1 MWNTISRFF
10 AKGSKTAVVQEVT
23 SPPLSPSSTTT
34 TTITTTRTRTT
45 TAARDDDERQ
55 DRLACNGVADDDA
68 SVDGTS
74 VHVFYGATMDRGAS
88 ADDRRRLPAA
98 ASAAATGAATA
109 AAPTADQQSSGGD
122 SDSYDSRQ
130 AKQRASVKWLLSK
143 AYNNRVPE
151 KLREPYYRDHE
162 EQEHLKPQIVHAL
175 SNAELY
181 CLALANIYS
190 DPNYHNQNHYGIL
203 QALAR
208 KGVYVAEQNN
218 TQLTETIL
226 IQNSPLKMSAHMAVI
241 EGLMVLYAKEVVT
254 GDRVVS
260 AIRRFDPQA
269 EVDVPSDHEKGLLL
283 WINHASHALIAKIQ
297 SEDGAGDKTRL
308 PELPAAKDFQSLC
321 DGVGLAAV
329 VAFYCPGELNW
340 MEIRVSKRPSVADA
354 LHNLSLVHAFCVK
367 CLPYSIFHMQPED
380 VTYMRGSMKQNLVV
394 FLADMYNVLEIH
406 PAKCVRY
413 PGEER
418 AMQYLDAC
426 PRNSHGVA
434 HKRSLPQSIAPIPDL
449 RSNLSIS
456 APGFTVAKSASSTI
470 VKKSQSLQ
478 QTAENHPYDDRRA
491 GSEES
496 FVVHRGKGIPTL
508 SSVADDKSVA
518 RTEAAGRPSNWEDQR
533 RSSYAGRRS
542 RRNSI
547 TDDSQ
552 LTIENFGGSQDNLH
566 NFGRNPDKEVGAHI
580 GKRSTTEPTLPARSS
595 VQDVYGS
602 GVQHII
608 ADNGYNGSNG
618 GEEPPRLRRQASN
631 SSLDNVALRQILHS
645 SAENDGGGTD
655 NGDGGDAVTKLAS
668 FANLNRQS
676 SEKGINFTYMEQER
690 QDDVK
695 QLNKRHGQSNGN
707 GEKKTTFAT
716 LPNTTTWQQ
725 QSSQQSQQMEQHS
738 VDENGGNT
746 IMASQL
752 NNIRLKLEEKRRHI
766 ENEKRKME
774 VVMSKQRQ
782 KVGKAAFLQ
791 AVTKGKVKSPSSST
805 SGGDSPAETV
815 GPPTPVTSGS
825 SGATPTSVSEA
836 SSVPQ
841 QLPQEKP
848 QRPFSLKE
856 ISEDVRDVEH
866 KWLEHD
872 GNAPFIETR
881 RTPDIENM
889 DPEQYRQSITQMNTS
904 LSEIQADIQRLAN
917 QQNQIQQQHLMTQ
930 HQKQM
935 QQQFQQL
942 QSLSQQHMQTYG
954 MPPMNPLTPRL
965 QDPQQSQFYLHDQP
979 QVQRRMWGQP
989 APAQSLANEMAAVG
1003 YQQSMD
1009 SRFSPQPAAYQQDMR
1024 IYTDPTRTWAAPH
1037 PAQKGFVLHDTQEP
1051 RYLNGGDHSLCNNQ
1065 MSHPGPTGYPASS
1078 SLFNQTQATSA
1089 SPQHRN
1095 AIHRI
1100 SQLISESPEPK
1111 RSTVHHIPISC
1122 ESPTEK
1128 RQVTA
1133 LHTPVPAPPADDMK
1147 PQNISFIGND
1157 DDIAQG
1163 IRGLNITSGSRTYRI
1178 PSPTRPTI
1186 SQNSFQPHPS
1196 LRETSRSATPDVTPL
1211 DSTDA
1216 GEKGFYISFDNDAPK
1231 KPKPTLRVKRMSPK
1245 KERSASSYNEHEDFM
1260 RSESPPV
1267 STVERQKQA
1276 EAQRELERERLRQA
1290 EEREQQR
1297 QEMRDRELKR
1307 EIERER
1313 QREKQRDSNT
1323 EGRHASGVGLV
1334 IGNQLTNPDPNS
1346 MDEMEKKKERIMLM
1360 SLQRRQR
1367 QEEMKE
1373 RKEVETQARREQE
1386 KLKAEERARKKEEER
1401 QRRAAILE
1409 HHKVKKAIEEAER
1422 EGKVIDKELLNAINP
1437 AKLRNKTTPARPRPK
1452 TIHGDAGAVLDSG
1465 ALTPSRGKKG
1475 SSSNLSTAS
1484 LTSPTMRRDY
1494 YRGSQ
1499 DSLTAAH
1506 LDDRRCS
1513 GPLYRGG
1520 SLRVSSVDS
1529 PDDGRG
1535 SSPCRSVNQ
1544 LGRRGSYKTSR
1555 DAQESQQQIRG
1566 RPKYQTYQNFKGRKS
1581 NSLMNLC
1588 DSDSGLG
1595 RSTPPRRAA
1604 SPGIG
1609 SMRHLTSP
1617 SGPGSLPPAL
1627 MTSKKR
1633 IYDDG
1638 SSDIS
1643 STPSSM
1649 MDYNGPRLYKL
1660 PIAKSNRNIML
1671 NAVEYCVFPGT
1682 VNREA
1687 KSRVLEEISRSESK
1701 HFLIL
1706 FRDAGCQF
1714 RALYSY
1720 CPEREE
1726 VAKLYG
1732 TGPKQVI
1739 DNMFDKFFKYNSSGK
1754 CFSQVHTKHLTVTID
1769 AFTIH
1774 NSLWQGKKVNLPN
1787 KKDIPLVI

>member
-1 MWNTISRFF
+1 MWSAISRLFV
-10 AKGSKTAVVQEVT
+10 KGKTEEPA
-23 SPPLSPSSTTT
+23 P
-34 TTITTTRTRTT
+34 RTEDWTC
-45 TAARDDDERQ
+45 DDVPDT
-55 DRLACNGVADDDA
+55 V
-68 SVDGTS
+68 
-74 VHVFYGATMDRGAS
+74 VHVFDAMDRNAG
-88 ADDRRRLPAA
+88 DDRRKGPA
-98 ASAAATGAATA
+98 GE
-109 AAPTADQQSSGGD
+109 QQHGGTESEHF
-122 SDSYDSRQ
+122 SDAYDSRQ

-151 KLREPYYRDHE
+151 NLREPYYVDHE
-162 EQEHLKPQIVHAL
+162 DQEHLKPQIVHAL

-190 DPNYHNQNHYGIL
+190 DPNYHNQNHCGIL

-208 KGVYVAEQNN
+208 KGVYLAEPNN

-269 EVDVPSDHEKGLLL
+269 DVDVPTDHEKGLLL
-283 WINHASHALIAKIQ
+283 WISHASHALIAKIQ
-297 SEDGAGDKTRL
+297 TEEGAGDKTRL

-340 MEIRVSKRPSVADA
+340 MEIRVSKRPSIADA
-354 LHNLSLVHAFCVK
+354 LHNLSLVHAFCNR

-418 AMQYLDAC
+418 AMQFLDAC

-449 RSNLSIS
+449 RSNLSVS
-456 APGFTVAKSASSTI
+456 APGFTVAKAPSSSS

-478 QTAENHPYDDRRA
+478 QTAENYSHDDRRA

-508 SSVADDKSVA
+508 SSVADEKSVTRA
-518 RTEAAGRPSNWEDQR
+518 DAAGRPSNWEDQR

-542 RRNSI
+542 RRNSVS
-547 TDDSQ
+547 DDSQ

-602 GVQHII
+602 GVQHILS
-608 ADNGYNGSNG
+608 DNGYGN
-618 GEEPPRLRRQASN
+618 EEPAKLRRQTSN
-631 SSLDNVALRQILHS
+631 SSLDNVALKQILHS
-645 SAENDGGGTD
+645 SDND
-655 NGDGGDAVTKLAS
+655 NSEGDTSKLAS
-668 FANLNRQS
+668 FANLSRQS
-676 SEKGINFTYMEQER
+676 SDKGINLTYTEQER
-690 QDDVK
+690 EDITSK
-695 QLNKRHGQSNGN
+695 SNLSNKKHGQTNGNGN

-725 QSSQQSQQMEQHS
+725 QSNQQSQQAEQHS

-766 ENEKRKME
+766 ENEKRRME

-791 AVTKGKVKSPSSST
+791 AVTKLYLVGKVKSPSSST
-805 SGGDSPAETV
+805 SGGDSPAEI

-825 SGATPTSVSEA
+825 SGDTPTSVSETTL
-836 SSVPQ
+836 VTQ
-841 QLPQEKP
+841 QPSQEKP

-872 GNAPFIETR
+872 GSAPFIETR

-889 DPEQYRQSITQMNTS
+889 DLEQYHQSISQMNNS

-930 HQKQM
+930 HQQQM
-935 QQQFQQL
+935 QQQLQQL
-942 QSLSQQHMQTYG
+942 QSLSQQHLQSFG
-954 MPPMNPLTPRL
+954 IAPINPLTSKL
-965 QDPQQSQFYLHDQP
+965 QDSQQQSQFYLHDQP
-979 QVQRRMWGQP
+979 QLQRRMWGQP
-989 APAQSLANEMAAVG
+989 PPTQSLANEMAAVG
-1003 YQQSMD
+1003 YQQPMD
-1009 SRFSPQPAAYQQDMR
+1009 PRYGTQPTTYQQDMR
-1024 IYTDPTRTWAAPH
+1024 LYQDTRNWGTH
-1037 PAQKGFVLHDTQEP
+1037 PPQQKGFVLHDTPQEP

-1065 MSHPGPTGYPASS
+1065 MSHPGSTYPSSASI
-1078 SLFNQTQATSA
+1078 FNQTPPSSA

-1095 AIHRI
+1095 AVHRI
-1100 SQLISESPEPK
+1100 SQLMSESPEPK
-1111 RSTVHHIPISC
+1111 RPTVHHIPIKC

-1133 LHTPVPAPPADDMK
+1133 LHAPVPAPPVDDMK

-1157 DDIAQG
+1157 DELTQG
-1163 IRGLNITSGSRTYRI
+1163 IRGLHITSGSRTYRI
-1178 PSPTRPTI
+1178 PSPTRPSI
-1186 SQNSFQPHPS
+1186 SRNSFQPHPS
-1196 LRETSRSATPDVTPL
+1196 LREATPSPSGTPEVTPL
-1211 DSTDA
+1211 DPTDA
-1216 GEKGFYISFDNDAPK
+1216 GEKGFYICFDNDAPK
-1231 KPKPTLRVKRMSPK
+1231 KPKPTLRVKRTSPK
-1245 KERSASSYNEHEDFM
+1245 KERSVSSYVDNEDFM
-1260 RSESPPV
+1260 VRPESPSV
-1267 STVERQKQA
+1267 SAVDRQQKQL
-1276 EAQRELERERLRQA
+1276 ETQRDFDREKHRQADEREF
-1290 EEREQQR
+1290 QR
-1297 QEMRDRELKR
+1297 QEMRDRELQR
-1307 EIERER
+1307 EVE
-1313 QREKQRDSNT
+1313 REKQRERRETSA
-1323 EGRHASGVGLV
+1323 EGRQSGVGLI
-1334 IGNQLTNPDPNS
+1334 IGNQLANPDPNS
-1346 MDEMEKKKERIMLM
+1346 LDEMERKKERIMLL
-1360 SLQRRQR
+1360 SLQRRQQ

-1373 RKEVETQARREQE
+1373 RKEAEAQARREQE

-1409 HHKVKKAIEEAER
+1409 QHKVKKAIEEAER
-1422 EGKVIDKELLNAINP
+1422 EGKVIDKELLNAIKP
-1437 AKLRNKTTPARPRPK
+1437 TKLRNKTATTRPRPK
-1452 TIHGDAGAVLDSG
+1452 TIHVDAGADLDSG

-1475 SSSNLSTAS
+1475 SSSNLST
-1484 LTSPTMRRDY
+1484 
-1494 YRGSQ
+1494 
-1499 DSLTAAH
+1499 
-1506 LDDRRCS
+1506 
-1513 GPLYRGG
+1513 
-1520 SLRVSSVDS
+1520 DS

-1535 SSPCRSVNQ
+1535 SSPCRSMNQ

-1555 DAQESQQQIRG
+1555 DVQEPQQQVRG
-1566 RPKYQTYQNFKGRKS
+1566 RPKYPSYQNFKGRKS

-1588 DSDSGLG
+1588 GPSSDQDGMMCRYTDTDSGLG
-1595 RSTPPRRAA
+1595 RATPPRRAP
-1604 SPGIG
+1604 SPGMG
-1609 SMRHLTSP
+1609 SMRHLPSP
-1617 SGPGSLPPAL
+1617 SGPGSLPPGL
-1627 MTSKKR
+1627 MTKR
-1633 IYDDG
+1633 RVFDDG

-1649 MDYNGPRLYKL
+1649 MDYNGPRLYKQ
-1660 PIAKSNRNIML
+1660 PTTKSNRGIML

-1682 VNREA
+1682 VNKEA
-1687 KSRVLEEISRSESK
+1687 KRRVLDEIARSESK

-1720 CPEREE
+1720 CPDREE
-1726 VAKLYG
+1726 VSKLYG
-1732 TGPKQVI
+1732 TGPKQVT
-1739 DNMFDKFFKYNSSGK
+1739 DKMFDKFFKYNSGGK

-1787 KKDIPLVI
+1787 KKDMPLVI

>member
-1 MWNTISRFF
+1 MWNTISRLF
-10 AKGSKTAVVQEVT
+10 AKGSSKTAVVQEET
-23 SPPLSPSSTTT
+23 APPLPTTT
-34 TTITTTRTRTT
+34 TTT
-45 TAARDDDERQ
+45 TAQGDERQ
-55 DRLACNGVADDDA
+55 QQPERACNGVADDDA
-68 SVDGTS
+68 SADGTS
-74 VHVFYGATMDRGAS
+74 AVHVFYDAAMDRGAS
-88 ADDRRRLPAA
+88 ADDRRRPAG
-98 ASAAATGAATA
+98 ASATGAAA
-109 AAPTADQQSSGGD
+109 AVSADQQSSGGD
-122 SDSYDSRQ
+122 SDHFSDAYESRQ

-151 KLREPYYRDHE
+151 KLRDPYYRDHE

-208 KGVYVAEQNN
+208 KGVYVTEQNN

-260 AIRRFDPQA
+260 AIRRFDLQA
-269 EVDVPSDHEKGLLL
+269 GVDMPSDHEKGLLL

-297 SEDGAGDKTRL
+297 SEEGGGDKTRL

-456 APGFTVAKSASSTI
+456 APGFTVTKSTSGST

-478 QTAENHPYDDRRA
+478 QTAESHQYDDRRA
-491 GSEES
+491 GSEDS

-508 SSVADDKSVA
+508 SSVADEKSA

-566 NFGRNPDKEVGAHI
+566 NFGRNPDKELGAHT
-580 GKRSTTEPTLPARSS
+580 GKRTTAEPTLPARSS

-608 ADNGYNGSNG
+608 ADNGYSG
-618 GEEPPRLRRQASN
+618 GEEPTRLRRQASN

-645 SAENDGGGTD
+645 SAENDNCADSGGGGGVGGGG
-655 NGDGGDAVTKLAS
+655 GDGLTKFAS
-668 FANLNRQS
+668 FANLSRQS
-676 SEKGINFTYMEQER
+676 SEKGINFTYTE
-690 QDDVK
+690 QDDAK
-695 QLNKRHGQSNGN
+695 SGRKHGQSNGN
-707 GEKKTTFAT
+707 GNSEKKTTFAT

-725 QSSQQSQQMEQHS
+725 QSNQQSQQMEQHS
-738 VDENGGNT
+738 IDENGGNT

-791 AVTKGKVKSPSSST
+791 AVTK
-805 SGGDSPAETV
+805 
-815 GPPTPVTSGS
+815 
-825 SGATPTSVSEA
+825 
-836 SSVPQ
+836 
-841 QLPQEKP
+841 
-848 QRPFSLKE
+848 E

-889 DPEQYRQSITQMNTS
+889 DPEQYRQSISQMNSS

-917 QQNQIQQQHLMTQ
+917 QQNQIQQQHLMSQ

-935 QQQFQQL
+935 QQQLQQL
-942 QSLSQQHMQTYG
+942 QSLSHQHMQSYG
-954 MPPMNPLTPRL
+954 MPPMNPLAPRL
-965 QDPQQSQFYLHDQP
+965 QDTQQSQFYLHDQP

-1003 YQQSMD
+1003 YQQSME

-1024 IYTDPTRTWAAPH
+1024 MYADPTRTWAPH
-1037 PAQKGFVLHDTQEP
+1037 PTQKGFVLHDTQEP
-1051 RYLNGGDHSLCNNQ
+1051 RYLNGDHSLCNNQ
-1065 MSHPGPTGYPASS
+1065 MSHPGPTSVFPTSS

-1095 AIHRI
+1095 TVHRI
-1100 SQLISESPEPK
+1100 SQLMSESPEPK
-1111 RSTVHHIPISC
+1111 RSIVHHIPISC

-1157 DDIAQG
+1157 DDLAQG

-1186 SQNSFQPHPS
+1186 SQNSFQPHPHPS
-1196 LRETSRSATPDVTPL
+1196 LRETVSSRSATPDITPL
-1211 DSTDA
+1211 DPTDA
-1216 GEKGFYISFDNDAPK
+1216 NEKGFYISFDNDAPK
-1231 KPKPTLRVKRMSPK
+1231 KPKPTLRVKRTSPK
-1245 KERSASSYNEHEDFM
+1245 KERSSISSYIEHEDFTV
-1260 RSESPPV
+1260 RPESPPT
-1267 STVERQKQA
+1267 SAVERQKQM

-1290 EEREQQR
+1290 DEREQQR

-1307 EIERER
+1307 EMERER
-1313 QREKQRDSNT
+1313 QREKQQQGNSP
-1323 EGRHASGVGLV
+1323 EAACSHASGVGLV

-1386 KLKAEERARKKEEER
+1386 KMKVEERARKKEEER

-1437 AKLRNKTTPARPRPK
+1437 AKLRNKTATARPRPK

-1506 LDDRRCS
+1506 LDDRRSS
-1513 GPLYRGG
+1513 GSLYRGG

-1555 DAQESQQQIRG
+1555 DVQESQQQVRG

-1643 STPSSM
+1643 STPSSSL

-1660 PIAKSNRNIML
+1660 PIAKSNRNLML

-1687 KSRVLEEISRSESK
+1687 KSRVLEEIGRSESK

-1754 CFSQVHTKHLTVTID
+1754 CFAQVHTKHLTVTID
-1769 AFTIH
+1769 AFSIH

>member
-1 MWNTISRFF
+1 MWSAISRLFV
-10 AKGSKTAVVQEVT
+10 KGKTEEPAPGTED
-23 SPPLSPSSTTT
+23 
-34 TTITTTRTRTT
+34 RTC
-45 TAARDDDERQ
+45 D
-55 DRLACNGVADDDA
+55 GVSDT
-68 SVDGTS
+68 V
-74 VHVFYGATMDRGAS
+74 VHVFDAMDRNVG
-88 ADDRRRLPAA
+88 DDRRKGTAGEQQHAA
-98 ASAAATGAATA
+98 AESEHF
-109 AAPTADQQSSGGD
+109 
-122 SDSYDSRQ
+122 SDAYDSRQ

-151 KLREPYYRDHE
+151 NLREPYYVDHE
-162 EQEHLKPQIVHAL
+162 DQEHLKPQIVHAL

-190 DPNYHNQNHYGIL
+190 DPNYHNQNHCGIL

-208 KGVYVAEQNN
+208 KGVYLAEPNN

-269 EVDVPSDHEKGLLL
+269 DVDVPGDHERGLLL
-283 WINHASHALIAKIQ
+283 WISHASHALIAKIQ
-297 SEDGAGDKTRL
+297 TEEGAGDKTRL

-329 VAFYCPGELNW
+329 VAYYCPGELNW
-340 MEIRVSKRPSVADA
+340 MDIRVSKRPSVADA
-354 LHNLSLVHAFCVK
+354 LHNLSLVHAFCNR

-418 AMQYLDAC
+418 AMQFLDAC

-449 RSNLSIS
+449 RSNLSVS
-456 APGFTVAKSASSTI
+456 APGFTVAKASSSPS

-478 QTAENHPYDDRRA
+478 QTAENYSHDDRRA

-508 SSVADDKSVA
+508 SSVADEKSLA
-518 RTEAAGRPSNWEDQR
+518 RADAAGRPSNWEDQR

-542 RRNSI
+542 RRNSVS
-547 TDDSQ
+547 DDSQ

-602 GVQHII
+602 GVQHIL
-608 ADNGYNGSNG
+608 ADNGYGND
-618 GEEPPRLRRQASN
+618 EPPRLRRQASN
-631 SSLDNVALRQILHS
+631 SSLDNVALKQILHS
-645 SAENDGGGTD
+645 SENDNSEGD
-655 NGDGGDAVTKLAS
+655 NTSKLAS

-676 SEKGINFTYMEQER
+676 SEKSSIN
-690 QDDVK
+690 
-695 QLNKRHGQSNGN
+695 LNYTESEDITTKSNLSNKKHGQTNGNGN

-725 QSSQQSQQMEQHS
+725 QSNQQSQQAEQHS
-738 VDENGGNT
+738 ADENGGNT

-766 ENEKRKME
+766 ENEKRRME

-805 SGGDSPAETV
+805 SGGDSPAEI

-825 SGATPTSVSEA
+825 SGETPSSVSETTP
-836 SSVPQ
+836 VPQ
-841 QLPQEKP
+841 QPFQEKP

-889 DPEQYRQSITQMNTS
+889 DLDQYHQSISQMNSS

-917 QQNQIQQQHLMTQ
+917 QQNQIQQQHLMTHHQQQMQ
-930 HQKQM
+930 HQL
-935 QQQFQQL
+935 QQL
-942 QSLSQQHMQTYG
+942 QSLSQQHMQSYG
-954 MPPMNPLTPRL
+954 ITPINPITPKL
-965 QDPQQSQFYLHDQP
+965 QDSQQSQFYLHDQP
-979 QVQRRMWGQP
+979 QLQRRMWGQP
-989 APAQSLANEMAAVG
+989 PSTQSLANEMAAVG
-1003 YQQSMD
+1003 YQQQVD
-1009 SRFSPQPAAYQQDMR
+1009 SRYNSPPSD
-1024 IYTDPTRTWAAPH
+1024 TRNWGTH
-1037 PAQKGFVLHDTQEP
+1037 PPQQKGFVLHDTSQEP

-1065 MSHPGPTGYPASS
+1065 MSHPGSTYPTSS
-1078 SLFNQTQATSA
+1078 SIFNQTPPSSA

-1095 AIHRI
+1095 AVHRI
-1100 SQLISESPEPK
+1100 SQLMSESPEPK
-1111 RSTVHHIPISC
+1111 RPTVHHIPIKC
-1122 ESPTEK
+1122 DSPTEK

-1133 LHTPVPAPPADDMK
+1133 LHTPVPAPPVDDMK

-1157 DDIAQG
+1157 DELSQG
-1163 IRGLNITSGSRTYRI
+1163 IRGLHITSGNRTYRI
-1178 PSPTRPTI
+1178 PSPTRPSI
-1186 SQNSFQPHPS
+1186 SRNSFQPHPS
-1196 LRETSRSATPDVTPL
+1196 LREATPSPSGTPEVTPL
-1211 DSTDA
+1211 DPTDA
-1216 GEKGFYISFDNDAPK
+1216 GEKGFYICFDNDAPK
-1231 KPKPTLRVKRMSPK
+1231 KPKPTLRVKRTSPK
-1245 KERSASSYNEHEDFM
+1245 KERTASSYIDNEDFTV
-1260 RSESPPV
+1260 RSESP
-1267 STVERQKQA
+1267 SAISDRQKLL
-1276 EAQRELERERLRQA
+1276 EIRRDSDREKQRQLDEREF
-1290 EEREQQR
+1290 QR
-1297 QEMRDRELKR
+1297 QEIRDRELQR
-1307 EIERER
+1307 EEE
-1313 QREKQRDSNT
+1313 REKQRERRDTSA
-1323 EGRHASGVGLV
+1323 ESRQSGIGLI
-1334 IGNQLTNPDPNS
+1334 IGNQLANPDPNS
-1346 MDEMEKKKERIMLM
+1346 LDEMERKKERIMLQ
-1360 SLQRRQR
+1360 SLQRRQQ

-1373 RKEVETQARREQE
+1373 RKEAEAQARREQE

-1401 QRRAAILE
+1401 QRRASILE
-1409 HHKVKKAIEEAER
+1409 QHKVKKAIEEAER
-1422 EGKVIDKELLNAINP
+1422 EGKVIDKELLNAIKP
-1437 AKLRNKTTPARPRPK
+1437 TKLRNKTATTRPRPK
-1452 TIHGDAGAVLDSG
+1452 TIHVDAGAELDSG

-1506 LDDRRCS
+1506 FDDRRS

-1535 SSPCRSVNQ
+1535 SSPCRSMNQ

-1555 DAQESQQQIRG
+1555 DVQEPQQQVRG
-1566 RPKYQTYQNFKGRKS
+1566 RPKYPSYQNFKGRKS

-1588 DSDSGLG
+1588 GSSSDQDGMMCRYTDTDSGLG
-1595 RSTPPRRAA
+1595 RATPPRRAP
-1604 SPGIG
+1604 SPGMG
-1609 SMRHLTSP
+1609 SMRHLPSP
-1617 SGPGSLPPAL
+1617 SGPGSLPPGL
-1627 MTSKKR
+1627 MTKR
-1633 IYDDG
+1633 RVFDDG

-1649 MDYNGPRLYKL
+1649 MDYNGPRLYKQ
-1660 PIAKSNRNIML
+1660 PTTKSNRGIML

-1687 KSRVLEEISRSESK
+1687 KRRVLDEIARSESK

-1720 CPEREE
+1720 CPDREE
-1726 VAKLYG
+1726 VSKLYG
-1732 TGPKQVI
+1732 TGPKQVN
-1739 DNMFDKFFKYNSSGK
+1739 DKMFDKFFKYNSGGK

-1787 KKDIPLVI
+1787 KKDMPLVI

>member
-1 MWNTISRFF
+1 MWSAISRLFV
-10 AKGSKTAVVQEVT
+10 KGKTEEPA
-23 SPPLSPSSTTT
+23 P
-34 TTITTTRTRTT
+34 RTEDWTC
-45 TAARDDDERQ
+45 DDVPDT
-55 DRLACNGVADDDA
+55 V
-68 SVDGTS
+68 
-74 VHVFYGATMDRGAS
+74 VHVFDAMDRNAG
-88 ADDRRRLPAA
+88 DDRRKGPA
-98 ASAAATGAATA
+98 GE
-109 AAPTADQQSSGGD
+109 QQHGGTESEHF
-122 SDSYDSRQ
+122 SDAYDSRQ

-151 KLREPYYRDHE
+151 NLREPYYVDHE
-162 EQEHLKPQIVHAL
+162 DQEHLKPQIVHAL

-190 DPNYHNQNHYGIL
+190 DPNYHNQNHCGIL

-208 KGVYVAEQNN
+208 KGVYLAEPNN

-269 EVDVPSDHEKGLLL
+269 DVDVPTDHEKGLLL
-283 WINHASHALIAKIQ
+283 WISHASHALIAKIQ
-297 SEDGAGDKTRL
+297 TEEGAGDKTRL

-340 MEIRVSKRPSVADA
+340 MEIRVSKRPSIADA
-354 LHNLSLVHAFCVK
+354 LHNLSLVHAFCNR

-418 AMQYLDAC
+418 AMQFLDAC

-449 RSNLSIS
+449 RSNLSVS
-456 APGFTVAKSASSTI
+456 APGFTVAKAPSSSSS

-478 QTAENHPYDDRRA
+478 QTAENYSHDDRRA

-508 SSVADDKSVA
+508 SSVADEKSVTRA
-518 RTEAAGRPSNWEDQR
+518 DAAGRPSNWEDQR

-542 RRNSI
+542 RRNSVS
-547 TDDSQ
+547 DDSQ

-602 GVQHII
+602 GVQHILS
-608 ADNGYNGSNG
+608 DNGYGN
-618 GEEPPRLRRQASN
+618 EEPAKLRRQTSN
-631 SSLDNVALRQILHS
+631 SSLDNVALKQILHS
-645 SAENDGGGTD
+645 SDND
-655 NGDGGDAVTKLAS
+655 NSEGDTSKLAS
-668 FANLNRQS
+668 FANLSRQS
-676 SEKGINFTYMEQER
+676 SDKGINLTYTEQER
-690 QDDVK
+690 EDITSK
-695 QLNKRHGQSNGN
+695 SNLSNKKHGQTNGNGN

-725 QSSQQSQQMEQHS
+725 QSNQQSQQAEQHS

-766 ENEKRKME
+766 ENEKRRME

-791 AVTKGKVKSPSSST
+791 AVTKLYLVGKVKSPSSST
-805 SGGDSPAETV
+805 SGGDSPAEI

-825 SGATPTSVSEA
+825 SGDTPTSVSETTL
-836 SSVPQ
+836 VTQ
-841 QLPQEKP
+841 QPSQEKP

-872 GNAPFIETR
+872 GSAPFIETR

-889 DPEQYRQSITQMNTS
+889 DLEQYHQSISQMNNS

-930 HQKQM
+930 HQQQM
-935 QQQFQQL
+935 QQQLQQL
-942 QSLSQQHMQTYG
+942 QSLSQQHLQSFG
-954 MPPMNPLTPRL
+954 IAPINPLTSKL
-965 QDPQQSQFYLHDQP
+965 QDSQQQSQFYLHDQP
-979 QVQRRMWGQP
+979 QLQRRMWGQP
-989 APAQSLANEMAAVG
+989 PPTQSLANEMAAVG
-1003 YQQSMD
+1003 YQQPMD
-1009 SRFSPQPAAYQQDMR
+1009 PRYGTQPTTYQQDMR
-1024 IYTDPTRTWAAPH
+1024 LYQDTRNWGTH
-1037 PAQKGFVLHDTQEP
+1037 PPQQKGFVLHDTPQEP

-1065 MSHPGPTGYPASS
+1065 MSHPGSTYPSSASI
-1078 SLFNQTQATSA
+1078 FNQTPPSSA

-1095 AIHRI
+1095 AVHRI
-1100 SQLISESPEPK
+1100 SQLMSESPEPK
-1111 RSTVHHIPISC
+1111 RPTVHHIPIKC

-1133 LHTPVPAPPADDMK
+1133 LHAPVPAPPVDDMK

-1157 DDIAQG
+1157 DELTQG
-1163 IRGLNITSGSRTYRI
+1163 IRGLHITSGSRTYRI
-1178 PSPTRPTI
+1178 PSPTRPSI
-1186 SQNSFQPHPS
+1186 SRNSFQPHPS
-1196 LRETSRSATPDVTPL
+1196 LREATPSPSGTPEVTPL
-1211 DSTDA
+1211 DPTDA
-1216 GEKGFYISFDNDAPK
+1216 GEKGFYICFDNDAPK
-1231 KPKPTLRVKRMSPK
+1231 KPKPTLRVKRTSPK
-1245 KERSASSYNEHEDFM
+1245 KERSVSSYVDNEDFM
-1260 RSESPPV
+1260 VRPESPSV
-1267 STVERQKQA
+1267 SAVDRQQKQL
-1276 EAQRELERERLRQA
+1276 ETHRDFDREKQRQADEREF
-1290 EEREQQR
+1290 QR
-1297 QEMRDRELKR
+1297 QEMRDRELQR
-1307 EIERER
+1307 EVE
-1313 QREKQRDSNT
+1313 REKQRERRETSA
-1323 EGRHASGVGLV
+1323 EGRQSGVGLI
-1334 IGNQLTNPDPNS
+1334 IGNQLANPDPNS
-1346 MDEMEKKKERIMLM
+1346 LDEMERKKERIMLL
-1360 SLQRRQR
+1360 SLQRRQQ

-1373 RKEVETQARREQE
+1373 RKEAEAQARREQE

-1409 HHKVKKAIEEAER
+1409 QHKVKKAIEEAER
-1422 EGKVIDKELLNAINP
+1422 EGKVIDKELLNAIKP
-1437 AKLRNKTTPARPRPK
+1437 TKLRNKTATTRPRPK
-1452 TIHGDAGAVLDSG
+1452 TIHVDAGADLDSG

-1475 SSSNLSTAS
+1475 SSSNLSTD
-1484 LTSPTMRRDY
+1484 T
-1494 YRGSQ
+1494 
-1499 DSLTAAH
+1499 
-1506 LDDRRCS
+1506 
-1513 GPLYRGG
+1513 
-1520 SLRVSSVDS
+1520 
-1529 PDDGRG
+1529 
-1535 SSPCRSVNQ
+1535 
-1544 LGRRGSYKTSR
+1544 
-1555 DAQESQQQIRG
+1555 
-1566 RPKYQTYQNFKGRKS
+1566 
-1581 NSLMNLC
+1581 
-1588 DSDSGLG
+1588 DSGLG
-1595 RSTPPRRAA
+1595 RATPPRRAP
-1604 SPGIG
+1604 SPGMG
-1609 SMRHLTSP
+1609 SMRHLPSP
-1617 SGPGSLPPAL
+1617 SGPGSLPPGL
-1627 MTSKKR
+1627 MTKR
-1633 IYDDG
+1633 RVFDDG

-1649 MDYNGPRLYKL
+1649 MDYNGPRLYKQ
-1660 PIAKSNRNIML
+1660 PTTKSNRGIML

-1682 VNREA
+1682 VNKEA
-1687 KSRVLEEISRSESK
+1687 KRRVLDEIARSESK

-1720 CPEREE
+1720 CPDREE
-1726 VAKLYG
+1726 VSKLYG
-1732 TGPKQVI
+1732 TGPKQVT
-1739 DNMFDKFFKYNSSGK
+1739 DKMFDKFFKYNSGGK

-1787 KKDIPLVI
+1787 KKDMPLVI

>member
-1 MWNTISRFF
+1 MWSAISRLFV
-10 AKGSKTAVVQEVT
+10 KGKTEESA
-23 SPPLSPSSTTT
+23 LSTENHTC
-34 TTITTTRTRTT
+34 
-45 TAARDDDERQ
+45 D
-55 DRLACNGVADDDA
+55 GVPDT
-68 SVDGTS
+68 V
-74 VHVFYGATMDRGAS
+74 VHVFDAMDRNAG
-88 ADDRRRLPAA
+88 DDRRKGPAGEQHHG
-98 ASAAATGAATA
+98 GAEFEHF
-109 AAPTADQQSSGGD
+109 
-122 SDSYDSRQ
+122 SDAYDSRQ

-151 KLREPYYRDHE
+151 NLREPYYVDNE
-162 EQEHLKPQIVHAL
+162 NQEHLKPQIVHAL

-190 DPNYHNQNHYGIL
+190 DPNYHNQNHCGIL

-208 KGVYVAEQNN
+208 KGVYLAEPNN

-269 EVDVPSDHEKGLLL
+269 EVEVPGDHEKGLLL
-283 WINHASHALIAKIQ
+283 WISHASHALIAKIQ
-297 SEDGAGDKTRL
+297 TEEGAGDKTRL

-340 MEIRVSKRPSVADA
+340 MDIRVSKRPSVADA
-354 LHNLSLVHAFCVK
+354 LHNLSLVHAFCNR

-418 AMQYLDAC
+418 AMQFLDAC

-449 RSNLSIS
+449 RSNLSVS
-456 APGFTVAKSASSTI
+456 APGFTVAKASSSSS

-478 QTAENHPYDDRRA
+478 QTAENYSHDDRRA

-508 SSVADDKSVA
+508 SSVADEKSVTRA
-518 RTEAAGRPSNWEDQR
+518 DAAGRPSNWEEQR

-542 RRNSI
+542 RRNSVS
-547 TDDSQ
+547 DDSQ

-602 GVQHII
+602 GVQHILS
-608 ADNGYNGSNG
+608 DNGYDK
-618 GEEPPRLRRQASN
+618 EEPPRLRRQTSN
-631 SSLDNVALRQILHS
+631 SSLDNVALKQILHS
-645 SAENDGGGTD
+645 SENV
-655 NGDGGDAVTKLAS
+655 NSEGDTSKLAS
-668 FANLNRQS
+668 FANLSRQS
-676 SEKGINFTYMEQER
+676 SEKGINLTYTEQDR
-690 QDDVK
+690 DD
-695 QLNKRHGQSNGN
+695 NKSTLSGKKFGQTNGNGN

-725 QSSQQSQQMEQHS
+725 QSNQQSQQVEQHS

-766 ENEKRKME
+766 ENEKRRME

-805 SGGDSPAETV
+805 SGGDSPAEI
-815 GPPTPVTSGS
+815 GPPTSVTSGS
-825 SGATPTSVSEA
+825 SGETPTSVSETTP
-836 SSVPQ
+836 VTQ
-841 QLPQEKP
+841 QPSQEKP

-889 DPEQYRQSITQMNTS
+889 DIEQYHQSISQMNNS

-930 HQKQM
+930 HQQQM
-935 QQQFQQL
+935 QQQLQQL
-942 QSLSQQHMQTYG
+942 QSLSQQHMQNFG
-954 MPPMNPLTPRL
+954 MAPINPLTSKL
-965 QDPQQSQFYLHDQP
+965 QDTQQSQFYLHDQP
-979 QVQRRMWGQP
+979 QLQRRMWGQP
-989 APAQSLANEMAAVG
+989 PPTQSLANEMAAVG
-1003 YQQSMD
+1003 YQQSID
-1009 SRFSPQPAAYQQDMR
+1009 PRYGTQPTAYQQDLR
-1024 IYTDPTRTWAAPH
+1024 LYQDTRNWGTLP
-1037 PAQKGFVLHDTQEP
+1037 PQPKGFVLHDNQEP

-1065 MSHPGPTGYPASS
+1065 MSHSGSTYPSSASI
-1078 SLFNQTQATSA
+1078 FNQTPPSSA

-1095 AIHRI
+1095 AVHRI
-1100 SQLISESPEPK
+1100 SQLMSESPEPK
-1111 RSTVHHIPISC
+1111 RPTVHHIPIKC

-1128 RQVTA
+1128 RQITA
-1133 LHTPVPAPPADDMK
+1133 LHAPVPAPPVDDMK

-1157 DDIAQG
+1157 DELTQG

-1178 PSPTRPTI
+1178 PSPTRPSI
-1186 SQNSFQPHPS
+1186 SRNSFQPHPS
-1196 LRETSRSATPDVTPL
+1196 LREATPSPSGTPEVTPL
-1211 DSTDA
+1211 DPTDA
-1216 GEKGFYISFDNDAPK
+1216 GEKGFYICFDNDAPK
-1231 KPKPTLRVKRMSPK
+1231 KPKPTLRVKRTSPK
-1245 KERSASSYNEHEDFM
+1245 KERSVSSYVENEDFTM
-1260 RSESPPV
+1260 RPDSP
-1267 STVERQKQA
+1267 SAIAIDRQKQL
-1276 EAQRELERERLRQA
+1276 EAQRDLDREKHQIDDRDF
-1290 EEREQQR
+1290 QR
-1297 QEMRDRELKR
+1297 QEIRDKEIQREG
-1307 EIERER
+1307 E
-1313 QREKQRDSNT
+1313 REKQR
-1323 EGRHASGVGLV
+1323 ERHEITGESRQSGVGLI
-1334 IGNQLTNPDPNS
+1334 IGNQLANPDPNS
-1346 MDEMEKKKERIMLM
+1346 LDEMERKKERIMLL
-1360 SLQRRQR
+1360 SLQRRQQ
-1367 QEEMKE
+1367 QEELKE
-1373 RKEVETQARREQE
+1373 RKEAEAQARREQE

-1409 HHKVKKAIEEAER
+1409 QHKVKKAIEEAER
-1422 EGKVIDKELLNAINP
+1422 EGKVIDKELLNAIKP
-1437 AKLRNKTTPARPRPK
+1437 TKLRNKTATRPRPK
-1452 TIHGDAGAVLDSG
+1452 TIHVDAGTELDSG

-1475 SSSNLSTAS
+1475 SSSNLST
-1484 LTSPTMRRDY
+1484 
-1494 YRGSQ
+1494 
-1499 DSLTAAH
+1499 
-1506 LDDRRCS
+1506 
-1513 GPLYRGG
+1513 
-1520 SLRVSSVDS
+1520 DS

-1535 SSPCRSVNQ
+1535 SSPCRSMNQ

-1555 DAQESQQQIRG
+1555 DVQEPQQQVRG
-1566 RPKYQTYQNFKGRKS
+1566 RPKYPSYENFKGRKS

-1588 DSDSGLG
+1588 GSSSDQDGMMCRYTDTDSGLG
-1595 RSTPPRRAA
+1595 RATPPRRAP
-1604 SPGIG
+1604 SPGMG
-1609 SMRHLTSP
+1609 SMRHLPSP
-1617 SGPGSLPPAL
+1617 SGPGSLPPGL
-1627 MTSKKR
+1627 MTKR
-1633 IYDDG
+1633 RVFDDG

-1649 MDYNGPRLYKL
+1649 MDYNGPRLYKQ
-1660 PIAKSNRNIML
+1660 PTTKSNRGIML

-1682 VNREA
+1682 VNKEA
-1687 KSRVLEEISRSESK
+1687 KRRVLDEIAKSESK

-1720 CPEREE
+1720 CPDREE
-1726 VAKLYG
+1726 VSKLYG

-1739 DNMFDKFFKYNSSGK
+1739 DKMFDKFFKYNSGAK

-1787 KKDIPLVI
+1787 KKDMPLVI

>member
-1 MWNTISRFF
+1 MWNTISRLF
-10 AKGSKTAVVQEVT
+10 AKGSSKTAGVEEEAA
-23 SPPLSPSSTTT
+23 SPLPTTT
-34 TTITTTRTRTT
+34 T
-45 TAARDDDERQ
+45 AKEDEQQR
-55 DRLACNGVADDDA
+55 RPKRACNGVADDDA
-68 SVDGTS
+68 PADGTS
-74 VHVFYGATMDRGAS
+74 AVHVFYDAAMDRGAS
-88 ADDRRRLPAA
+88 ADDRRRP
-98 ASAAATGAATA
+98 AAATGAAA
-109 AAPTADQQSSGGD
+109 AASADQQSSGGD
-122 SDSYDSRQ
+122 SEHFSDAYESRQ

-151 KLREPYYRDHE
+151 KLRDPYYRDHE
-162 EQEHLKPQIVHAL
+162 EQEHLKPQIVHTL

-260 AIRRFDPQA
+260 AIRRFDPQV
-269 EVDVPSDHEKGLLL
+269 EVDMPSDHEKGLLL

-297 SEDGAGDKTRL
+297 SEEGGGDKTRL

-449 RSNLSIS
+449 RSNLSVS
-456 APGFTVAKSASSTI
+456 APGFTVTKSTSSST

-478 QTAENHPYDDRRA
+478 QTAESHPYDDRRA

-508 SSVADDKSVA
+508 SSVADEKSTG

-566 NFGRNPDKEVGAHI
+566 NFGRNPDKELGAHT

-608 ADNGYNGSNG
+608 ADNGYSG
-618 GEEPPRLRRQASN
+618 GEEPPTRLRRQASN

-645 SAENDGGGTD
+645 SAENDSGADTGGG
-655 NGDGGDAVTKLAS
+655 GGGGGGDVLTKFAS
-668 FANLNRQS
+668 FANLSRQS
-676 SEKGINFTYMEQER
+676 SEKGINFTYTE
-690 QDDVK
+690 QDDAK
-695 QLNKRHGQSNGN
+695 SASRKHGQSNGN
-707 GEKKTTFAT
+707 GNSEKKTTFAT

-725 QSSQQSQQMEQHS
+725 QSNQQSQQMEQHS

-746 IMASQL
+746 VMASQL

-766 ENEKRKME
+766 ENEKRRME

-791 AVTKGKVKSPSSST
+791 AVTKV
-805 SGGDSPAETV
+805 
-815 GPPTPVTSGS
+815 
-825 SGATPTSVSEA
+825 
-836 SSVPQ
+836 
-841 QLPQEKP
+841 
-848 QRPFSLKE
+848 
-856 ISEDVRDVEH
+856 
-866 KWLEHD
+866 
-872 GNAPFIETR
+872 
-881 RTPDIENM
+881 
-889 DPEQYRQSITQMNTS
+889 
-904 LSEIQADIQRLAN
+904 
-917 QQNQIQQQHLMTQ
+917 
-930 HQKQM
+930 
-935 QQQFQQL
+935 
-942 QSLSQQHMQTYG
+942 
-954 MPPMNPLTPRL
+954 
-965 QDPQQSQFYLHDQP
+965 
-979 QVQRRMWGQP
+979 
-989 APAQSLANEMAAVG
+989 
-1003 YQQSMD
+1003 
-1009 SRFSPQPAAYQQDMR
+1009 
-1024 IYTDPTRTWAAPH
+1024 
-1037 PAQKGFVLHDTQEP
+1037 
-1051 RYLNGGDHSLCNNQ
+1051 
-1065 MSHPGPTGYPASS
+1065 
-1078 SLFNQTQATSA
+1078 
-1089 SPQHRN
+1089 
-1095 AIHRI
+1095 HRI

-1111 RSTVHHIPISC
+1111 RSIVHHIPISC

-1128 RQVTA
+1128 RQVTT
-1133 LHTPVPAPPADDMK
+1133 LHSPVPAPPADDMK

-1196 LRETSRSATPDVTPL
+1196 LRETVSSRSATPDVTPL
-1211 DSTDA
+1211 DPTDA
-1216 GEKGFYISFDNDAPK
+1216 NEKGFYISFDNDAPK
-1231 KPKPTLRVKRMSPK
+1231 KPKPTLRVKRTSPK
-1245 KERSASSYNEHEDFM
+1245 KERSVSSYIEHENFTV
-1260 RSESPPV
+1260 RPESPPA
-1267 STVERQKQA
+1267 SALERQKQM

-1290 EEREQQR
+1290 DDREQQR

-1307 EIERER
+1307 EMERER
-1313 QREKQRDSNT
+1313 QREKQRDSST

-1367 QEEMKE
+1367 QEEIKE
-1373 RKEVETQARREQE
+1373 RKEAETQARREQE

-1437 AKLRNKTTPARPRPK
+1437 AKLRNKTATARPRPK

-1555 DAQESQQQIRG
+1555 DVQESQQQVRG

-1687 KSRVLEEISRSESK
+1687 KSRVLEEIGRSESK

-1726 VAKLYG
+1726 IAKLYG

>member
-1 MWNTISRFF
+1 MWSAITRLFV
-10 AKGSKTAVVQEVT
+10 KGKTEESA
-23 SPPLSPSSTTT
+23 P
-34 TTITTTRTRTT
+34 RTKDWTC
-45 TAARDDDERQ
+45 D
-55 DRLACNGVADDDA
+55 GVPDT
-68 SVDGTS
+68 V
-74 VHVFYGATMDRGAS
+74 VHVFDAMDRNAG
-88 ADDRRRLPAA
+88 DDRRKGPAGEQHHD
-98 ASAAATGAATA
+98 GAE
-109 AAPTADQQSSGGD
+109 SEHF
-122 SDSYDSRQ
+122 SDAYDSRQ

-151 KLREPYYRDHE
+151 NLRDPYYIDNE
-162 EQEHLKPQIVHAL
+162 NQEHLKPQIVHAL

-190 DPNYHNQNHYGIL
+190 DPNYHNQNHCGIL

-208 KGVYVAEQNN
+208 KGVYLAEPNN

-269 EVDVPSDHEKGLLL
+269 EVDVPADHEKGLLL
-283 WINHASHALIAKIQ
+283 WISHASNALIAKIQ
-297 SEDGAGDKTRL
+297 AEEGAGDKTRL

-340 MEIRVSKRPSVADA
+340 MDIRVSKRPSVADA
-354 LHNLSLVHAFCVK
+354 LHNLSLVHAFCNR
-367 CLPYSIFHMQPED
+367 CLPYSIFHMLPED
-380 VTYMRGSMKQNLVV
+380 VTYMRGCMKQNLVV

-418 AMQYLDAC
+418 AMQFLDAC

-449 RSNLSIS
+449 RSNLSVS
-456 APGFTVAKSASSTI
+456 APGFTVAKAPSSSS

-478 QTAENHPYDDRRA
+478 QTAENYSHDDRRA

-508 SSVADDKSVA
+508 SSVADEKSIT
-518 RTEAAGRPSNWEDQR
+518 RIDAAGRPSNWEEQR

-542 RRNSI
+542 RRNSVS
-547 TDDSQ
+547 DDSQ

-602 GVQHII
+602 GVQHILS
-608 ADNGYNGSNG
+608 DNGYDK
-618 GEEPPRLRRQASN
+618 EEPPRLRRQTSN
-631 SSLDNVALRQILHS
+631 SSLDNVALKQILHS
-645 SAENDGGGTD
+645 SENVNSDGDTS
-655 NGDGGDAVTKLAS
+655 KLAS
-668 FANLNRQS
+668 FANLSRQS
-676 SEKGINFTYMEQER
+676 SEKGINLTYTEQER
-690 QDDVK
+690 DDSK
-695 QLNKRHGQSNGN
+695 SNLSSKKLGQTNGNRN

-725 QSSQQSQQMEQHS
+725 QSNQQSQQMEQHS
-738 VDENGGNT
+738 VADENGGNT

-766 ENEKRKME
+766 ENEKRRME

-791 AVTKGKVKSPSSST
+791 AVTKLYLVGKVKSPSSST
-805 SGGDSPAETV
+805 SGGDSPAEI

-825 SGATPTSVSEA
+825 SGETPTSVSETTP
-836 SSVPQ
+836 VTQ
-841 QLPQEKP
+841 QPSQEKP

-889 DPEQYRQSITQMNTS
+889 DLEQYHQSISQMNNS

-930 HQKQM
+930 HQQQI

-942 QSLSQQHMQTYG
+942 QSLSQQHMQNFG
-954 MPPMNPLTPRL
+954 MAPINPLTSKL
-965 QDPQQSQFYLHDQP
+965 QDTQQSQFYLHDQP
-979 QVQRRMWGQP
+979 QLQRRMWGQP
-989 APAQSLANEMAAVG
+989 PPTQSLANEMAAVG

-1009 SRFSPQPAAYQQDMR
+1009 PRYSTQPTPYQQDMR
-1024 IYTDPTRTWAAPH
+1024 LYQDTRNWGTH
-1037 PAQKGFVLHDTQEP
+1037 PPQQKGFVLHDTPQEP

-1065 MSHPGPTGYPASS
+1065 MSHPGPTYPSS
-1078 SLFNQTQATSA
+1078 TSIFNQTPPSSA

-1095 AIHRI
+1095 AVHRI
-1100 SQLISESPEPK
+1100 SQLMSESPEPK
-1111 RSTVHHIPISC
+1111 RPTVHHIPIKC

-1128 RQVTA
+1128 RQITA
-1133 LHTPVPAPPADDMK
+1133 MHAPVPAPPVDDMK
-1147 PQNISFIGND
+1147 PQNISFIG
-1157 DDIAQG
+1157 
-1163 IRGLNITSGSRTYRI
+1163 
-1178 PSPTRPTI
+1178 
-1186 SQNSFQPHPS
+1186 
-1196 LRETSRSATPDVTPL
+1196 TPEVTPL
-1211 DSTDA
+1211 DPTDA
-1216 GEKGFYISFDNDAPK
+1216 GEKGFYICFDNDAPK
-1231 KPKPTLRVKRMSPK
+1231 KPKPTLRVKRTSPK
-1245 KERSASSYNEHEDFM
+1245 KERGVSSYVDSEDFTM
-1260 RSESPPV
+1260 RPDSPSAIV
-1267 STVERQKQA
+1267 MDRQKQL
-1276 EAQRELERERLRQA
+1276 EIQR
-1290 EEREQQR
+1290 
-1297 QEMRDRELKR
+1297 DSD
-1307 EIERER
+1307 
-1313 QREKQRDSNT
+1313 REKQRQIDERDFQRQEIRDREIQR
-1323 EGRHASGVGLV
+1323 EGEREKQRERHEMSGESRQSGVGLI
-1334 IGNQLTNPDPNS
+1334 IGNQLANPDPNS
-1346 MDEMEKKKERIMLM
+1346 LDEMERKKERIMLL
-1360 SLQRRQR
+1360 SLQRRQQ

-1373 RKEVETQARREQE
+1373 RKEVEAQARREQE

-1409 HHKVKKAIEEAER
+1409 QHKVKKAIEEAER
-1422 EGKVIDKELLNAINP
+1422 EGKVIDKELLNTIKP
-1437 AKLRNKTTPARPRPK
+1437 TKLRNKTATTRPRPK
-1452 TIHGDAGAVLDSG
+1452 TIHVDAGTELDSG

-1506 LDDRRCS
+1506 FDERRS

-1535 SSPCRSVNQ
+1535 SSPCRSMNQ

-1555 DAQESQQQIRG
+1555 DVQEPQQQVRG
-1566 RPKYQTYQNFKGRKS
+1566 RPKYPSYQNFKGRKS

-1588 DSDSGLG
+1588 GSSSDQDGMMCRYTDTDSGLG
-1595 RSTPPRRAA
+1595 RATPPRRAP
-1604 SPGIG
+1604 SPGMG
-1609 SMRHLTSP
+1609 SMRHLPSP
-1617 SGPGSLPPAL
+1617 SGPGSLPPGL
-1627 MTSKKR
+1627 MTKR
-1633 IYDDG
+1633 RVFDDG

-1649 MDYNGPRLYKL
+1649 MDYNGPRLYKQ
-1660 PIAKSNRNIML
+1660 PTTKSNRGIML

-1682 VNREA
+1682 VNKEA
-1687 KSRVLEEISRSESK
+1687 KRRVLDEIARSESK

-1720 CPEREE
+1720 CPDREE
-1726 VAKLYG
+1726 VSKLYG
-1732 TGPKQVI
+1732 TGPKQVM
-1739 DNMFDKFFKYNSSGK
+1739 DKMFDKFFKYNSGAK

-1787 KKDIPLVI
+1787 KKDMPLVI

>member
-1 MWNTISRFF
+1 MWSAITRLFV
-10 AKGSKTAVVQEVT
+10 KGKTEESA
-23 SPPLSPSSTTT
+23 P
-34 TTITTTRTRTT
+34 RTKDRTC
-45 TAARDDDERQ
+45 D
-55 DRLACNGVADDDA
+55 GVPDT
-68 SVDGTS
+68 V
-74 VHVFYGATMDRGAS
+74 VHVFDAMDRNAG
-88 ADDRRRLPAA
+88 DDRRKGPAGEQHHD
-98 ASAAATGAATA
+98 GAE
-109 AAPTADQQSSGGD
+109 SEHF
-122 SDSYDSRQ
+122 SDAYDSRQ

-151 KLREPYYRDHE
+151 NLRDPYYIDNE
-162 EQEHLKPQIVHAL
+162 NQEHLKPQIVHAL

-190 DPNYHNQNHYGIL
+190 DPNYHNQNHCGIL

-208 KGVYVAEQNN
+208 KGVYLAEPNN

-269 EVDVPSDHEKGLLL
+269 EVDVPADHEKGLLL
-283 WINHASHALIAKIQ
+283 WISHASNALIAKIQ
-297 SEDGAGDKTRL
+297 AEEGAGDKTRL

-340 MEIRVSKRPSVADA
+340 MDIRVSKRPSVADA
-354 LHNLSLVHAFCVK
+354 LHNLSLVHAFCNR
-367 CLPYSIFHMQPED
+367 CLPYSIFHMLPED
-380 VTYMRGSMKQNLVV
+380 VTYMRGCMKQNLVV

-418 AMQYLDAC
+418 AMQFLDAC

-449 RSNLSIS
+449 RSNLSVS
-456 APGFTVAKSASSTI
+456 APGFTVAKAPSSSS

-478 QTAENHPYDDRRA
+478 QTAENYSHDDRRA

-508 SSVADDKSVA
+508 SSVADEKSITRVD
-518 RTEAAGRPSNWEDQR
+518 AAGRPSNWEEQR

-542 RRNSI
+542 RRNSVS
-547 TDDSQ
+547 DDSQ

-602 GVQHII
+602 GVQHILS
-608 ADNGYNGSNG
+608 DNGYDK
-618 GEEPPRLRRQASN
+618 EEPPRLRRQTSN
-631 SSLDNVALRQILHS
+631 SSLDNVALKQILHS
-645 SAENDGGGTD
+645 SENVNSDGDTS
-655 NGDGGDAVTKLAS
+655 KLAS
-668 FANLNRQS
+668 FANLSRQS
-676 SEKGINFTYMEQER
+676 SEKGINLTYTEQER
-690 QDDVK
+690 DDSK
-695 QLNKRHGQSNGN
+695 SNLSNKKLGQTNGNRN

-725 QSSQQSQQMEQHS
+725 QSNQQSQQMEQHS
-738 VDENGGNT
+738 VADENGGNT

-766 ENEKRKME
+766 ENEKRRME

-805 SGGDSPAETV
+805 SGGDSPAEI

-825 SGATPTSVSEA
+825 SGETPTSVSETTP
-836 SSVPQ
+836 VTQ
-841 QLPQEKP
+841 QPSQEKP

-889 DPEQYRQSITQMNTS
+889 DLEQYHQSISQICTPFRRMNNS

-930 HQKQM
+930 HQQQI

-942 QSLSQQHMQTYG
+942 QSLSQQHMQNFG
-954 MPPMNPLTPRL
+954 MAPINPLTSKL
-965 QDPQQSQFYLHDQP
+965 QDTQQSQFYLHDQP
-979 QVQRRMWGQP
+979 QLQRRMWGQP
-989 APAQSLANEMAAVG
+989 PPTQSLANEMAAVG

-1009 SRFSPQPAAYQQDMR
+1009 PRYSTQPTPYQQDMR
-1024 IYTDPTRTWAAPH
+1024 LYQDTRNWGTH
-1037 PAQKGFVLHDTQEP
+1037 PPQQKGFVLHDTPQEP

-1065 MSHPGPTGYPASS
+1065 MSHPGPTYPSS
-1078 SLFNQTQATSA
+1078 TSIFNQTPPSSA

-1095 AIHRI
+1095 AVHRI
-1100 SQLISESPEPK
+1100 SQLMSESPEPK
-1111 RSTVHHIPISC
+1111 RPTVHHIPIKC

-1128 RQVTA
+1128 RQITA
-1133 LHTPVPAPPADDMK
+1133 MHAPVPAPPVDDMK

-1157 DDIAQG
+1157 DELTQG

-1178 PSPTRPTI
+1178 PSPTRPSI
-1186 SQNSFQPHPS
+1186 SRNSFQPHPS
-1196 LRETSRSATPDVTPL
+1196 LREATPSPSGTPEVTPL
-1211 DSTDA
+1211 DPTDA
-1216 GEKGFYISFDNDAPK
+1216 GEKGFYICFDNDAPK
-1231 KPKPTLRVKRMSPK
+1231 KPKPTLRVKRTSPK
-1245 KERSASSYNEHEDFM
+1245 KERGVSSYVDSEDFTM
-1260 RSESPPV
+1260 RPDSPSAIV
-1267 STVERQKQA
+1267 MDRQKQL
-1276 EAQRELERERLRQA
+1276 EIQR
-1290 EEREQQR
+1290 
-1297 QEMRDRELKR
+1297 DSD
-1307 EIERER
+1307 
-1313 QREKQRDSNT
+1313 REKQRQIDERDFQRQEIRDREIQR
-1323 EGRHASGVGLV
+1323 EGEREKQRERHEMSAESRQSGVGLI
-1334 IGNQLTNPDPNS
+1334 IGNQLANPDPNS
-1346 MDEMEKKKERIMLM
+1346 LDEMERKKERIMLL
-1360 SLQRRQR
+1360 SLQRRQQ

-1373 RKEVETQARREQE
+1373 RKEVEAQARREQE

-1409 HHKVKKAIEEAER
+1409 QHKVKKAIEEAER
-1422 EGKVIDKELLNAINP
+1422 EGKVIDKELLNTIKP
-1437 AKLRNKTTPARPRPK
+1437 TKLRNKTATTRPRPK
-1452 TIHGDAGAVLDSG
+1452 TIHVDAGTELDSG

-1475 SSSNLSTAS
+1475 SSSNLST
-1484 LTSPTMRRDY
+1484 
-1494 YRGSQ
+1494 
-1499 DSLTAAH
+1499 
-1506 LDDRRCS
+1506 
-1513 GPLYRGG
+1513 
-1520 SLRVSSVDS
+1520 VSSVDS

-1535 SSPCRSVNQ
+1535 SSPCRSMNQ

-1555 DAQESQQQIRG
+1555 D
-1566 RPKYQTYQNFKGRKS
+1566 T
-1581 NSLMNLC
+1581 
-1588 DSDSGLG
+1588 DSGLG
-1595 RSTPPRRAA
+1595 RATPPRRAP
-1604 SPGIG
+1604 SPGMG
-1609 SMRHLTSP
+1609 SMRHLPSP
-1617 SGPGSLPPAL
+1617 SGPGSLPPGL
-1627 MTSKKR
+1627 MTKR
-1633 IYDDG
+1633 RVFDDG

-1649 MDYNGPRLYKL
+1649 MDYNGPRLYKQ
-1660 PIAKSNRNIML
+1660 PTTKSNRGIML

-1682 VNREA
+1682 VNKEA
-1687 KSRVLEEISRSESK
+1687 KRRVLDEIARSESK

-1720 CPEREE
+1720 CPDREE
-1726 VAKLYG
+1726 VSKLYG
-1732 TGPKQVI
+1732 TGPKQVM
-1739 DNMFDKFFKYNSSGK
+1739 DKMFDKFFKYNSGAK

-1787 KKDIPLVI
+1787 KKDMPLVI

>member
-1 MWNTISRFF
+1 MWSAITRLFV
-10 AKGSKTAVVQEVT
+10 KGKTEESA
-23 SPPLSPSSTTT
+23 P
-34 TTITTTRTRTT
+34 RTKDRTC
-45 TAARDDDERQ
+45 D
-55 DRLACNGVADDDA
+55 GVPDT
-68 SVDGTS
+68 V
-74 VHVFYGATMDRGAS
+74 VHVFDAMDRNAG
-88 ADDRRRLPAA
+88 DDRRKGPAGEQHHD
-98 ASAAATGAATA
+98 GAE
-109 AAPTADQQSSGGD
+109 SEHF
-122 SDSYDSRQ
+122 SDAYDSRQ

-151 KLREPYYRDHE
+151 NLRDPYYIDNE
-162 EQEHLKPQIVHAL
+162 NQEHLKPQIVHAL

-190 DPNYHNQNHYGIL
+190 DPNYHNQNHCGIL

-208 KGVYVAEQNN
+208 KGVYLAEPNN

-269 EVDVPSDHEKGLLL
+269 EVDVPADHEKGLLL
-283 WINHASHALIAKIQ
+283 WISHASNALIAKIQ
-297 SEDGAGDKTRL
+297 ADEGAGDKTRL

-340 MEIRVSKRPSVADA
+340 MDIRVSKRPSVADA
-354 LHNLSLVHAFCVK
+354 LHNLSLVHAFCNR
-367 CLPYSIFHMQPED
+367 CLPYSIFHMLPED
-380 VTYMRGSMKQNLVV
+380 VTYMRGCMKQNLVV

-418 AMQYLDAC
+418 AMQFLDAC

-449 RSNLSIS
+449 RSNLSVS
-456 APGFTVAKSASSTI
+456 APGFTVAKAPSSSS

-478 QTAENHPYDDRRA
+478 QTAENYSHDDRRA

-508 SSVADDKSVA
+508 SSVADEKSITRVD
-518 RTEAAGRPSNWEDQR
+518 AAGRPSNWEEQR

-542 RRNSI
+542 RRNSVS
-547 TDDSQ
+547 DDSQ

-602 GVQHII
+602 GVQHILS
-608 ADNGYNGSNG
+608 DNGYDK
-618 GEEPPRLRRQASN
+618 EEPPRLRRQTSN
-631 SSLDNVALRQILHS
+631 SSLDNVALKQILHS
-645 SAENDGGGTD
+645 SENVNSDGDTS
-655 NGDGGDAVTKLAS
+655 KLAS
-668 FANLNRQS
+668 FANLSRQS
-676 SEKGINFTYMEQER
+676 SEKGINLTYTEQER
-690 QDDVK
+690 DDSK
-695 QLNKRHGQSNGN
+695 SNLSNKKLGQTNGNRN

-725 QSSQQSQQMEQHS
+725 QSNQQSQQMEQHS
-738 VDENGGNT
+738 VADENGGNT

-766 ENEKRKME
+766 ENEKRRME

-791 AVTKGKVKSPSSST
+791 AVTKLYLVGKVKSPSSST
-805 SGGDSPAETV
+805 SGGDSPAEI

-825 SGATPTSVSEA
+825 SGETPTSVSETTP
-836 SSVPQ
+836 VTQ
-841 QLPQEKP
+841 QPSQEKP

-889 DPEQYRQSITQMNTS
+889 DLEQYHQSISQIYTPFRRMNNS

-930 HQKQM
+930 HQQQI

-942 QSLSQQHMQTYG
+942 QSLSQQHMQNFG
-954 MPPMNPLTPRL
+954 MAPINPLTSKL
-965 QDPQQSQFYLHDQP
+965 QDTQQSQFYLHDQP
-979 QVQRRMWGQP
+979 QLQRRMWGQP
-989 APAQSLANEMAAVG
+989 PPTQSLANEMAAVG

-1009 SRFSPQPAAYQQDMR
+1009 PRYSTQPTPYQQDMR
-1024 IYTDPTRTWAAPH
+1024 LYQDTRNWGTH
-1037 PAQKGFVLHDTQEP
+1037 PPQQKGFVLHDTPQEP

-1065 MSHPGPTGYPASS
+1065 MSHPGPTYPSS
-1078 SLFNQTQATSA
+1078 TSIFNQTPPSSA

-1095 AIHRI
+1095 AVHRI
-1100 SQLISESPEPK
+1100 SQLMSESPEPK
-1111 RSTVHHIPISC
+1111 RPTVHHIPIKC

-1128 RQVTA
+1128 RQITA
-1133 LHTPVPAPPADDMK
+1133 MHAPVPAPPVDDMK

-1157 DDIAQG
+1157 DELTQG

-1178 PSPTRPTI
+1178 PSPTRPSI
-1186 SQNSFQPHPS
+1186 SRNSFQPHPS
-1196 LRETSRSATPDVTPL
+1196 LREATPSPSGTPEVTPL
-1211 DSTDA
+1211 DPTDA
-1216 GEKGFYISFDNDAPK
+1216 GEKGFYICFDNDAPK
-1231 KPKPTLRVKRMSPK
+1231 KPKPTLRVKRTSPK
-1245 KERSASSYNEHEDFM
+1245 KERGVSSYVDNEDFTM
-1260 RSESPPV
+1260 RPDSPSAIV
-1267 STVERQKQA
+1267 MDRQKQL
-1276 EAQRELERERLRQA
+1276 EIQR
-1290 EEREQQR
+1290 
-1297 QEMRDRELKR
+1297 DSD
-1307 EIERER
+1307 
-1313 QREKQRDSNT
+1313 REKQRQIDERDFQRQEIRDREIQR
-1323 EGRHASGVGLV
+1323 EGEREKQRERHEMSGESRQSGVGLI
-1334 IGNQLTNPDPNS
+1334 IGNQLANPDPNS
-1346 MDEMEKKKERIMLM
+1346 LDEMERKKERIMLL
-1360 SLQRRQR
+1360 SLQRRQQ

-1373 RKEVETQARREQE
+1373 RKEVEAQARREQE

-1409 HHKVKKAIEEAER
+1409 QHKVKKAIEEAER
-1422 EGKVIDKELLNAINP
+1422 EGKVIDKELLNTIKP
-1437 AKLRNKTTPARPRPK
+1437 TKLRNKTATTRPRPK
-1452 TIHGDAGAVLDSG
+1452 TIHVDAGTELDSG

-1475 SSSNLSTAS
+1475 SSSNLSTD
-1484 LTSPTMRRDY
+1484 T
-1494 YRGSQ
+1494 
-1499 DSLTAAH
+1499 
-1506 LDDRRCS
+1506 
-1513 GPLYRGG
+1513 
-1520 SLRVSSVDS
+1520 
-1529 PDDGRG
+1529 
-1535 SSPCRSVNQ
+1535 
-1544 LGRRGSYKTSR
+1544 
-1555 DAQESQQQIRG
+1555 
-1566 RPKYQTYQNFKGRKS
+1566 
-1581 NSLMNLC
+1581 
-1588 DSDSGLG
+1588 DSGLG
-1595 RSTPPRRAA
+1595 RATPPRRAP
-1604 SPGIG
+1604 SPGMG
-1609 SMRHLTSP
+1609 SMRHLPSP
-1617 SGPGSLPPAL
+1617 SGPGSLPPGL
-1627 MTSKKR
+1627 MTKR
-1633 IYDDG
+1633 RVFDDG

-1649 MDYNGPRLYKL
+1649 MDYNGPRLYKQ
-1660 PIAKSNRNIML
+1660 PTTKSNRGIML

-1682 VNREA
+1682 VNKEA
-1687 KSRVLEEISRSESK
+1687 KRRVLDEIARSESK

-1720 CPEREE
+1720 CPDREE
-1726 VAKLYG
+1726 VSKLYG
-1732 TGPKQVI
+1732 TGPKQVM
-1739 DNMFDKFFKYNSSGK
+1739 DKMFDKFFKYNSGAK

-1787 KKDIPLVI
+1787 KKDMPLVI

>member
-1 MWNTISRFF
+1 MWSAITRLFV
-10 AKGSKTAVVQEVT
+10 KGKTEESA
-23 SPPLSPSSTTT
+23 P
-34 TTITTTRTRTT
+34 RTKDWTC
-45 TAARDDDERQ
+45 D
-55 DRLACNGVADDDA
+55 GVPDT
-68 SVDGTS
+68 V
-74 VHVFYGATMDRGAS
+74 VHVFDAMDRNAG
-88 ADDRRRLPAA
+88 DDRRKGPAGEQHHD
-98 ASAAATGAATA
+98 GAE
-109 AAPTADQQSSGGD
+109 SEHF
-122 SDSYDSRQ
+122 SDAYDSRQ

-151 KLREPYYRDHE
+151 NLRDPYYIDNE
-162 EQEHLKPQIVHAL
+162 NQEHLKPQIVHAL

-190 DPNYHNQNHYGIL
+190 DPNYHNQNHCGIL

-208 KGVYVAEQNN
+208 KGVYLAEPNN

-269 EVDVPSDHEKGLLL
+269 EVDVPADHEKGLLL
-283 WINHASHALIAKIQ
+283 WISHASNALIAKIQ
-297 SEDGAGDKTRL
+297 AEEGAGDKTRL

-340 MEIRVSKRPSVADA
+340 MDIRVSKRPSVADA
-354 LHNLSLVHAFCVK
+354 LHNLSLVHAFCNR
-367 CLPYSIFHMQPED
+367 CLPYSIFHMLPED
-380 VTYMRGSMKQNLVV
+380 VTYMRGCMKQNLVV

-418 AMQYLDAC
+418 AMQFLDAC

-449 RSNLSIS
+449 RSNLSVS
-456 APGFTVAKSASSTI
+456 APGFTVAKAPSSSS

-478 QTAENHPYDDRRA
+478 QTAENYSHDDRRA

-508 SSVADDKSVA
+508 SSVADEKSIT
-518 RTEAAGRPSNWEDQR
+518 RIDAAGRPSNWEEQR

-542 RRNSI
+542 RRNSVS
-547 TDDSQ
+547 DDSQ

-602 GVQHII
+602 GVQHILS
-608 ADNGYNGSNG
+608 DNGYDK
-618 GEEPPRLRRQASN
+618 EEPPRLRRQTSN
-631 SSLDNVALRQILHS
+631 SSLDNVALKQILHS
-645 SAENDGGGTD
+645 SENVNSDGDTS
-655 NGDGGDAVTKLAS
+655 KLAS
-668 FANLNRQS
+668 FANLSRQS
-676 SEKGINFTYMEQER
+676 SEKGINLTYTEQER
-690 QDDVK
+690 DDSK
-695 QLNKRHGQSNGN
+695 SNLSSKKLGQTNGNRN

-725 QSSQQSQQMEQHS
+725 QSNQQSQQMEQHS
-738 VDENGGNT
+738 VADENGGNT

-766 ENEKRKME
+766 ENEKRRME

-791 AVTKGKVKSPSSST
+791 AVTKLYLVGKVKSPSSST
-805 SGGDSPAETV
+805 SGGDSPAEI

-825 SGATPTSVSEA
+825 SGETPTSVSETTP
-836 SSVPQ
+836 VTQ
-841 QLPQEKP
+841 QPSQEKP

-889 DPEQYRQSITQMNTS
+889 DLEQYHQSISQMNNS

-930 HQKQM
+930 HQQQI

-942 QSLSQQHMQTYG
+942 QSLSQQHMQNFG
-954 MPPMNPLTPRL
+954 MAPINPLTSKL
-965 QDPQQSQFYLHDQP
+965 QDTQQSQFYLHDQP
-979 QVQRRMWGQP
+979 QLQRRMWGQP
-989 APAQSLANEMAAVG
+989 PPTQSLANEMAAVG

-1009 SRFSPQPAAYQQDMR
+1009 PRYSTQPTPYQQDMR
-1024 IYTDPTRTWAAPH
+1024 LYQDTRNWGTH
-1037 PAQKGFVLHDTQEP
+1037 PPQQKGFVLHDTPQEP

-1065 MSHPGPTGYPASS
+1065 MSHPGPTYPSS
-1078 SLFNQTQATSA
+1078 TSIFNQTPPSSA

-1095 AIHRI
+1095 AVHRI
-1100 SQLISESPEPK
+1100 SQLMSESPEPK
-1111 RSTVHHIPISC
+1111 RPTVHHIPIKC

-1128 RQVTA
+1128 RQITA
-1133 LHTPVPAPPADDMK
+1133 MHAPVPAPPVDDMK

-1157 DDIAQG
+1157 DELTQG

-1178 PSPTRPTI
+1178 PSPTRPSI
-1186 SQNSFQPHPS
+1186 SRNSFQPHPS
-1196 LRETSRSATPDVTPL
+1196 LREATPSPSGTPEVTPL
-1211 DSTDA
+1211 DPTDA
-1216 GEKGFYISFDNDAPK
+1216 GEKGFYICFDNDAPK
-1231 KPKPTLRVKRMSPK
+1231 KPKPTLRVKRTSPK
-1245 KERSASSYNEHEDFM
+1245 KERGVSSYVDSEDFTM
-1260 RSESPPV
+1260 RPDSPSAIV
-1267 STVERQKQA
+1267 MDRQKQL
-1276 EAQRELERERLRQA
+1276 EIQR
-1290 EEREQQR
+1290 
-1297 QEMRDRELKR
+1297 DSD
-1307 EIERER
+1307 
-1313 QREKQRDSNT
+1313 REKQRQIDERDFQRQEIRDREIQR
-1323 EGRHASGVGLV
+1323 EGEREKQRERHEMSGESRQSGVGLI
-1334 IGNQLTNPDPNS
+1334 IGNQLANPDPNS
-1346 MDEMEKKKERIMLM
+1346 LDEMERKKERIMLL
-1360 SLQRRQR
+1360 SLQRRQQ

-1373 RKEVETQARREQE
+1373 RKEVEAQARREQE

-1409 HHKVKKAIEEAER
+1409 QHKVKKAIEEAER
-1422 EGKVIDKELLNAINP
+1422 EGKVIDKELLNTIKP
-1437 AKLRNKTTPARPRPK
+1437 TKLRNKTATTRPRPK
-1452 TIHGDAGAVLDSG
+1452 TIHVDAGTELDSG

-1475 SSSNLSTAS
+1475 SSSNLSTD
-1484 LTSPTMRRDY
+1484 T
-1494 YRGSQ
+1494 
-1499 DSLTAAH
+1499 
-1506 LDDRRCS
+1506 
-1513 GPLYRGG
+1513 
-1520 SLRVSSVDS
+1520 
-1529 PDDGRG
+1529 
-1535 SSPCRSVNQ
+1535 
-1544 LGRRGSYKTSR
+1544 
-1555 DAQESQQQIRG
+1555 
-1566 RPKYQTYQNFKGRKS
+1566 
-1581 NSLMNLC
+1581 
-1588 DSDSGLG
+1588 DSGLG
-1595 RSTPPRRAA
+1595 RATPPRRAP
-1604 SPGIG
+1604 SPGMG
-1609 SMRHLTSP
+1609 SMRHLPSP
-1617 SGPGSLPPAL
+1617 SGPGSLPPGL
-1627 MTSKKR
+1627 MTKR
-1633 IYDDG
+1633 RVFDDG

-1649 MDYNGPRLYKL
+1649 MDYNGPRLYKQ
-1660 PIAKSNRNIML
+1660 PTTKSNRGIML

-1682 VNREA
+1682 VNKEA
-1687 KSRVLEEISRSESK
+1687 KRRVLDEIARSESK

-1720 CPEREE
+1720 CPDREE
-1726 VAKLYG
+1726 VSKLYG
-1732 TGPKQVI
+1732 TGPKQVM
-1739 DNMFDKFFKYNSSGK
+1739 DKMFDKFFKYNSGAK

-1787 KKDIPLVI
+1787 KKDMPLVI

>member
-1 MWNTISRFF
+1 MWSAISRLFV
-10 AKGSKTAVVQEVT
+10 KGKTEEPA
-23 SPPLSPSSTTT
+23 P
-34 TTITTTRTRTT
+34 RTEDWTC
-45 TAARDDDERQ
+45 DDVPDT
-55 DRLACNGVADDDA
+55 V
-68 SVDGTS
+68 
-74 VHVFYGATMDRGAS
+74 VHVFDAMDRNAG
-88 ADDRRRLPAA
+88 DDRRKGPA
-98 ASAAATGAATA
+98 GE
-109 AAPTADQQSSGGD
+109 QQHGGTESEHF
-122 SDSYDSRQ
+122 SDAYDSRQ

-151 KLREPYYRDHE
+151 NLREPYYVDHE
-162 EQEHLKPQIVHAL
+162 DQEHLKPQIVHAL

-190 DPNYHNQNHYGIL
+190 DPNYHNQNHCGIL

-208 KGVYVAEQNN
+208 KGVYLAEPNN

-269 EVDVPSDHEKGLLL
+269 DVDVPTDHEKGLLL
-283 WINHASHALIAKIQ
+283 WISHASHALIAKIQ
-297 SEDGAGDKTRL
+297 TEEGAGDKTRL

-340 MEIRVSKRPSVADA
+340 MEIRVSKRPSIADA
-354 LHNLSLVHAFCVK
+354 LHNLSLVHAFCNR

-418 AMQYLDAC
+418 AMQFLDAC

-449 RSNLSIS
+449 RSNLSVS
-456 APGFTVAKSASSTI
+456 APGFTVAKAPSSSS

-478 QTAENHPYDDRRA
+478 QTAENYSHDDRRA

-508 SSVADDKSVA
+508 SSVADEKSVTRA
-518 RTEAAGRPSNWEDQR
+518 DAAGRPSNWEDQR

-542 RRNSI
+542 RRNSVS
-547 TDDSQ
+547 DDSQ

-602 GVQHII
+602 GVQHILS
-608 ADNGYNGSNG
+608 DNGYGN
-618 GEEPPRLRRQASN
+618 EEPAKLRRQTSN
-631 SSLDNVALRQILHS
+631 SSLDNVALKQILHS
-645 SAENDGGGTD
+645 SDND
-655 NGDGGDAVTKLAS
+655 NSEGDTSKLAS
-668 FANLNRQS
+668 FANLSRQS
-676 SEKGINFTYMEQER
+676 SDKGINLTYTEQER
-690 QDDVK
+690 EDITSK
-695 QLNKRHGQSNGN
+695 SNLSNKKHGQTNGNGN

-725 QSSQQSQQMEQHS
+725 QSNQQSQQAEQHS

-766 ENEKRKME
+766 ENEKRRME

-791 AVTKGKVKSPSSST
+791 AVTKLYLVGKVKSPSSST
-805 SGGDSPAETV
+805 SGGDSPAEI

-825 SGATPTSVSEA
+825 SGDTPTSVSETTL
-836 SSVPQ
+836 VTQ
-841 QLPQEKP
+841 QPSQEKP

-872 GNAPFIETR
+872 GSAPFIETR

-889 DPEQYRQSITQMNTS
+889 DLEQYHQSISQMNNS

-930 HQKQM
+930 HQQQM
-935 QQQFQQL
+935 QQQLQQL
-942 QSLSQQHMQTYG
+942 QSLSQQHLQSFG
-954 MPPMNPLTPRL
+954 IAPINPLTSKL
-965 QDPQQSQFYLHDQP
+965 QDSQQQSQFYLHDQP
-979 QVQRRMWGQP
+979 QLQRRMWGQP
-989 APAQSLANEMAAVG
+989 PPTQSLANEMAAVG
-1003 YQQSMD
+1003 YQQPMD
-1009 SRFSPQPAAYQQDMR
+1009 PRYGTQPTTYQQDMR
-1024 IYTDPTRTWAAPH
+1024 LYQDTRNWGTH
-1037 PAQKGFVLHDTQEP
+1037 PPQQKGFVLHDTPQEP

-1065 MSHPGPTGYPASS
+1065 MSHPGSTYPSSASI
-1078 SLFNQTQATSA
+1078 FNQTPPSSA

-1095 AIHRI
+1095 AVHRI
-1100 SQLISESPEPK
+1100 SQLMSESPEPK
-1111 RSTVHHIPISC
+1111 RPTVHHIPIKC

-1133 LHTPVPAPPADDMK
+1133 LHAPVPAPPVDDMK

-1157 DDIAQG
+1157 DELTQG
-1163 IRGLNITSGSRTYRI
+1163 IRGLHITSGSRTYRI
-1178 PSPTRPTI
+1178 PSPTRPSI
-1186 SQNSFQPHPS
+1186 SRNSFQPHPS
-1196 LRETSRSATPDVTPL
+1196 LREATPSPSGTPEVTPL
-1211 DSTDA
+1211 DPTDA
-1216 GEKGFYISFDNDAPK
+1216 GEKGFYICFDNDAPK
-1231 KPKPTLRVKRMSPK
+1231 KPKPTLRVKRTSPK
-1245 KERSASSYNEHEDFM
+1245 KERSVSSYVDNEDFM
-1260 RSESPPV
+1260 VRPESPSV
-1267 STVERQKQA
+1267 SAVDRQQKQL
-1276 EAQRELERERLRQA
+1276 ETHRDFDREKQRQADEREF
-1290 EEREQQR
+1290 QR
-1297 QEMRDRELKR
+1297 QEMRDRELQR
-1307 EIERER
+1307 EVE
-1313 QREKQRDSNT
+1313 REKQRERRETSA
-1323 EGRHASGVGLV
+1323 EGRQSGVGLI
-1334 IGNQLTNPDPNS
+1334 IGNQLANPDPNS
-1346 MDEMEKKKERIMLM
+1346 LDEMERKKERIMLL
-1360 SLQRRQR
+1360 SLQRRQQ

-1373 RKEVETQARREQE
+1373 RKEAEAQARREQE

-1409 HHKVKKAIEEAER
+1409 QHKVKKAIEEAER
-1422 EGKVIDKELLNAINP
+1422 EGKVIDKELLNAIKP
-1437 AKLRNKTTPARPRPK
+1437 TKLRNKTATTRPRPK
-1452 TIHGDAGAVLDSG
+1452 TIHVDAGADLDSG

-1506 LDDRRCS
+1506 FDERRS

-1520 SLRVSSVDS
+1520 SLRDS

-1535 SSPCRSVNQ
+1535 SSPCRSMNQ

-1555 DAQESQQQIRG
+1555 D
-1566 RPKYQTYQNFKGRKS
+1566 T
-1581 NSLMNLC
+1581 
-1588 DSDSGLG
+1588 DSGLG
-1595 RSTPPRRAA
+1595 RATPPRRAP
-1604 SPGIG
+1604 SPGMG
-1609 SMRHLTSP
+1609 SMRHLPSP
-1617 SGPGSLPPAL
+1617 SGPGSLPPGL
-1627 MTSKKR
+1627 MTKR
-1633 IYDDG
+1633 RVFDDG

-1649 MDYNGPRLYKL
+1649 MDYNGPRLYKQ
-1660 PIAKSNRNIML
+1660 PTTKSNRGIML

-1682 VNREA
+1682 VNKEA
-1687 KSRVLEEISRSESK
+1687 KRRVLDEIARSESK

-1720 CPEREE
+1720 CPDREE
-1726 VAKLYG
+1726 VSKLYG
-1732 TGPKQVI
+1732 TGPKQVT
-1739 DNMFDKFFKYNSSGK
+1739 DKMFDKFFKYNSGGK

-1787 KKDIPLVI
+1787 KKDMPLVI

>member
-1 MWNTISRFF
+1 MWSAISRLFV
-10 AKGSKTAVVQEVT
+10 KGKTEESA
-23 SPPLSPSSTTT
+23 LSTENHTC
-34 TTITTTRTRTT
+34 
-45 TAARDDDERQ
+45 D
-55 DRLACNGVADDDA
+55 GVPDT
-68 SVDGTS
+68 V
-74 VHVFYGATMDRGAS
+74 VHVFDAMDRNAG
-88 ADDRRRLPAA
+88 DDRRKGPAGEQHHG
-98 ASAAATGAATA
+98 GAEFEHF
-109 AAPTADQQSSGGD
+109 
-122 SDSYDSRQ
+122 SDAYDSRQ

-151 KLREPYYRDHE
+151 NLREPYYVDNE
-162 EQEHLKPQIVHAL
+162 NQEHLKPQIVHAL

-190 DPNYHNQNHYGIL
+190 DPNYHNQNHCGIL

-208 KGVYVAEQNN
+208 KGVYLAEPNN

-269 EVDVPSDHEKGLLL
+269 EVEVPGDHEKGLLL
-283 WINHASHALIAKIQ
+283 WISHASHALIAKIQ
-297 SEDGAGDKTRL
+297 TEEGAGDKTRL

-340 MEIRVSKRPSVADA
+340 MDIRVSKRPSVADA
-354 LHNLSLVHAFCVK
+354 LHNLSLVHAFCNR

-418 AMQYLDAC
+418 AMQFLDAC

-449 RSNLSIS
+449 RSNLSVS
-456 APGFTVAKSASSTI
+456 APGFTVAKASSSSS

-478 QTAENHPYDDRRA
+478 QTAENYSHDDRRA

-508 SSVADDKSVA
+508 SSVADEKSVTRA
-518 RTEAAGRPSNWEDQR
+518 DAAGRPSNWEEQR

-542 RRNSI
+542 RRNSVS
-547 TDDSQ
+547 DDSQ

-602 GVQHII
+602 GVQHILS
-608 ADNGYNGSNG
+608 DNGYDK
-618 GEEPPRLRRQASN
+618 EEPPRLRRQTSN
-631 SSLDNVALRQILHS
+631 SSLDNVALKQILHS
-645 SAENDGGGTD
+645 SENV
-655 NGDGGDAVTKLAS
+655 NSEGDTSKLAS
-668 FANLNRQS
+668 FANLSRQS
-676 SEKGINFTYMEQER
+676 SEKGINLTYTEQDR
-690 QDDVK
+690 DD
-695 QLNKRHGQSNGN
+695 NKSTLSGKKFGQTNGNGN

-725 QSSQQSQQMEQHS
+725 QSNQQSQQVEQHS

-766 ENEKRKME
+766 ENEKRRME

-805 SGGDSPAETV
+805 SGGDSPAEI
-815 GPPTPVTSGS
+815 GPPTSVTSGS
-825 SGATPTSVSEA
+825 SGETPTSVSETTP
-836 SSVPQ
+836 VTQ
-841 QLPQEKP
+841 QPSQEKP

-889 DPEQYRQSITQMNTS
+889 DIEQYHQSISQMNNS

-930 HQKQM
+930 HQQQM
-935 QQQFQQL
+935 QQQLQQL
-942 QSLSQQHMQTYG
+942 QSLSQQHMQNFG
-954 MPPMNPLTPRL
+954 MAPINPLTSKL
-965 QDPQQSQFYLHDQP
+965 QDTQQSQFYLHDQP
-979 QVQRRMWGQP
+979 QLQRRMWGQP
-989 APAQSLANEMAAVG
+989 PPTQSLANEMAAVG
-1003 YQQSMD
+1003 YQQSID
-1009 SRFSPQPAAYQQDMR
+1009 PRYGTQPTAYQQDLR
-1024 IYTDPTRTWAAPH
+1024 LYQDTRNWGTLP
-1037 PAQKGFVLHDTQEP
+1037 PQPKGFVLHDNQEP

-1065 MSHPGPTGYPASS
+1065 MSHSGSTYPSSASI
-1078 SLFNQTQATSA
+1078 FNQTPPSSA

-1095 AIHRI
+1095 AVHRI
-1100 SQLISESPEPK
+1100 SQLMSESPEPK
-1111 RSTVHHIPISC
+1111 RPTVHHIPIKC

-1128 RQVTA
+1128 RQITA
-1133 LHTPVPAPPADDMK
+1133 LHAPVPAPPVDDMK

-1157 DDIAQG
+1157 DELTQG

-1178 PSPTRPTI
+1178 PSPTRPSI
-1186 SQNSFQPHPS
+1186 SRNSFQPHPS
-1196 LRETSRSATPDVTPL
+1196 LREATPSPSGTPEVTPL
-1211 DSTDA
+1211 DPTDA
-1216 GEKGFYISFDNDAPK
+1216 GEKGFYICFDNDAPK
-1231 KPKPTLRVKRMSPK
+1231 KPKPTLRVKRTSPK
-1245 KERSASSYNEHEDFM
+1245 KERSVSSYVENEDFTM
-1260 RSESPPV
+1260 RPDSP
-1267 STVERQKQA
+1267 SAIAIDRQKQL
-1276 EAQRELERERLRQA
+1276 EAQRDLDREKHQIDDRDF
-1290 EEREQQR
+1290 QR
-1297 QEMRDRELKR
+1297 QEIRDKEIQREG
-1307 EIERER
+1307 E
-1313 QREKQRDSNT
+1313 REKQR
-1323 EGRHASGVGLV
+1323 ERHEITGESRQSGVGLI
-1334 IGNQLTNPDPNS
+1334 IGNQLANPDPNS
-1346 MDEMEKKKERIMLM
+1346 LDEMERKKERIMLL
-1360 SLQRRQR
+1360 SLQRRQQ
-1367 QEEMKE
+1367 QEELKE
-1373 RKEVETQARREQE
+1373 RKEAEAQARREQE

-1409 HHKVKKAIEEAER
+1409 QHKVKKAIEEAER
-1422 EGKVIDKELLNAINP
+1422 EGKVIDKELLNAIKP
-1437 AKLRNKTTPARPRPK
+1437 TKLRNKTATRPRPK
-1452 TIHGDAGAVLDSG
+1452 TIHVDAGTELDSG

-1506 LDDRRCS
+1506 FDERRS

-1520 SLRVSSVDS
+1520 SLRDS

-1535 SSPCRSVNQ
+1535 SSPCRSMNQ

-1555 DAQESQQQIRG
+1555 GSSSDQDGMMCR
-1566 RPKYQTYQNFKGRKS
+1566 YT
-1581 NSLMNLC
+1581 
-1588 DSDSGLG
+1588 DTDSGLG
-1595 RSTPPRRAA
+1595 RATPPRRAP
-1604 SPGIG
+1604 SPGMG
-1609 SMRHLTSP
+1609 SMRHLPSP
-1617 SGPGSLPPAL
+1617 SGPGSLPPGL
-1627 MTSKKR
+1627 MTKR
-1633 IYDDG
+1633 RVFDDG

-1649 MDYNGPRLYKL
+1649 MDYNGPRLYKQ
-1660 PIAKSNRNIML
+1660 PTTKSNRGIML

-1682 VNREA
+1682 VNKEA
-1687 KSRVLEEISRSESK
+1687 KRRVLDEIAKSESK

-1720 CPEREE
+1720 CPDREE
-1726 VAKLYG
+1726 VSKLYG

-1739 DNMFDKFFKYNSSGK
+1739 DKMFDKFFKYNSGAK

-1787 KKDIPLVI
+1787 KKDMPLVI

>member
-1 MWNTISRFF
+1 MWSAITRLFV
-10 AKGSKTAVVQEVT
+10 KGKTEESA
-23 SPPLSPSSTTT
+23 P
-34 TTITTTRTRTT
+34 RTKDRTC
-45 TAARDDDERQ
+45 D
-55 DRLACNGVADDDA
+55 GVPDT
-68 SVDGTS
+68 V
-74 VHVFYGATMDRGAS
+74 VHVFDAMDRNAG
-88 ADDRRRLPAA
+88 DDRRKGPAGEQHHD
-98 ASAAATGAATA
+98 GAE
-109 AAPTADQQSSGGD
+109 SEHF
-122 SDSYDSRQ
+122 SDAYDSRQ

-151 KLREPYYRDHE
+151 NLRDPYYIDNE
-162 EQEHLKPQIVHAL
+162 NQEHLKPQIVHAL

-190 DPNYHNQNHYGIL
+190 DPNYHNQNHCGIL

-208 KGVYVAEQNN
+208 KGVYLAEPNN

-269 EVDVPSDHEKGLLL
+269 EVDVPADHEKGLLL
-283 WINHASHALIAKIQ
+283 WISHASNALIAKIQ
-297 SEDGAGDKTRL
+297 AEEGAGDKTRL

-340 MEIRVSKRPSVADA
+340 MDIRVSKRPSVADA
-354 LHNLSLVHAFCVK
+354 LHNLSLVHAFCNR
-367 CLPYSIFHMQPED
+367 CLPYSIFHMLPED
-380 VTYMRGSMKQNLVV
+380 VTYMRGCMKQNLVV

-418 AMQYLDAC
+418 AMQFLDAC

-449 RSNLSIS
+449 RSNLSVS
-456 APGFTVAKSASSTI
+456 APGFTVAKAPSSSS

-478 QTAENHPYDDRRA
+478 QTAENYSHDDRRA

-508 SSVADDKSVA
+508 SSVADEKSITRVD
-518 RTEAAGRPSNWEDQR
+518 AAGRPSNWEEQR

-542 RRNSI
+542 RRNSVS
-547 TDDSQ
+547 DDSQ

-602 GVQHII
+602 GVQHILS
-608 ADNGYNGSNG
+608 DNGYDK
-618 GEEPPRLRRQASN
+618 EEPPRLRRQTSN
-631 SSLDNVALRQILHS
+631 SSLDNVALKQILHS
-645 SAENDGGGTD
+645 SENVNSDGDTS
-655 NGDGGDAVTKLAS
+655 KLAS
-668 FANLNRQS
+668 FANLSRQS
-676 SEKGINFTYMEQER
+676 SEKGINLTYTEQER
-690 QDDVK
+690 DDSK
-695 QLNKRHGQSNGN
+695 SNLSNKKLGQTNGNRN

-725 QSSQQSQQMEQHS
+725 QSNQQSQQMEQHS
-738 VDENGGNT
+738 VADENGGNT

-766 ENEKRKME
+766 ENEKRRME

-791 AVTKGKVKSPSSST
+791 AVTKLYLVGKVKSPSSST
-805 SGGDSPAETV
+805 SGGDSPAEI

-825 SGATPTSVSEA
+825 SGETPTSVSETTP
-836 SSVPQ
+836 VTQ
-841 QLPQEKP
+841 QPSQEKP

-889 DPEQYRQSITQMNTS
+889 DLEQYHQSISQIYTPFRRMNNS

-930 HQKQM
+930 HQQQI

-942 QSLSQQHMQTYG
+942 QSLSQQHMQNFG
-954 MPPMNPLTPRL
+954 MAPINPLTSKL
-965 QDPQQSQFYLHDQP
+965 QDTQQSQFYLHDQP
-979 QVQRRMWGQP
+979 QLQRRMWGQP
-989 APAQSLANEMAAVG
+989 PPTQSLANEMAAVG

-1009 SRFSPQPAAYQQDMR
+1009 PRYSTQPTPYQQDMR
-1024 IYTDPTRTWAAPH
+1024 LYQDTRNWGTH
-1037 PAQKGFVLHDTQEP
+1037 PPQQKGFVLHDTPQEP

-1065 MSHPGPTGYPASS
+1065 MSHPGPTYPSS
-1078 SLFNQTQATSA
+1078 TSIFNQTPPSSA

-1095 AIHRI
+1095 AVHRI
-1100 SQLISESPEPK
+1100 SQLMSESPEPK
-1111 RSTVHHIPISC
+1111 RPTVHHIPIKC

-1128 RQVTA
+1128 RQITA
-1133 LHTPVPAPPADDMK
+1133 MHAPVPAPPVDDMK

-1157 DDIAQG
+1157 DELTQG

-1178 PSPTRPTI
+1178 PSPTRPSI
-1186 SQNSFQPHPS
+1186 SRNSFQPHPS
-1196 LRETSRSATPDVTPL
+1196 LREATPSPSGTPEVTPL
-1211 DSTDA
+1211 DPTDA
-1216 GEKGFYISFDNDAPK
+1216 GEKGFYICFDNDAPK
-1231 KPKPTLRVKRMSPK
+1231 KPKPTLRVKRTSPK
-1245 KERSASSYNEHEDFM
+1245 KERGVSSYVDSEDFTM
-1260 RSESPPV
+1260 RPDSPSAIV
-1267 STVERQKQA
+1267 MDRQKQL
-1276 EAQRELERERLRQA
+1276 EIQR
-1290 EEREQQR
+1290 
-1297 QEMRDRELKR
+1297 DSD
-1307 EIERER
+1307 
-1313 QREKQRDSNT
+1313 REKQRQIDERDFQRQEIRDREIQR
-1323 EGRHASGVGLV
+1323 EGEREKQRERHEMSGESRQSGVGLI
-1334 IGNQLTNPDPNS
+1334 IGNQLANPDPNS
-1346 MDEMEKKKERIMLM
+1346 LDEMERKKERIMLL
-1360 SLQRRQR
+1360 SLQRRQQ

-1373 RKEVETQARREQE
+1373 RKEVEAQARREQE

-1409 HHKVKKAIEEAER
+1409 QHKVKKAIEEAER
-1422 EGKVIDKELLNAINP
+1422 EGKVIDKELLNTIKP
-1437 AKLRNKTTPARPRPK
+1437 TKLRNKTATTRPRPK
-1452 TIHGDAGAVLDSG
+1452 TIHVDAGTELDSG

-1475 SSSNLSTAS
+1475 SSSNLST
-1484 LTSPTMRRDY
+1484 
-1494 YRGSQ
+1494 
-1499 DSLTAAH
+1499 
-1506 LDDRRCS
+1506 
-1513 GPLYRGG
+1513 
-1520 SLRVSSVDS
+1520 VSSVDS

-1535 SSPCRSVNQ
+1535 SSPCRSMNQ

-1555 DAQESQQQIRG
+1555 DVQEPQQQVRG
-1566 RPKYQTYQNFKGRKS
+1566 RPKYPSYQNFKGRKS

-1588 DSDSGLG
+1588 GSSSDQDGMMCRYTDTDSGLG
-1595 RSTPPRRAA
+1595 RATPPRRAP
-1604 SPGIG
+1604 SPGMG
-1609 SMRHLTSP
+1609 SMRHLPSP
-1617 SGPGSLPPAL
+1617 SGPGSLPPGL
-1627 MTSKKR
+1627 MTKR
-1633 IYDDG
+1633 RVFDDG

-1649 MDYNGPRLYKL
+1649 MDYNGPRLYKQ
-1660 PIAKSNRNIML
+1660 PTTKSNRGIML

-1682 VNREA
+1682 VNKEA
-1687 KSRVLEEISRSESK
+1687 KRRVLDEIARSESK

-1720 CPEREE
+1720 CPDREE
-1726 VAKLYG
+1726 VSKLYG
-1732 TGPKQVI
+1732 TGPKQVM
-1739 DNMFDKFFKYNSSGK
+1739 DKMFDKFFKYNSGAK

-1787 KKDIPLVI
+1787 KKDMPLVI

>member
-1 MWNTISRFF
+1 MWSAISRLFV
-10 AKGSKTAVVQEVT
+10 KGKTEESA
-23 SPPLSPSSTTT
+23 LSTENHTC
-34 TTITTTRTRTT
+34 
-45 TAARDDDERQ
+45 D
-55 DRLACNGVADDDA
+55 GVPDT
-68 SVDGTS
+68 V
-74 VHVFYGATMDRGAS
+74 VHVFDAMDRNAG
-88 ADDRRRLPAA
+88 DDRRKGPAGEQHHG
-98 ASAAATGAATA
+98 GAEFEHF
-109 AAPTADQQSSGGD
+109 
-122 SDSYDSRQ
+122 SDAYDSRQ

-151 KLREPYYRDHE
+151 NLREPYYVDNE
-162 EQEHLKPQIVHAL
+162 NQEHLKPQIVHAL

-190 DPNYHNQNHYGIL
+190 DPNYHNQNHCGIL

-208 KGVYVAEQNN
+208 KGVYLAEPNN

-269 EVDVPSDHEKGLLL
+269 EVEVPGDHEKGLLL
-283 WINHASHALIAKIQ
+283 WISHASHALIAKIQ
-297 SEDGAGDKTRL
+297 TEEGAGDKTRL

-340 MEIRVSKRPSVADA
+340 MDIRVSKRPSVADA
-354 LHNLSLVHAFCVK
+354 LHNLSLVHAFCNR

-418 AMQYLDAC
+418 AMQFLDAC

-449 RSNLSIS
+449 RSNLSVS
-456 APGFTVAKSASSTI
+456 APGFTVAKASSSSS

-478 QTAENHPYDDRRA
+478 QTAENYSHDDRRA

-508 SSVADDKSVA
+508 SSVADEKSVTRA
-518 RTEAAGRPSNWEDQR
+518 DAAGRPSNWEEQR

-542 RRNSI
+542 RRNSVS
-547 TDDSQ
+547 DDSQ

-602 GVQHII
+602 GVQHILS
-608 ADNGYNGSNG
+608 DNGYDK
-618 GEEPPRLRRQASN
+618 EEPPRLRRQTSN
-631 SSLDNVALRQILHS
+631 SSLDNVALKQILHS
-645 SAENDGGGTD
+645 SENV
-655 NGDGGDAVTKLAS
+655 NSEGDTSKLAS
-668 FANLNRQS
+668 FANLSRQS
-676 SEKGINFTYMEQER
+676 SEKGINLTYTEQDR
-690 QDDVK
+690 DD
-695 QLNKRHGQSNGN
+695 NKSTLSGKKFGQTNGNGN

-725 QSSQQSQQMEQHS
+725 QSNQQSQQVEQHS

-766 ENEKRKME
+766 ENEKRRME

-805 SGGDSPAETV
+805 SGGDSPAEI
-815 GPPTPVTSGS
+815 GPPTSVTSGS
-825 SGATPTSVSEA
+825 SGETPTSVSETTP
-836 SSVPQ
+836 VTQ
-841 QLPQEKP
+841 QPSQEKP

-889 DPEQYRQSITQMNTS
+889 DIEQYHQSISQMNNS

-930 HQKQM
+930 HQQQM
-935 QQQFQQL
+935 QQQLQQL
-942 QSLSQQHMQTYG
+942 QSLSQQHMQNFG
-954 MPPMNPLTPRL
+954 MAPINPLTSKL
-965 QDPQQSQFYLHDQP
+965 QDTQQSQFYLHDQP
-979 QVQRRMWGQP
+979 QLQRRMWGQP
-989 APAQSLANEMAAVG
+989 PPTQSLANEMAAVG
-1003 YQQSMD
+1003 YQQSID
-1009 SRFSPQPAAYQQDMR
+1009 PRYGTQPTAYQQDLR
-1024 IYTDPTRTWAAPH
+1024 LYQDTRNWGTLP
-1037 PAQKGFVLHDTQEP
+1037 PQPKGFVLHDNQEP

-1065 MSHPGPTGYPASS
+1065 MSHSGSTYPSSASI
-1078 SLFNQTQATSA
+1078 FNQTPPSSA

-1095 AIHRI
+1095 AVHRI
-1100 SQLISESPEPK
+1100 SQLMSESPEPK
-1111 RSTVHHIPISC
+1111 RPTVHHIPIKC

-1128 RQVTA
+1128 RQITA
-1133 LHTPVPAPPADDMK
+1133 LHAPVPAPPVDDMK

-1157 DDIAQG
+1157 DELTQG

-1178 PSPTRPTI
+1178 PSPTRPSI
-1186 SQNSFQPHPS
+1186 SRNSFQPHPS
-1196 LRETSRSATPDVTPL
+1196 LREATPSPSGTPEVTPL
-1211 DSTDA
+1211 DPTDA
-1216 GEKGFYISFDNDAPK
+1216 GEKGFYICFDNDAPK
-1231 KPKPTLRVKRMSPK
+1231 KPKPTLRVKRTSPK
-1245 KERSASSYNEHEDFM
+1245 KERSVSSYVENEDFTM
-1260 RSESPPV
+1260 RPDSP
-1267 STVERQKQA
+1267 SAIAIDRQKQL
-1276 EAQRELERERLRQA
+1276 EAQRDLDREKHQIDDRDF
-1290 EEREQQR
+1290 QR
-1297 QEMRDRELKR
+1297 QEIRDKEIQREG
-1307 EIERER
+1307 E
-1313 QREKQRDSNT
+1313 REKQR
-1323 EGRHASGVGLV
+1323 ERHEITGESRQSGVGLI
-1334 IGNQLTNPDPNS
+1334 IGNQLANPDPNS
-1346 MDEMEKKKERIMLM
+1346 LDEMERKKERIMLL
-1360 SLQRRQR
+1360 SLQRRQQ
-1367 QEEMKE
+1367 QEELKE
-1373 RKEVETQARREQE
+1373 RKEAEAQARREQE

-1409 HHKVKKAIEEAER
+1409 QHKVKKAIEEAER
-1422 EGKVIDKELLNAINP
+1422 EGKVIDKELLNAIKP
-1437 AKLRNKTTPARPRPK
+1437 TKLRNKTATRPRPK
-1452 TIHGDAGAVLDSG
+1452 TIHVDAGTELDSG

-1475 SSSNLSTAS
+1475 SSSNLST
-1484 LTSPTMRRDY
+1484 
-1494 YRGSQ
+1494 
-1499 DSLTAAH
+1499 
-1506 LDDRRCS
+1506 
-1513 GPLYRGG
+1513 
-1520 SLRVSSVDS
+1520 DS

-1535 SSPCRSVNQ
+1535 SSPCRSMNQ

-1555 DAQESQQQIRG
+1555 D
-1566 RPKYQTYQNFKGRKS
+1566 T
-1581 NSLMNLC
+1581 
-1588 DSDSGLG
+1588 DSGLG
-1595 RSTPPRRAA
+1595 RATPPRRAP
-1604 SPGIG
+1604 SPGMG
-1609 SMRHLTSP
+1609 SMRHLPSP
-1617 SGPGSLPPAL
+1617 SGPGSLPPGL
-1627 MTSKKR
+1627 MTKR
-1633 IYDDG
+1633 RVFDDG

-1649 MDYNGPRLYKL
+1649 MDYNGPRLYKQ
-1660 PIAKSNRNIML
+1660 PTTKSNRGIML

-1682 VNREA
+1682 VNKEA
-1687 KSRVLEEISRSESK
+1687 KRRVLDEIAKSESK

-1720 CPEREE
+1720 CPDREE
-1726 VAKLYG
+1726 VSKLYG

-1739 DNMFDKFFKYNSSGK
+1739 DKMFDKFFKYNSGAK

-1787 KKDIPLVI
+1787 KKDMPLVI

>member
-1 MWNTISRFF
+1 MWSAITRLFV
-10 AKGSKTAVVQEVT
+10 KGKTEESA
-23 SPPLSPSSTTT
+23 P
-34 TTITTTRTRTT
+34 RTKDRTC
-45 TAARDDDERQ
+45 D
-55 DRLACNGVADDDA
+55 GVPDT
-68 SVDGTS
+68 V
-74 VHVFYGATMDRGAS
+74 VHVFDAMDRNAG
-88 ADDRRRLPAA
+88 DDRRKGPAGEQHHD
-98 ASAAATGAATA
+98 GAE
-109 AAPTADQQSSGGD
+109 SEHF
-122 SDSYDSRQ
+122 SDAYDSRQ

-151 KLREPYYRDHE
+151 NLRDPYYIDNE
-162 EQEHLKPQIVHAL
+162 NQEHLKPQIVHAL

-190 DPNYHNQNHYGIL
+190 DPNYHNQNHCGIL

-208 KGVYVAEQNN
+208 KGVYLAEPNN

-269 EVDVPSDHEKGLLL
+269 EVDVPADHEKGLLL
-283 WINHASHALIAKIQ
+283 WISHASNALIAKIQ
-297 SEDGAGDKTRL
+297 AEEGAGDKTRL

-340 MEIRVSKRPSVADA
+340 MDIRVSKRPSVADA
-354 LHNLSLVHAFCVK
+354 LHNLSLVHAFCNR
-367 CLPYSIFHMQPED
+367 CLPYSIFHMLPED
-380 VTYMRGSMKQNLVV
+380 VTYMRGCMKQNLVV

-418 AMQYLDAC
+418 AMQFLDAC

-449 RSNLSIS
+449 RSNLSVS
-456 APGFTVAKSASSTI
+456 APGFTVAKAPSSSS

-478 QTAENHPYDDRRA
+478 QTAENYSHDDRRA

-508 SSVADDKSVA
+508 SSVADEKSITRVD
-518 RTEAAGRPSNWEDQR
+518 AAGRPSNWEEQR

-542 RRNSI
+542 RRNSVS
-547 TDDSQ
+547 DDSQ

-602 GVQHII
+602 GVQHILS
-608 ADNGYNGSNG
+608 DNGYDK
-618 GEEPPRLRRQASN
+618 EEPPRLRRQTSN
-631 SSLDNVALRQILHS
+631 SSLDNVALKQILHS
-645 SAENDGGGTD
+645 SENVNSDGDTS
-655 NGDGGDAVTKLAS
+655 KLAS
-668 FANLNRQS
+668 FANLSRQS
-676 SEKGINFTYMEQER
+676 SEKGINLTYTEQER
-690 QDDVK
+690 DDSK
-695 QLNKRHGQSNGN
+695 SNLSNKKLGQTNGNRN

-725 QSSQQSQQMEQHS
+725 QSNQQSQQMEQHS
-738 VDENGGNT
+738 VADENGGNT

-766 ENEKRKME
+766 ENEKRRME

-791 AVTKGKVKSPSSST
+791 AVTKLYLVGKVKSPSSST
-805 SGGDSPAETV
+805 SGGDSPAEI

-825 SGATPTSVSEA
+825 SGETPTSVSETTP
-836 SSVPQ
+836 VTQ
-841 QLPQEKP
+841 QPSQEKP

-889 DPEQYRQSITQMNTS
+889 DLEQYHQSISQICTPFRRMNNS

-930 HQKQM
+930 HQQQI

-942 QSLSQQHMQTYG
+942 QSLSQQHMQNFG
-954 MPPMNPLTPRL
+954 MAPINPLTSKL
-965 QDPQQSQFYLHDQP
+965 QDTQQSQFYLHDQP
-979 QVQRRMWGQP
+979 QLQRRMWGQP
-989 APAQSLANEMAAVG
+989 PPTQSLANEMAAVG

-1009 SRFSPQPAAYQQDMR
+1009 PRYSTQPTPYQQDMR
-1024 IYTDPTRTWAAPH
+1024 LYQDTRNWGTH
-1037 PAQKGFVLHDTQEP
+1037 PPQQKGFVLHDTPQEP

-1065 MSHPGPTGYPASS
+1065 MSHPGPTYPSS
-1078 SLFNQTQATSA
+1078 TSIFNQTPPSSA

-1095 AIHRI
+1095 AVHRI
-1100 SQLISESPEPK
+1100 SQLMSESPEPK
-1111 RSTVHHIPISC
+1111 RPTVHHIPIKC

-1128 RQVTA
+1128 RQITA
-1133 LHTPVPAPPADDMK
+1133 MHAPVPAPPVDDMK
-1147 PQNISFIGND
+1147 PQNISFIG
-1157 DDIAQG
+1157 
-1163 IRGLNITSGSRTYRI
+1163 
-1178 PSPTRPTI
+1178 
-1186 SQNSFQPHPS
+1186 
-1196 LRETSRSATPDVTPL
+1196 TPEVTPL
-1211 DSTDA
+1211 DPTDA
-1216 GEKGFYISFDNDAPK
+1216 GEKGFYICFDNDAPK
-1231 KPKPTLRVKRMSPK
+1231 KPKPTLRVKRTSPK
-1245 KERSASSYNEHEDFM
+1245 KERGVSSYVDSEDFTM
-1260 RSESPPV
+1260 RPDSPSAIV
-1267 STVERQKQA
+1267 MDRQKQL
-1276 EAQRELERERLRQA
+1276 EIQR
-1290 EEREQQR
+1290 
-1297 QEMRDRELKR
+1297 DSD
-1307 EIERER
+1307 
-1313 QREKQRDSNT
+1313 REKQRQIDERDFQRQEIRDREIQR
-1323 EGRHASGVGLV
+1323 EGEREKQRERHEMSGESRQSGVGLI
-1334 IGNQLTNPDPNS
+1334 IGNQLANPDPNS
-1346 MDEMEKKKERIMLM
+1346 LDEMERKKERIMLL
-1360 SLQRRQR
+1360 SLQRRQQ

-1373 RKEVETQARREQE
+1373 RKEVEAQARREQE

-1409 HHKVKKAIEEAER
+1409 QHKVKKAIEEAER
-1422 EGKVIDKELLNAINP
+1422 EGKVIDKELLNTIKP
-1437 AKLRNKTTPARPRPK
+1437 TKLRNKTATTRPRPK
-1452 TIHGDAGAVLDSG
+1452 TIHVDAGTELDSG

-1506 LDDRRCS
+1506 FDERRS

-1535 SSPCRSVNQ
+1535 SSPCRSMNQ

-1555 DAQESQQQIRG
+1555 DVQEPQQQVRG
-1566 RPKYQTYQNFKGRKS
+1566 RPKYPSYQNFKGRKS

-1588 DSDSGLG
+1588 GSSSDQDGMMCRYTDTDSGLG
-1595 RSTPPRRAA
+1595 RATPPRRAP
-1604 SPGIG
+1604 SPGMG
-1609 SMRHLTSP
+1609 SMRHLPSP
-1617 SGPGSLPPAL
+1617 SGPGSLPPGL
-1627 MTSKKR
+1627 MTKR
-1633 IYDDG
+1633 RVFDDG

-1649 MDYNGPRLYKL
+1649 MDYNGPRLYKQ
-1660 PIAKSNRNIML
+1660 PTTKSNRGIML

-1682 VNREA
+1682 VNKEA
-1687 KSRVLEEISRSESK
+1687 KRRVLDEIARSESK

-1720 CPEREE
+1720 CPDREE
-1726 VAKLYG
+1726 VSKLYG
-1732 TGPKQVI
+1732 TGPKQVM
-1739 DNMFDKFFKYNSSGK
+1739 DKMFDKFFKYNSGAK

-1787 KKDIPLVI
+1787 KKDMPLVI

>member
-1 MWNTISRFF
+1 MYLIEDQFPPTCTPGNESQECRSLVWKGPRF
-10 AKGSKTAVVQEVT
+10 TAEK
-23 SPPLSPSSTTT
+23 
-34 TTITTTRTRTT
+34 
-45 TAARDDDERQ
+45 E
-55 DRLACNGVADDDA
+55 
-68 SVDGTS
+68 
-74 VHVFYGATMDRGAS
+74 FF
-88 ADDRRRLPAA
+88 
-98 ASAAATGAATA
+98 
-109 AAPTADQQSSGGD
+109 
-122 SDSYDSRQ
+122 Q
-130 AKQRASVKWLLSK
+130 AHRW
-143 AYNNRVPE
+143 PE
-151 KLREPYYRDHE
+151 D
-162 EQEHLKPQIVHAL
+162 QEHLKPQIVHAL

-190 DPNYHNQNHYGIL
+190 DPNYHNQNHCGIL

-208 KGVYVAEQNN
+208 KGVYLAEPNN

-269 EVDVPSDHEKGLLL
+269 DVDVPGDHERGLLL
-283 WINHASHALIAKIQ
+283 WISHASHALIAKIQ
-297 SEDGAGDKTRL
+297 TEEGAGDKTRL

-329 VAFYCPGELNW
+329 VAYYCPGELNW
-340 MEIRVSKRPSVADA
+340 MDIRVSKRPSVADA
-354 LHNLSLVHAFCVK
+354 LHNLSLVHAFCNR

-418 AMQYLDAC
+418 AMQFLDAC

-449 RSNLSIS
+449 RSNLSVS
-456 APGFTVAKSASSTI
+456 APGFTVAKASSSPS

-478 QTAENHPYDDRRA
+478 QTAENYSHDDRRA

-508 SSVADDKSVA
+508 SSVADEKSLA
-518 RTEAAGRPSNWEDQR
+518 RADAAGRPSNWEDQR

-542 RRNSI
+542 RRNSVS
-547 TDDSQ
+547 DDSQ

-602 GVQHII
+602 GVQHIL
-608 ADNGYNGSNG
+608 ADNGYGND
-618 GEEPPRLRRQASN
+618 EPPRLRRQASN
-631 SSLDNVALRQILHS
+631 SSLDNVALKQILHS
-645 SAENDGGGTD
+645 SENDNSEGD
-655 NGDGGDAVTKLAS
+655 NTSKLAS

-676 SEKGINFTYMEQER
+676 SEKSSIN
-690 QDDVK
+690 
-695 QLNKRHGQSNGN
+695 LNYTESEDITTKSNLSNKKHGQTNGNGN

-725 QSSQQSQQMEQHS
+725 QSNQQSQQAEQHS
-738 VDENGGNT
+738 ADENGGNT

-766 ENEKRKME
+766 ENEKRRME

-805 SGGDSPAETV
+805 SGGDSPAEI

-825 SGATPTSVSEA
+825 SGETPSSVSETTP
-836 SSVPQ
+836 VPQ
-841 QLPQEKP
+841 QPFQEKP

-889 DPEQYRQSITQMNTS
+889 DLDQYHQSISQMNSS

-917 QQNQIQQQHLMTQ
+917 QQNQIQQQHLMTHHQQQMQ
-930 HQKQM
+930 HQL
-935 QQQFQQL
+935 QQL
-942 QSLSQQHMQTYG
+942 QSLSQQHMQSYG
-954 MPPMNPLTPRL
+954 ITPINPITPKL
-965 QDPQQSQFYLHDQP
+965 QDSQQSQFYLHDQP
-979 QVQRRMWGQP
+979 QLQRRMWGQP
-989 APAQSLANEMAAVG
+989 PSTQSLANEMAAVG
-1003 YQQSMD
+1003 YQQQVD
-1009 SRFSPQPAAYQQDMR
+1009 SRYNSPPSVYHQDMR
-1024 IYTDPTRTWAAPH
+1024 LFQDTRNWGTH
-1037 PAQKGFVLHDTQEP
+1037 PPQQKGFVLHDTSQEP

-1065 MSHPGPTGYPASS
+1065 MSHPGSTYPTSS
-1078 SLFNQTQATSA
+1078 SIFNQTPPSSA

-1095 AIHRI
+1095 AVHRI
-1100 SQLISESPEPK
+1100 SQLMSESPEPK
-1111 RSTVHHIPISC
+1111 RPTVHHIPIKC
-1122 ESPTEK
+1122 DSPTEK

-1133 LHTPVPAPPADDMK
+1133 LHTPVPAPPVDDMK

-1157 DDIAQG
+1157 DELSQG
-1163 IRGLNITSGSRTYRI
+1163 IRGLHITSGNRTYRI
-1178 PSPTRPTI
+1178 PSPTRPSI
-1186 SQNSFQPHPS
+1186 SRNSFQPHPS
-1196 LRETSRSATPDVTPL
+1196 LREATPSPSGTPEVTPL
-1211 DSTDA
+1211 DPTDA
-1216 GEKGFYISFDNDAPK
+1216 GEKGFYICFDNDAPK
-1231 KPKPTLRVKRMSPK
+1231 KPKPTLRVKRTSPK
-1245 KERSASSYNEHEDFM
+1245 KERTASSYIDNEDFTV
-1260 RSESPPV
+1260 RSESP
-1267 STVERQKQA
+1267 SAISDRQKLL
-1276 EAQRELERERLRQA
+1276 EIRRDSDREKQRQLDEREF
-1290 EEREQQR
+1290 QR
-1297 QEMRDRELKR
+1297 QEIRDRELQR
-1307 EIERER
+1307 EEE
-1313 QREKQRDSNT
+1313 REKQRERRDTSA
-1323 EGRHASGVGLV
+1323 ESRQSGIGLI
-1334 IGNQLTNPDPNS
+1334 IGNQLANPDPNS
-1346 MDEMEKKKERIMLM
+1346 LDEMERKKERIMLQ
-1360 SLQRRQR
+1360 SLQRRQQ

-1373 RKEVETQARREQE
+1373 RKEAEAQARREQE

-1401 QRRAAILE
+1401 QRRASILE
-1409 HHKVKKAIEEAER
+1409 QHKVKKAIEEAER
-1422 EGKVIDKELLNAINP
+1422 EGKVIDKELLNAIKP
-1437 AKLRNKTTPARPRPK
+1437 TKLRNKTATTRPRPK
-1452 TIHGDAGAVLDSG
+1452 TIHVDAGAELDSG

-1506 LDDRRCS
+1506 FDDRRS

-1535 SSPCRSVNQ
+1535 SSPCRSMNQ

-1555 DAQESQQQIRG
+1555 D
-1566 RPKYQTYQNFKGRKS
+1566 T
-1581 NSLMNLC
+1581 
-1588 DSDSGLG
+1588 DSGLG
-1595 RSTPPRRAA
+1595 RATPPRRAP
-1604 SPGIG
+1604 SPGMG
-1609 SMRHLTSP
+1609 SMRHLPSP
-1617 SGPGSLPPAL
+1617 SGPGSLPPGL
-1627 MTSKKR
+1627 MTKR
-1633 IYDDG
+1633 RVFDDG

-1649 MDYNGPRLYKL
+1649 MDYNGPRLYKQ
-1660 PIAKSNRNIML
+1660 PTTKSNRGIML

-1687 KSRVLEEISRSESK
+1687 KRRVLDEIARSESK

-1720 CPEREE
+1720 CPDREE
-1726 VAKLYG
+1726 VSKLYG
-1732 TGPKQVI
+1732 TGPKQVN
-1739 DNMFDKFFKYNSSGK
+1739 DKMFDKFFKYNSGGK

-1787 KKDIPLVI
+1787 KKDMPLVI

>member
-1 MWNTISRFF
+1 MWSAISRLF
-10 AKGSKTAVVQEVT
+10 AKGKTEVPAPGTEERASDGVRDTAVHV
-23 SPPLSPSSTTT
+23 S
-34 TTITTTRTRTT
+34 
-45 TAARDDDERQ
+45 
-55 DRLACNGVADDDA
+55 DA
-68 SVDGTS
+68 
-74 VHVFYGATMDRGAS
+74 MDRNAG
-88 ADDRRRLPAA
+88 DDRRKG
-98 ASAAATGAATA
+98 SAGEQHHGGAEAEHF
-109 AAPTADQQSSGGD
+109 
-122 SDSYDSRQ
+122 SDAYDSRQ

-151 KLREPYYRDHE
+151 NLREPYYVDHE
-162 EQEHLKPQIVHAL
+162 DQEHLKPQIVHAL

-208 KGVYVAEQNN
+208 KGVYLAEPNN

-241 EGLMVLYAKEVVT
+241 EGLMILYAKEVVT

-283 WINHASHALIAKIQ
+283 WISHASHALIAKIQ
-297 SEDGAGDKTRL
+297 AEEGAGDKTRL

-340 MEIRVSKRPSVADA
+340 MDIRVSKRPSVADA
-354 LHNLSLVHAFCVK
+354 LHNLSLVHAFCNR

-418 AMQYLDAC
+418 AMQFLDAC

-449 RSNLSIS
+449 RSNLSVS
-456 APGFTVAKSASSTI
+456 APGFTAAKASSSSSST

-478 QTAENHPYDDRRA
+478 QTAESYTHDDRRA

-508 SSVADDKSVA
+508 SSVADEKSVTRA
-518 RTEAAGRPSNWEDQR
+518 DAAGRPSNWEDQR

-542 RRNSI
+542 RRNSVS
-547 TDDSQ
+547 DDSQ

-566 NFGRNPDKEVGAHI
+566 NFGRNPDKEVGPQI

-602 GVQHII
+602 GVRYILF
-608 ADNGYNGSNG
+608 DNGYDK
-618 GEEPPRLRRQASN
+618 EEPCRFRRQASYCR
-631 SSLDNVALRQILHS
+631 LDNVALKQILHS
-645 SAENDGGGTD
+645 SENDHSE
-655 NGDGGDAVTKLAS
+655 GDTSKLAS
-668 FANLNRQS
+668 FANLSRQS
-676 SEKGINFTYMEQER
+676 SEKGINLTYTEQER
-690 QDDVK
+690 DDSKSNASSKK
-695 QLNKRHGQSNGN
+695 QGQTNGNGN

-725 QSSQQSQQMEQHS
+725 QCNQQSQQVEQHS
-738 VDENGGNT
+738 TDENGGNT

-752 NNIRLKLEEKRRHI
+752 NNIRLKLEEKRRYI
-766 ENEKRKME
+766 ENEKRRME

-791 AVTKGKVKSPSSST
+791 AVT
-805 SGGDSPAETV
+805 
-815 GPPTPVTSGS
+815 
-825 SGATPTSVSEA
+825 
-836 SSVPQ
+836 
-841 QLPQEKP
+841 
-848 QRPFSLKE
+848 KE

-889 DPEQYRQSITQMNTS
+889 DLEQYHQSISQMNNS

-930 HQKQM
+930 HQQQM
-935 QQQFQQL
+935 QQQLQQL
-942 QSLSQQHMQTYG
+942 QSLSQQHMQNFG
-954 MPPMNPLTPRL
+954 MQPMNPLTSKL
-965 QDPQQSQFYLHDQP
+965 QDTQQSQFYLHDQP
-979 QVQRRMWGQP
+979 QLHRRMWGQP
-989 APAQSLANEMAAVG
+989 PPTQSLANEMAAVG

-1009 SRFSPQPAAYQQDMR
+1009 PRYTAQPTAYQQDMR
-1024 IYTDPTRTWAAPH
+1024 LYQDTRNWAAPQ
-1037 PAQKGFVLHDTQEP
+1037 QKGFVLHDTSQEP

-1065 MSHPGPTGYPASS
+1065 MSQPGSTYPSSASI
-1078 SLFNQTQATSA
+1078 FNQTPPSSA

-1095 AIHRI
+1095 AVHRI
-1100 SQLISESPEPK
+1100 SQLMSESPEPK
-1111 RSTVHHIPISC
+1111 RPSVHHIPIKC

-1128 RQVTA
+1128 RQVTT
-1133 LHTPVPAPPADDMK
+1133 LHTPVPAPPVDDMK

-1157 DDIAQG
+1157 DELTHG
-1163 IRGLNITSGSRTYRI
+1163 IKGLNITSGSRTYRI
-1178 PSPTRPTI
+1178 PSPTRPSI
-1186 SQNSFQPHPS
+1186 SRNSFQPHPS
-1196 LRETSRSATPDVTPL
+1196 LREATPSPSGTPEVTPL
-1211 DSTDA
+1211 DPTDA
-1216 GEKGFYISFDNDAPK
+1216 GEKGFYICFDNDAPK
-1231 KPKPTLRVKRMSPK
+1231 KPKPTLRVKRTSPK
-1245 KERSASSYNEHEDFM
+1245 KERTVSSYVDNDDYTM
-1260 RSESPPV
+1260 RPDSP
-1267 STVERQKQA
+1267 SAAIIDRQKQL
-1276 EAQRELERERLRQA
+1276 EAQRDL
-1290 EEREQQR
+1290 
-1297 QEMRDRELKR
+1297 D
-1307 EIERER
+1307 
-1313 QREKQRDSNT
+1313 REKQRQTDEREFQRQET
-1323 EGRHASGVGLV
+1323 RDKEMEREKLRERHDIGGESRQSGVGLI
-1334 IGNQLTNPDPNS
+1334 IGTQLANPDPNS
-1346 MDEMEKKKERIMLM
+1346 LDEMERKKERIMLL

-1373 RKEVETQARREQE
+1373 RKEAEAQARREQE

-1409 HHKVKKAIEEAER
+1409 QHKVKKAIEEAER
-1422 EGKVIDKELLNAINP
+1422 EGKVIDKELLNAIKP
-1437 AKLRNKTTPARPRPK
+1437 TKLRNKTATTTRPRPK
-1452 TIHGDAGAVLDSG
+1452 TIHVDAGAELDSG

-1506 LDDRRCS
+1506 FDERRS

-1535 SSPCRSVNQ
+1535 SSPCRSMNQ

-1555 DAQESQQQIRG
+1555 DVQEPQQQVRG
-1566 RPKYQTYQNFKGRKS
+1566 RPKYPSYQNFKGRKS

-1588 DSDSGLG
+1588 GSCSDQDGMMCPYTDTDSGLG
-1595 RSTPPRRAA
+1595 RATPPRRAP
-1604 SPGIG
+1604 SPGMG
-1609 SMRHLTSP
+1609 SMRHLPSP
-1617 SGPGSLPPAL
+1617 SGPGSLPPGL
-1627 MTSKKR
+1627 MTKR
-1633 IYDDG
+1633 RVFDDG

-1649 MDYNGPRLYKL
+1649 MDYNGPRLYKQ
-1660 PIAKSNRNIML
+1660 PTTKSNRGIML

-1682 VNREA
+1682 VNKEA
-1687 KSRVLEEISRSESK
+1687 KRRVLDEIARSESK

-1720 CPEREE
+1720 CPDREE
-1726 VAKLYG
+1726 VSKLYG

-1739 DNMFDKFFKYNSSGK
+1739 DKMFDKFFKYNSGAK

-1787 KKDIPLVI
+1787 KKDMPLVI

>member
-1 MWNTISRFF
+1 MWSAISRLFV
-10 AKGSKTAVVQEVT
+10 KGKTEEPA
-23 SPPLSPSSTTT
+23 LSTENHTC
-34 TTITTTRTRTT
+34 
-45 TAARDDDERQ
+45 D
-55 DRLACNGVADDDA
+55 GVPDT
-68 SVDGTS
+68 V
-74 VHVFYGATMDRGAS
+74 VHVFDAMDRNAG
-88 ADDRRRLPAA
+88 DDRRKGPAGEQHHG
-98 ASAAATGAATA
+98 GAEFEHF
-109 AAPTADQQSSGGD
+109 
-122 SDSYDSRQ
+122 SDAYDSRQ

-151 KLREPYYRDHE
+151 NLREPYYVDNE
-162 EQEHLKPQIVHAL
+162 NQEHLKPQIVHAL

-190 DPNYHNQNHYGIL
+190 DPNYHNQNHCGIL

-208 KGVYVAEQNN
+208 KGVYLAEPNN

-269 EVDVPSDHEKGLLL
+269 EVEVPGDHEKGLLL
-283 WINHASHALIAKIQ
+283 WISHASRALIAKIQ
-297 SEDGAGDKTRL
+297 AEEGAGDKTRL

-340 MEIRVSKRPSVADA
+340 MDIRVSKRPSVADA
-354 LHNLSLVHAFCVK
+354 LHNLSLVHAFCNR

-418 AMQYLDAC
+418 AMQFLDAC

-449 RSNLSIS
+449 RSNLSVS
-456 APGFTVAKSASSTI
+456 APGFTVAKASSSSS

-478 QTAENHPYDDRRA
+478 QTAENYSHDDRRA

-508 SSVADDKSVA
+508 SSVADEKSVTRA
-518 RTEAAGRPSNWEDQR
+518 DAAGRPSNWEEQR

-542 RRNSI
+542 RRNSVS
-547 TDDSQ
+547 DDSQ

-602 GVQHII
+602 GVQHILS
-608 ADNGYNGSNG
+608 DNGYDK
-618 GEEPPRLRRQASN
+618 EEPPRLRRQTSN
-631 SSLDNVALRQILHS
+631 SSLDNVALKQILHS
-645 SAENDGGGTD
+645 SENVNSEGGGDTS
-655 NGDGGDAVTKLAS
+655 KLAS
-668 FANLNRQS
+668 FANLSRQS
-676 SEKGINFTYMEQER
+676 SEKGINLTYTEQER
-690 QDDVK
+690 DDGK
-695 QLNKRHGQSNGN
+695 SNLSGKKFGQTNGNGN

-725 QSSQQSQQMEQHS
+725 QSSQQSQQVEQHS

-766 ENEKRKME
+766 ENEKRRME

-805 SGGDSPAETV
+805 SGGDSPAEID
-815 GPPTPVTSGS
+815 PPTSVTSGS
-825 SGATPTSVSEA
+825 SGETPTSVSETTP
-836 SSVPQ
+836 VTQ
-841 QLPQEKP
+841 QPSQEKP

-889 DPEQYRQSITQMNTS
+889 DIEQYHQSISQMNNS

-930 HQKQM
+930 HQQQM
-935 QQQFQQL
+935 QQQLQQL
-942 QSLSQQHMQTYG
+942 QSLSQQHMQNFG
-954 MPPMNPLTPRL
+954 MAPINPLTSKL
-965 QDPQQSQFYLHDQP
+965 QDTQQSQFYLHDQP
-979 QVQRRMWGQP
+979 QLQRRMWGQP
-989 APAQSLANEMAAVG
+989 PSTQSLANEMAAVG
-1003 YQQSMD
+1003 YQQPID
-1009 SRFSPQPAAYQQDMR
+1009 PRYGTQPTAYQQDLR
-1024 IYTDPTRTWAAPH
+1024 LYQDTRNWGTLP
-1037 PAQKGFVLHDTQEP
+1037 PQQKGFVLHDNQEP

-1065 MSHPGPTGYPASS
+1065 MSHSGSTYPSSASI
-1078 SLFNQTQATSA
+1078 FNQTPPSSA

-1095 AIHRI
+1095 AVHRI
-1100 SQLISESPEPK
+1100 SQLMSESPEPK
-1111 RSTVHHIPISC
+1111 RPTVHHIPIKC

-1128 RQVTA
+1128 RQITA
-1133 LHTPVPAPPADDMK
+1133 LHAPVPAPPVDDMK
-1147 PQNISFIGND
+1147 PQNISFIG
-1157 DDIAQG
+1157 
-1163 IRGLNITSGSRTYRI
+1163 
-1178 PSPTRPTI
+1178 
-1186 SQNSFQPHPS
+1186 
-1196 LRETSRSATPDVTPL
+1196 TPEVTPL
-1211 DSTDA
+1211 DPTDA
-1216 GEKGFYISFDNDAPK
+1216 GEKGFYICFDNDAPK
-1231 KPKPTLRVKRMSPK
+1231 KPKPTLRVKRTSPK
-1245 KERSASSYNEHEDFM
+1245 KERSVSSYVENEDFTM
-1260 RSESPPV
+1260 RPDSP
-1267 STVERQKQA
+1267 SAIAIDRQKQL
-1276 EAQRELERERLRQA
+1276 EAQRDLDREKHQIDERDF
-1290 EEREQQR
+1290 QR
-1297 QEMRDRELKR
+1297 QEIRDKEIQREG
-1307 EIERER
+1307 E
-1313 QREKQRDSNT
+1313 REKQR
-1323 EGRHASGVGLV
+1323 ERHEITGESRQSGVGLI
-1334 IGNQLTNPDPNS
+1334 IGNQLANPDPNS
-1346 MDEMEKKKERIMLM
+1346 LDEMERKKERIMLL
-1360 SLQRRQR
+1360 SLQRRQQ
-1367 QEEMKE
+1367 QEELKE
-1373 RKEVETQARREQE
+1373 RKEAEAQARREQE

-1409 HHKVKKAIEEAER
+1409 QHKVKKAIEEAER
-1422 EGKVIDKELLNAINP
+1422 EGKVIDKELLNAIKP
-1437 AKLRNKTTPARPRPK
+1437 TKLRNKTATRPRPK
-1452 TIHGDAGAVLDSG
+1452 TIHVDAGTELDSG

-1506 LDDRRCS
+1506 FDERRS

-1535 SSPCRSVNQ
+1535 SSPCRSMNQ

-1555 DAQESQQQIRG
+1555 DVQEPQQQVRG
-1566 RPKYQTYQNFKGRKS
+1566 RPKYPSYENFKGRKS

-1588 DSDSGLG
+1588 GSSSDQDGMMCRYTDTDSGLG
-1595 RSTPPRRAA
+1595 RATPPRRAP
-1604 SPGIG
+1604 SPGMG
-1609 SMRHLTSP
+1609 SMRHLPSP
-1617 SGPGSLPPAL
+1617 SGPGSLPPGL
-1627 MTSKKR
+1627 MTKR
-1633 IYDDG
+1633 RVFDDG

-1649 MDYNGPRLYKL
+1649 MDYNGPRLYKQ
-1660 PIAKSNRNIML
+1660 PTTKSNRGIML

-1682 VNREA
+1682 VNKEA
-1687 KSRVLEEISRSESK
+1687 KRRVLDEIAKSESK

-1720 CPEREE
+1720 CPDREE
-1726 VAKLYG
+1726 VSKLYG

-1739 DNMFDKFFKYNSSGK
+1739 DKMFDKFFKYNSGAK

-1787 KKDIPLVI
+1787 KKDMPLVI

>member
-1 MWNTISRFF
+1 MWSAISRLFV
-10 AKGSKTAVVQEVT
+10 KGKTEEPAPGTED
-23 SPPLSPSSTTT
+23 
-34 TTITTTRTRTT
+34 RTC
-45 TAARDDDERQ
+45 D
-55 DRLACNGVADDDA
+55 GVSDT
-68 SVDGTS
+68 V
-74 VHVFYGATMDRGAS
+74 VHVFDAMDRNVG
-88 ADDRRRLPAA
+88 DDRRKGTAGEQQHAA
-98 ASAAATGAATA
+98 AESEHF
-109 AAPTADQQSSGGD
+109 
-122 SDSYDSRQ
+122 SDAYDSRQ

-151 KLREPYYRDHE
+151 NLREPYYVDHE
-162 EQEHLKPQIVHAL
+162 DQEHLKPQIVHAL

-190 DPNYHNQNHYGIL
+190 DPNYHNQNHCGIL

-208 KGVYVAEQNN
+208 KGVYLAEPNN

-269 EVDVPSDHEKGLLL
+269 DVDVPGDHERGLLL
-283 WINHASHALIAKIQ
+283 WISHASHALIAKIQ
-297 SEDGAGDKTRL
+297 TEEGAGDKTRL

-329 VAFYCPGELNW
+329 VAYYCPGELNW
-340 MEIRVSKRPSVADA
+340 MDIRVSKRPSVADA
-354 LHNLSLVHAFCVK
+354 LHNLSLVHAFCNR

-418 AMQYLDAC
+418 AMQFLDAC

-449 RSNLSIS
+449 RSNLSVS
-456 APGFTVAKSASSTI
+456 APGFTVAKASSSPS

-478 QTAENHPYDDRRA
+478 QTAENYSHDDRRA

-508 SSVADDKSVA
+508 SSVADEKSLA
-518 RTEAAGRPSNWEDQR
+518 RADAAGRPSNWEDQR

-542 RRNSI
+542 RRNSVS
-547 TDDSQ
+547 DDSQ

-602 GVQHII
+602 GVQHIL
-608 ADNGYNGSNG
+608 ADNGYGND
-618 GEEPPRLRRQASN
+618 EPPRLRRQASN
-631 SSLDNVALRQILHS
+631 SSLDNVALKQILHS
-645 SAENDGGGTD
+645 SENDNSEGD
-655 NGDGGDAVTKLAS
+655 NTSKLAS

-676 SEKGINFTYMEQER
+676 SEKSSIN
-690 QDDVK
+690 
-695 QLNKRHGQSNGN
+695 LNYTESEDITTKSNLSNKKHGQTNGNGN

-725 QSSQQSQQMEQHS
+725 QSNQQSQQAEQHS
-738 VDENGGNT
+738 ADENGGNT

-766 ENEKRKME
+766 ENEKRRME

-805 SGGDSPAETV
+805 SGGDSPAEI

-825 SGATPTSVSEA
+825 SGETPSSVSETTP
-836 SSVPQ
+836 VPQ
-841 QLPQEKP
+841 QPFQEKP

-889 DPEQYRQSITQMNTS
+889 DLDQYHQSISQMNSS

-917 QQNQIQQQHLMTQ
+917 QQNQIQQQHLMTHHQQQMQ
-930 HQKQM
+930 HQL
-935 QQQFQQL
+935 QQL
-942 QSLSQQHMQTYG
+942 QSLSQQHMQSYG
-954 MPPMNPLTPRL
+954 ITPINPITPKL
-965 QDPQQSQFYLHDQP
+965 QDSQQSQFYLHDQP
-979 QVQRRMWGQP
+979 QLQRRMWGQP
-989 APAQSLANEMAAVG
+989 PSTQSLANEMAAVG
-1003 YQQSMD
+1003 YQQQVD
-1009 SRFSPQPAAYQQDMR
+1009 SRYNSPPSVYHQDMR
-1024 IYTDPTRTWAAPH
+1024 LFQDTRNWGTH
-1037 PAQKGFVLHDTQEP
+1037 PPQQKGFVLHDTSQEP

-1065 MSHPGPTGYPASS
+1065 MSHPGSTYPTSS
-1078 SLFNQTQATSA
+1078 SIFNQTPPSSA

-1095 AIHRI
+1095 AVHRI
-1100 SQLISESPEPK
+1100 SQLMSESPEPK
-1111 RSTVHHIPISC
+1111 RPTVHHIPIKC
-1122 ESPTEK
+1122 DSPTEK

-1133 LHTPVPAPPADDMK
+1133 LHTPVPAPPVDDMK

-1157 DDIAQG
+1157 DELSQG
-1163 IRGLNITSGSRTYRI
+1163 IRGLHITSGNRTYRI
-1178 PSPTRPTI
+1178 PSPTRPSI
-1186 SQNSFQPHPS
+1186 SRNSFQPHPS
-1196 LRETSRSATPDVTPL
+1196 LREATPSPSGTPEVTPL
-1211 DSTDA
+1211 DPTDA
-1216 GEKGFYISFDNDAPK
+1216 GEKGFYICFDNDAPK
-1231 KPKPTLRVKRMSPK
+1231 KPKPTLRVKRTSPK
-1245 KERSASSYNEHEDFM
+1245 KERTASSYIDNEDFTV
-1260 RSESPPV
+1260 RSESP
-1267 STVERQKQA
+1267 SAISDRQKLL
-1276 EAQRELERERLRQA
+1276 EIRRDSDREKQRQLDEREF
-1290 EEREQQR
+1290 QR
-1297 QEMRDRELKR
+1297 QEIRDRELQR
-1307 EIERER
+1307 EEE
-1313 QREKQRDSNT
+1313 REKQRERRDTSA
-1323 EGRHASGVGLV
+1323 ESRQSGIGLI
-1334 IGNQLTNPDPNS
+1334 IGNQLANPDPNS
-1346 MDEMEKKKERIMLM
+1346 LDEMERKKERIMLQ
-1360 SLQRRQR
+1360 SLQRRQQ

-1373 RKEVETQARREQE
+1373 RKEAEAQARREQE

-1401 QRRAAILE
+1401 QRRASILE
-1409 HHKVKKAIEEAER
+1409 QHKVKKAIEEAER
-1422 EGKVIDKELLNAINP
+1422 EGKVIDKELLNAIKP
-1437 AKLRNKTTPARPRPK
+1437 TKLRNKTATTRPRPK
-1452 TIHGDAGAVLDSG
+1452 TIHVDAGAELDSG

-1506 LDDRRCS
+1506 FDDRRS

-1535 SSPCRSVNQ
+1535 SSPCRSMNQ

-1555 DAQESQQQIRG
+1555 GSSSDQDGMMCR
-1566 RPKYQTYQNFKGRKS
+1566 YT
-1581 NSLMNLC
+1581 
-1588 DSDSGLG
+1588 DTDSGLG
-1595 RSTPPRRAA
+1595 RATPPRRAP
-1604 SPGIG
+1604 SPGMG
-1609 SMRHLTSP
+1609 SMRHLPSP
-1617 SGPGSLPPAL
+1617 SGPGSLPPGL
-1627 MTSKKR
+1627 MTKR
-1633 IYDDG
+1633 RVFDDG

-1649 MDYNGPRLYKL
+1649 MDYNGPRLYKQ
-1660 PIAKSNRNIML
+1660 PTTKSNRGIML

-1687 KSRVLEEISRSESK
+1687 KRRVLDEIARSESK

-1720 CPEREE
+1720 CPDREE
-1726 VAKLYG
+1726 VSKLYG
-1732 TGPKQVI
+1732 TGPKQVN
-1739 DNMFDKFFKYNSSGK
+1739 DKMFDKFFKYNSGGK

-1787 KKDIPLVI
+1787 KKDMPLVI

>member
-1 MWNTISRFF
+1 MYLIEDQFPPTCTPGNESQECRSLVWKGPRF
-10 AKGSKTAVVQEVT
+10 TAEK
-23 SPPLSPSSTTT
+23 
-34 TTITTTRTRTT
+34 
-45 TAARDDDERQ
+45 E
-55 DRLACNGVADDDA
+55 
-68 SVDGTS
+68 
-74 VHVFYGATMDRGAS
+74 FF
-88 ADDRRRLPAA
+88 
-98 ASAAATGAATA
+98 
-109 AAPTADQQSSGGD
+109 
-122 SDSYDSRQ
+122 Q
-130 AKQRASVKWLLSK
+130 AHRW
-143 AYNNRVPE
+143 PE
-151 KLREPYYRDHE
+151 D
-162 EQEHLKPQIVHAL
+162 QEHLKPQIVHAL

-190 DPNYHNQNHYGIL
+190 DPNYHNQNHCGIL

-208 KGVYVAEQNN
+208 KGVYLAEPNN

-269 EVDVPSDHEKGLLL
+269 DVDVPGDHERGLLL
-283 WINHASHALIAKIQ
+283 WISHASHALIAKIQ
-297 SEDGAGDKTRL
+297 TEEGAGDKTRL

-329 VAFYCPGELNW
+329 VAYYCPGELNW
-340 MEIRVSKRPSVADA
+340 MDIRVSKRPSVADA
-354 LHNLSLVHAFCVK
+354 LHNLSLVHAFCNR

-418 AMQYLDAC
+418 AMQFLDAC

-449 RSNLSIS
+449 RSNLSVS
-456 APGFTVAKSASSTI
+456 APGFTVAKASSSPS

-478 QTAENHPYDDRRA
+478 QTAENYSHDDRRA

-508 SSVADDKSVA
+508 SSVADEKSLA
-518 RTEAAGRPSNWEDQR
+518 RADAAGRPSNWEDQR

-542 RRNSI
+542 RRNSVS
-547 TDDSQ
+547 DDSQ

-602 GVQHII
+602 GVQHIL
-608 ADNGYNGSNG
+608 ADNGYGND
-618 GEEPPRLRRQASN
+618 EPPRLRRQASN
-631 SSLDNVALRQILHS
+631 SSLDNVALKQILHS
-645 SAENDGGGTD
+645 SENDNSEGD
-655 NGDGGDAVTKLAS
+655 NTSKLAS

-676 SEKGINFTYMEQER
+676 SEKSSIN
-690 QDDVK
+690 
-695 QLNKRHGQSNGN
+695 LNYTESEDITTKSNLSNKKHGQTNGNGN

-725 QSSQQSQQMEQHS
+725 QSNQQSQQAEQHS
-738 VDENGGNT
+738 ADENGGNT

-766 ENEKRKME
+766 ENEKRRME

-805 SGGDSPAETV
+805 SGGDSPAEI

-825 SGATPTSVSEA
+825 SGETPSSVSETTP
-836 SSVPQ
+836 VPQ
-841 QLPQEKP
+841 QPFQEKP

-889 DPEQYRQSITQMNTS
+889 DLDQYHQSISQMNSS

-917 QQNQIQQQHLMTQ
+917 QQNQIQQQHLMTHHQQQMQ
-930 HQKQM
+930 HQL
-935 QQQFQQL
+935 QQL
-942 QSLSQQHMQTYG
+942 QSLSQQHMQSYG
-954 MPPMNPLTPRL
+954 ITPINPITPKL
-965 QDPQQSQFYLHDQP
+965 QDSQQSQFYLHDQP
-979 QVQRRMWGQP
+979 QLQRRMWGQP
-989 APAQSLANEMAAVG
+989 PSTQSLANEMAAVG
-1003 YQQSMD
+1003 YQQQVD
-1009 SRFSPQPAAYQQDMR
+1009 SRYNSPPSVYHQDMR
-1024 IYTDPTRTWAAPH
+1024 LFQDTRNWGTH
-1037 PAQKGFVLHDTQEP
+1037 PPQQKGFVLHDTSQEP

-1065 MSHPGPTGYPASS
+1065 MSHPGSTYPTSS
-1078 SLFNQTQATSA
+1078 SIFNQTPPSSA

-1095 AIHRI
+1095 AVHRI
-1100 SQLISESPEPK
+1100 SQLMSESPEPK
-1111 RSTVHHIPISC
+1111 RPTVHHIPIKC
-1122 ESPTEK
+1122 DSPTEK

-1133 LHTPVPAPPADDMK
+1133 LHTPVPAPPVDDMK

-1157 DDIAQG
+1157 DELSQG
-1163 IRGLNITSGSRTYRI
+1163 IRGLHITSGNRTYRI
-1178 PSPTRPTI
+1178 PSPTRPSI
-1186 SQNSFQPHPS
+1186 SRNSFQPHPS
-1196 LRETSRSATPDVTPL
+1196 LREATPSPSGTPEVTPL
-1211 DSTDA
+1211 DPTDA
-1216 GEKGFYISFDNDAPK
+1216 GEKGFYICFDNDAPK
-1231 KPKPTLRVKRMSPK
+1231 KPKPTLRVKRTSPK
-1245 KERSASSYNEHEDFM
+1245 KERTASSYIDNEDFTV
-1260 RSESPPV
+1260 RSESP
-1267 STVERQKQA
+1267 SAISDRQKLL
-1276 EAQRELERERLRQA
+1276 EIRRDSDREKQRQLDEREF
-1290 EEREQQR
+1290 QR
-1297 QEMRDRELKR
+1297 QEIRDRELQR
-1307 EIERER
+1307 EEE
-1313 QREKQRDSNT
+1313 REKQRERRDTSA
-1323 EGRHASGVGLV
+1323 ESRQSGIGLI
-1334 IGNQLTNPDPNS
+1334 IGNQLANPDPNS
-1346 MDEMEKKKERIMLM
+1346 LDEMERKKERIMLQ
-1360 SLQRRQR
+1360 SLQRRQQ

-1373 RKEVETQARREQE
+1373 RKEAEAQARREQE

-1401 QRRAAILE
+1401 QRRASILE
-1409 HHKVKKAIEEAER
+1409 QHKVKKAIEEAER
-1422 EGKVIDKELLNAINP
+1422 EGKVIDKELLNAIKP
-1437 AKLRNKTTPARPRPK
+1437 TKLRNKTATTRPRPK
-1452 TIHGDAGAVLDSG
+1452 TIHVDAGAELDSG

-1506 LDDRRCS
+1506 FDDRRS

-1520 SLRVSSVDS
+1520 SLRDV
-1529 PDDGRG
+1529 
-1535 SSPCRSVNQ
+1535 
-1544 LGRRGSYKTSR
+1544 
-1555 DAQESQQQIRG
+1555 QEPQQQVRG
-1566 RPKYQTYQNFKGRKS
+1566 RPKYPSYQNFKGRKS

-1588 DSDSGLG
+1588 DTDSGLG
-1595 RSTPPRRAA
+1595 RATPPRRAP
-1604 SPGIG
+1604 SPGMG
-1609 SMRHLTSP
+1609 SMRHLPSP
-1617 SGPGSLPPAL
+1617 SGPGSLPPGL
-1627 MTSKKR
+1627 MTKR
-1633 IYDDG
+1633 RVFDDG

-1649 MDYNGPRLYKL
+1649 MDYNGPRLYKQ
-1660 PIAKSNRNIML
+1660 PTTKSNRGIML

-1687 KSRVLEEISRSESK
+1687 KRRVLDEIARSESK

-1720 CPEREE
+1720 CPDREE
-1726 VAKLYG
+1726 VSKLYG
-1732 TGPKQVI
+1732 TGPKQVN
-1739 DNMFDKFFKYNSSGK
+1739 DKMFDKFFKYNSGGK

-1787 KKDIPLVI
+1787 KKDMPLVI

>member
-1 MWNTISRFF
+1 MWSAITRLFV
-10 AKGSKTAVVQEVT
+10 KGKTEESA
-23 SPPLSPSSTTT
+23 P
-34 TTITTTRTRTT
+34 RTKDRTC
-45 TAARDDDERQ
+45 D
-55 DRLACNGVADDDA
+55 GVPDT
-68 SVDGTS
+68 V
-74 VHVFYGATMDRGAS
+74 VHVFDAMDRNAG
-88 ADDRRRLPAA
+88 DDRRKGPAGEQHHD
-98 ASAAATGAATA
+98 GAE
-109 AAPTADQQSSGGD
+109 SEHF
-122 SDSYDSRQ
+122 SDAYDSRQ

-151 KLREPYYRDHE
+151 NLRDPYYIDNE
-162 EQEHLKPQIVHAL
+162 NQEHLKPQIVHAL

-190 DPNYHNQNHYGIL
+190 DPNYHNQNHCGIL

-208 KGVYVAEQNN
+208 KGVYLAEPNN

-269 EVDVPSDHEKGLLL
+269 EVDVPADHEKGLLL
-283 WINHASHALIAKIQ
+283 WISHASNALIAKIQ
-297 SEDGAGDKTRL
+297 ADEGAGDKTRL

-340 MEIRVSKRPSVADA
+340 MDIRVSKRPSVADA
-354 LHNLSLVHAFCVK
+354 LHNLSLVHAFCNR
-367 CLPYSIFHMQPED
+367 CLPYSIFHMLPED
-380 VTYMRGSMKQNLVV
+380 VTYMRGCMKQNLVV

-418 AMQYLDAC
+418 AMQFLDAC

-449 RSNLSIS
+449 RSNLSVS
-456 APGFTVAKSASSTI
+456 APGFTVAKAPSSSS

-478 QTAENHPYDDRRA
+478 QTAENYSHDDRRA

-508 SSVADDKSVA
+508 SSVADEKSITRVD
-518 RTEAAGRPSNWEDQR
+518 AAGRPSNWEEQR

-542 RRNSI
+542 RRNSVS
-547 TDDSQ
+547 DDSQ

-602 GVQHII
+602 GVQHILS
-608 ADNGYNGSNG
+608 DNGYDK
-618 GEEPPRLRRQASN
+618 EEPPRLRRQTSN
-631 SSLDNVALRQILHS
+631 SSLDNVALKQILHS
-645 SAENDGGGTD
+645 SENVNSDGDTS
-655 NGDGGDAVTKLAS
+655 KLAS
-668 FANLNRQS
+668 FANLSRQS
-676 SEKGINFTYMEQER
+676 SEKGINLTYTEQER
-690 QDDVK
+690 DDSK
-695 QLNKRHGQSNGN
+695 SNLSNKKLGQTNGNRN

-725 QSSQQSQQMEQHS
+725 QSNQQSQQMEQHS
-738 VDENGGNT
+738 VADENGGNT

-766 ENEKRKME
+766 ENEKRRME

-791 AVTKGKVKSPSSST
+791 AVTKLYLVGKVKSPSSST
-805 SGGDSPAETV
+805 SGGDSPAEI

-825 SGATPTSVSEA
+825 SGETPTSVSETTP
-836 SSVPQ
+836 VTQ
-841 QLPQEKP
+841 QPSQEKP

-889 DPEQYRQSITQMNTS
+889 DLEQYHQSISQIYTPFRRMNNS

-930 HQKQM
+930 HQQQI

-942 QSLSQQHMQTYG
+942 QSLSQQHMQNFG
-954 MPPMNPLTPRL
+954 MAPINPLTSKL
-965 QDPQQSQFYLHDQP
+965 QDTQQSQFYLHDQP
-979 QVQRRMWGQP
+979 QLQRRMWGQP
-989 APAQSLANEMAAVG
+989 PPTQSLANEMAAVG

-1009 SRFSPQPAAYQQDMR
+1009 PRYSTQPTPYQQDMR
-1024 IYTDPTRTWAAPH
+1024 LYQDTRNWGTH
-1037 PAQKGFVLHDTQEP
+1037 PPQQKGFVLHDTPQEP

-1065 MSHPGPTGYPASS
+1065 MSHPGPTYPSS
-1078 SLFNQTQATSA
+1078 TSIFNQTPPSSA

-1095 AIHRI
+1095 AVHRI
-1100 SQLISESPEPK
+1100 SQLMSESPEPK
-1111 RSTVHHIPISC
+1111 RPTVHHIPIKC

-1128 RQVTA
+1128 RQITA
-1133 LHTPVPAPPADDMK
+1133 MHAPVPAPPVDDMK

-1157 DDIAQG
+1157 DELTQG

-1178 PSPTRPTI
+1178 PSPTRPSI
-1186 SQNSFQPHPS
+1186 SRNSFQPHPS
-1196 LRETSRSATPDVTPL
+1196 LREATPSPSGTPEVTPL
-1211 DSTDA
+1211 DPTDA
-1216 GEKGFYISFDNDAPK
+1216 GEKGFYICFDNDAPK
-1231 KPKPTLRVKRMSPK
+1231 KPKPTLRVKRTSPK
-1245 KERSASSYNEHEDFM
+1245 KERGVSSYVDNEDFTM
-1260 RSESPPV
+1260 RPDSPSAIV
-1267 STVERQKQA
+1267 MDRQKQL
-1276 EAQRELERERLRQA
+1276 EIQR
-1290 EEREQQR
+1290 
-1297 QEMRDRELKR
+1297 DSD
-1307 EIERER
+1307 
-1313 QREKQRDSNT
+1313 REKQRQIDERDFQRQEIRDREIQR
-1323 EGRHASGVGLV
+1323 EGEREKQRERHEMSGESRQSGVGLI
-1334 IGNQLTNPDPNS
+1334 IGNQLANPDPNS
-1346 MDEMEKKKERIMLM
+1346 LDEMERKKERIMLL
-1360 SLQRRQR
+1360 SLQRRQQ

-1373 RKEVETQARREQE
+1373 RKEVEAQARREQE

-1409 HHKVKKAIEEAER
+1409 QHKVKKAIEEAER
-1422 EGKVIDKELLNAINP
+1422 EGKVIDKELLNTIKP
-1437 AKLRNKTTPARPRPK
+1437 TKLRNKTATTRPRPK
-1452 TIHGDAGAVLDSG
+1452 TIHVDAGTELDSG

-1475 SSSNLSTAS
+1475 SSSNLST
-1484 LTSPTMRRDY
+1484 
-1494 YRGSQ
+1494 
-1499 DSLTAAH
+1499 
-1506 LDDRRCS
+1506 
-1513 GPLYRGG
+1513 
-1520 SLRVSSVDS
+1520 VSSVDS

-1535 SSPCRSVNQ
+1535 SSPCRSMNQ

-1555 DAQESQQQIRG
+1555 DVQEPQQQVRG
-1566 RPKYQTYQNFKGRKS
+1566 RPKYPSYQNFKGRKS

-1588 DSDSGLG
+1588 GSSSDQDGMMCRYTDTDSGLG
-1595 RSTPPRRAA
+1595 RATPPRRAP
-1604 SPGIG
+1604 SPGMG
-1609 SMRHLTSP
+1609 SMRHLPSP
-1617 SGPGSLPPAL
+1617 SGPGSLPPGL
-1627 MTSKKR
+1627 MTKR
-1633 IYDDG
+1633 RVFDDG

-1649 MDYNGPRLYKL
+1649 MDYNGPRLYKQ
-1660 PIAKSNRNIML
+1660 PTTKSNRGIML

-1682 VNREA
+1682 VNKEA
-1687 KSRVLEEISRSESK
+1687 KRRVLDEIARSESK

-1720 CPEREE
+1720 CPDREE
-1726 VAKLYG
+1726 VSKLYG
-1732 TGPKQVI
+1732 TGPKQVM
-1739 DNMFDKFFKYNSSGK
+1739 DKMFDKFFKYNSGAK

-1787 KKDIPLVI
+1787 KKDMPLVI

>member
-1 MWNTISRFF
+1 MWSAISRLFV
-10 AKGSKTAVVQEVT
+10 KGKTVEPAPRTEDRTCDGVPGTVVH
-23 SPPLSPSSTTT
+23 
-34 TTITTTRTRTT
+34 
-45 TAARDDDERQ
+45 DF
-55 DRLACNGVADDDA
+55 DA
-68 SVDGTS
+68 
-74 VHVFYGATMDRGAS
+74 MDRNAG
-88 ADDRRRLPAA
+88 DDRRKGPAGEPQHA
-98 ASAAATGAATA
+98 GPESEHF
-109 AAPTADQQSSGGD
+109 
-122 SDSYDSRQ
+122 SDAYDSRQ

-151 KLREPYYRDHE
+151 NLREPYYVDHE
-162 EQEHLKPQIVHAL
+162 DQEHLKPQIVHAL

-190 DPNYHNQNHYGIL
+190 DPNYHNQNHCGIL

-208 KGVYVAEQNN
+208 KGVYLTEPNN

-254 GDRVVS
+254 GDRLVS

-269 EVDVPSDHEKGLLL
+269 EVEVPADHEKGLLL
-283 WINHASHALIAKIQ
+283 WISHASHALIAKIQ
-297 SEDGAGDKTRL
+297 TEEGAGDKTRL

-340 MEIRVSKRPSVADA
+340 MDIRVSKRPSVADA
-354 LHNLSLVHAFCVK
+354 LHNLSLVHAFCNR

-418 AMQYLDAC
+418 AMQFLDAC

-449 RSNLSIS
+449 RSNLSVS
-456 APGFTVAKSASSTI
+456 APGFTVAKAASSSS

-478 QTAENHPYDDRRA
+478 QTAENYSHDDRRT

-508 SSVADDKSVA
+508 SSVADEKSVA
-518 RTEAAGRPSNWEDQR
+518 RADAAGRPSNWEEQR

-542 RRNSI
+542 RRNSVS
-547 TDDSQ
+547 DDSQ

-566 NFGRNPDKEVGAHI
+566 NFGRNPDKEVGVHI

-602 GVQHII
+602 GVQHIL
-608 ADNGYNGSNG
+608 ADNGYGND
-618 GEEPPRLRRQASN
+618 EPPRLRRQTSN
-631 SSLDNVALRQILHS
+631 SSLDNVALKQILHS
-645 SAENDGGGTD
+645 SDND
-655 NGDGGDAVTKLAS
+655 NSEGDTSKLAS

-676 SEKGINFTYMEQER
+676 SEKGINLTYTESE
-690 QDDVK
+690 DATTK
-695 QLNKRHGQSNGN
+695 SNLTIKKHGQTNGNGN

-725 QSSQQSQQMEQHS
+725 QSNQQSQQAEQHS

-766 ENEKRKME
+766 ENEKRRME

-805 SGGDSPAETV
+805 SGGDSPAEI

-825 SGATPTSVSEA
+825 SGETPTSVSETTP
-836 SSVPQ
+836 VPQ
-841 QLPQEKP
+841 QPFQEKP

-889 DPEQYRQSITQMNTS
+889 DLEQYHQSISQLNNS
-904 LSEIQADIQRLAN
+904 LSEIQGDIQRLAN
-917 QQNQIQQQHLMTQ
+917 QQNQIQQQHLMSQ
-930 HQKQM
+930 HQQQM
-935 QQQFQQL
+935 QQQLQQL
-942 QSLSQQHMQTYG
+942 QSLSQHHMQSFG
-954 MPPMNPLTPRL
+954 MSAMNTLSSKL
-965 QDPQQSQFYLHDQP
+965 QEPQQSQFYLHDQP
-979 QVQRRMWGQP
+979 QLQRRMWGQP
-989 APAQSLANEMAAVG
+989 PPTQSLANEIAAVG

-1009 SRFSPQPAAYQQDMR
+1009 PRYGSQSTGYQQDMR
-1024 IYTDPTRTWAAPH
+1024 LYQDTRNWGTH
-1037 PAQKGFVLHDTQEP
+1037 SHQQKGFVLHDTPPEP

-1065 MSHPGPTGYPASS
+1065 MSHPGSTYPTSS
-1078 SLFNQTQATSA
+1078 SIFNQTPPSSA

-1095 AIHRI
+1095 AVHRI
-1100 SQLISESPEPK
+1100 SQLMSESPEPK
-1111 RSTVHHIPISC
+1111 RPTVHHIPIKC

-1133 LHTPVPAPPADDMK
+1133 LHAPVPAPPVDDMK

-1157 DDIAQG
+1157 DELSQG
-1163 IRGLNITSGSRTYRI
+1163 IRGLHITSGSRTYRI
-1178 PSPTRPTI
+1178 PSPTRPSI
-1186 SQNSFQPHPS
+1186 SRNSFQPHPS
-1196 LRETSRSATPDVTPL
+1196 LREATPSPSGTPEVTPL
-1211 DSTDA
+1211 DPTDA
-1216 GEKGFYISFDNDAPK
+1216 GEKGFYICFDNDAPK
-1231 KPKPTLRVKRMSPK
+1231 KPKPTLRVKRTSPK
-1245 KERSASSYNEHEDFM
+1245 KERTASSYVENEDFTV
-1260 RSESPPV
+1260 RPESPATI
-1267 STVERQKQA
+1267 SDRQKLL
-1276 EAQRELERERLRQA
+1276 ETQREL
-1290 EEREQQR
+1290 
-1297 QEMRDRELKR
+1297 D
-1307 EIERER
+1307 
-1313 QREKQRDSNT
+1313 REKQRHID
-1323 EGRHASGVGLV
+1323 ERDFQRHEIRDKELQREVEREKQRERRETSAENRQSGVGLV
-1334 IGNQLTNPDPNS
+1334 IGNQLANPDPNS
-1346 MDEMEKKKERIMLM
+1346 LDEMERKKERIMLL
-1360 SLQRRQR
+1360 SLQRRQQ

-1373 RKEVETQARREQE
+1373 RKEAEAQARREQE

-1409 HHKVKKAIEEAER
+1409 QHKVKKAIEEAER
-1422 EGKVIDKELLNAINP
+1422 EGKVIDKELLNAIKP
-1437 AKLRNKTTPARPRPK
+1437 TKLRNKTATTRPRPK
-1452 TIHGDAGAVLDSG
+1452 TIHVDAGAELDSG

-1475 SSSNLSTAS
+1475 SSSNLST
-1484 LTSPTMRRDY
+1484 
-1494 YRGSQ
+1494 
-1499 DSLTAAH
+1499 
-1506 LDDRRCS
+1506 
-1513 GPLYRGG
+1513 
-1520 SLRVSSVDS
+1520 VSSVDS

-1535 SSPCRSVNQ
+1535 SSPCRSMNQ

-1555 DAQESQQQIRG
+1555 DVQEPQQQVRG
-1566 RPKYQTYQNFKGRKS
+1566 RPKYPSYQNFKGRKS

-1588 DSDSGLG
+1588 GSSSDQDGMMCRYTDTDSGLG
-1595 RSTPPRRAA
+1595 RATPPRRAP
-1604 SPGIG
+1604 SPGMG
-1609 SMRHLTSP
+1609 SMRHLPSP
-1617 SGPGSLPPAL
+1617 SGPGSLPPGL
-1627 MTSKKR
+1627 MTKR
-1633 IYDDG
+1633 RVFDDG

-1649 MDYNGPRLYKL
+1649 MDYNGPRLYKQ
-1660 PIAKSNRNIML
+1660 PTTKSNRGIML

-1682 VNREA
+1682 VNKEA
-1687 KSRVLEEISRSESK
+1687 KKRVLDEIARSESK

-1720 CPEREE
+1720 CPDREE
-1726 VAKLYG
+1726 VSKLYG
-1732 TGPKQVI
+1732 TGPKQVM
-1739 DNMFDKFFKYNSSGK
+1739 DKMFDKFFKYNSGGK

-1787 KKDIPLVI
+1787 KKDMPLVI

>member
-1 MWNTISRFF
+1 MWSAISRLFV
-10 AKGSKTAVVQEVT
+10 KGKTEESA
-23 SPPLSPSSTTT
+23 LSTENHTC
-34 TTITTTRTRTT
+34 
-45 TAARDDDERQ
+45 D
-55 DRLACNGVADDDA
+55 GVPDT
-68 SVDGTS
+68 V
-74 VHVFYGATMDRGAS
+74 VHVFDAMDRNAG
-88 ADDRRRLPAA
+88 DDRRKGPAGEQHHG
-98 ASAAATGAATA
+98 GAEFEHF
-109 AAPTADQQSSGGD
+109 
-122 SDSYDSRQ
+122 SDAYDSRQ

-151 KLREPYYRDHE
+151 NLREPYYVDNE
-162 EQEHLKPQIVHAL
+162 NQEHLKPQIVHAL

-190 DPNYHNQNHYGIL
+190 DPNYHNQNHCGIL

-208 KGVYVAEQNN
+208 KGVYLAEPNN

-269 EVDVPSDHEKGLLL
+269 EVEVPGDHEKGLLL
-283 WINHASHALIAKIQ
+283 WISHASHALIAKIQ
-297 SEDGAGDKTRL
+297 TEEGAGDKTRL

-340 MEIRVSKRPSVADA
+340 MDIRVSKRPSVADA
-354 LHNLSLVHAFCVK
+354 LHNLSLVHAFCNR

-418 AMQYLDAC
+418 AMQFLD
-426 PRNSHGVA
+426 
-434 HKRSLPQSIAPIPDL
+434 
-449 RSNLSIS
+449 
-456 APGFTVAKSASSTI
+456 VAKASSSSS

-478 QTAENHPYDDRRA
+478 QTAENYSHDDRRA

-508 SSVADDKSVA
+508 SSVADEKSVTRA
-518 RTEAAGRPSNWEDQR
+518 DAAGRPSNWEEQR

-542 RRNSI
+542 RRNSVS
-547 TDDSQ
+547 DDSQ

-602 GVQHII
+602 GVQHILS
-608 ADNGYNGSNG
+608 DNGYDK
-618 GEEPPRLRRQASN
+618 EEPPRLRRQTSN
-631 SSLDNVALRQILHS
+631 SSLDNVALKQILHS
-645 SAENDGGGTD
+645 SENV
-655 NGDGGDAVTKLAS
+655 NSEGDTSKLAS
-668 FANLNRQS
+668 FANLSRQS
-676 SEKGINFTYMEQER
+676 SEKGINLTYTEQDR
-690 QDDVK
+690 DD
-695 QLNKRHGQSNGN
+695 NKSTLSGKKFGQTNGNGN

-725 QSSQQSQQMEQHS
+725 QSNQQSQQVEQHS

-766 ENEKRKME
+766 ENEKRRME

-805 SGGDSPAETV
+805 SGGDSPAEI
-815 GPPTPVTSGS
+815 GPPTSVTSGS
-825 SGATPTSVSEA
+825 SGETPTSVSETTP
-836 SSVPQ
+836 VTQ
-841 QLPQEKP
+841 QPSQEKP

-889 DPEQYRQSITQMNTS
+889 DIEQYHQSISQMNNS

-930 HQKQM
+930 HQQQM
-935 QQQFQQL
+935 QQQLQQL
-942 QSLSQQHMQTYG
+942 QSLSQQHMQNFG
-954 MPPMNPLTPRL
+954 MAPINPLTSKL
-965 QDPQQSQFYLHDQP
+965 QDTQQSQFYLHDQP
-979 QVQRRMWGQP
+979 QLQRRMWGQP
-989 APAQSLANEMAAVG
+989 PPTQSLANEMAAVG
-1003 YQQSMD
+1003 YQQSID
-1009 SRFSPQPAAYQQDMR
+1009 PRYGTQPTAYQQDLR
-1024 IYTDPTRTWAAPH
+1024 LYQDTRNWGTLP
-1037 PAQKGFVLHDTQEP
+1037 PQPKGFVLHDNQEP

-1065 MSHPGPTGYPASS
+1065 MSHSGSTYPSSASI
-1078 SLFNQTQATSA
+1078 FNQTPPSSA

-1095 AIHRI
+1095 AVHRI
-1100 SQLISESPEPK
+1100 SQLMSESPEPK
-1111 RSTVHHIPISC
+1111 RPTVHHIPIKC

-1128 RQVTA
+1128 RQITA
-1133 LHTPVPAPPADDMK
+1133 LHAPVPAPPVDDMK
-1147 PQNISFIGND
+1147 PQNISFIG
-1157 DDIAQG
+1157 
-1163 IRGLNITSGSRTYRI
+1163 
-1178 PSPTRPTI
+1178 
-1186 SQNSFQPHPS
+1186 
-1196 LRETSRSATPDVTPL
+1196 TPEVTPL
-1211 DSTDA
+1211 DPTDA
-1216 GEKGFYISFDNDAPK
+1216 GEKGFYICFDNDAPK
-1231 KPKPTLRVKRMSPK
+1231 KPKPTLRVKRTSPK
-1245 KERSASSYNEHEDFM
+1245 KERSVSSYVENEDFTM
-1260 RSESPPV
+1260 RPDSP
-1267 STVERQKQA
+1267 SAIAIDRQKQL
-1276 EAQRELERERLRQA
+1276 EAQRDLDREKHQIDDRDF
-1290 EEREQQR
+1290 QR
-1297 QEMRDRELKR
+1297 QEIRDKEIQREG
-1307 EIERER
+1307 E
-1313 QREKQRDSNT
+1313 REKQR
-1323 EGRHASGVGLV
+1323 ERHEITGESRQSGVGLI
-1334 IGNQLTNPDPNS
+1334 IGNQLANPDPNS
-1346 MDEMEKKKERIMLM
+1346 LDEMERKKERIMLL
-1360 SLQRRQR
+1360 SLQRRQQ
-1367 QEEMKE
+1367 QEELKE
-1373 RKEVETQARREQE
+1373 RKEAEAQARREQE

-1409 HHKVKKAIEEAER
+1409 QHKVKKAIEEAER
-1422 EGKVIDKELLNAINP
+1422 EGKVIDKELLNAIKP
-1437 AKLRNKTTPARPRPK
+1437 TKLRNKTATRPRPK
-1452 TIHGDAGAVLDSG
+1452 TIHVDAGTELDSG

-1506 LDDRRCS
+1506 FDERRS

-1535 SSPCRSVNQ
+1535 SSPCRSMNQ

-1555 DAQESQQQIRG
+1555 DVQEPQQQVRG
-1566 RPKYQTYQNFKGRKS
+1566 RPKYPSYENFKGRKS

-1588 DSDSGLG
+1588 GSSSDQDGMMCRYTDTDSGLG
-1595 RSTPPRRAA
+1595 RATPPRRAP
-1604 SPGIG
+1604 SPGMG
-1609 SMRHLTSP
+1609 SMRHLPSP
-1617 SGPGSLPPAL
+1617 SGPGSLPPGL
-1627 MTSKKR
+1627 MTKR
-1633 IYDDG
+1633 RVFDDG

-1649 MDYNGPRLYKL
+1649 MDYNGPRLYKQ
-1660 PIAKSNRNIML
+1660 PTTKSNRGIML

-1682 VNREA
+1682 VNKEA
-1687 KSRVLEEISRSESK
+1687 KRRVLDEIAKSESK

-1720 CPEREE
+1720 CPDREE
-1726 VAKLYG
+1726 VSKLYG

-1739 DNMFDKFFKYNSSGK
+1739 DKMFDKFFKYNSGAK

-1787 KKDIPLVI
+1787 KKDMPLVI

>member
-1 MWNTISRFF
+1 MWSAITRLFV
-10 AKGSKTAVVQEVT
+10 KGKTEEPA
-23 SPPLSPSSTTT
+23 PG
-34 TTITTTRTRTT
+34 TRDRTC
-45 TAARDDDERQ
+45 D
-55 DRLACNGVADDDA
+55 GVPDT
-68 SVDGTS
+68 V
-74 VHVFYGATMDRGAS
+74 VHVFDEMDRNAG
-88 ADDRRRLPAA
+88 DDRRKGPAGEQHHDG
-98 ASAAATGAATA
+98 TETEHF
-109 AAPTADQQSSGGD
+109 
-122 SDSYDSRQ
+122 SDAYDSRQ

-151 KLREPYYRDHE
+151 NLREPYYVDNE
-162 EQEHLKPQIVHAL
+162 NQEHLKPQIVHAL

-190 DPNYHNQNHYGIL
+190 DPNYHNQNHCGIL

-208 KGVYVAEQNN
+208 KGVYLAEPNN

-269 EVDVPSDHEKGLLL
+269 EVDVPADHEKGLLL
-283 WINHASHALIAKIQ
+283 WISHASHALIAKIQ
-297 SEDGAGDKTRL
+297 TEEDAADKTRL

-340 MEIRVSKRPSVADA
+340 MDIRVSKRPSVADA
-354 LHNLSLVHAFCVK
+354 LHNLSLVHAFCNR

-418 AMQYLDAC
+418 AMQFLD
-426 PRNSHGVA
+426 
-434 HKRSLPQSIAPIPDL
+434 
-449 RSNLSIS
+449 
-456 APGFTVAKSASSTI
+456 VAKAPSSSS

-478 QTAENHPYDDRRA
+478 QTAENYSHDDRRA

-508 SSVADDKSVA
+508 SSVADEKSA
-518 RTEAAGRPSNWEDQR
+518 TRADAAGRPSNWEEQR

-542 RRNSI
+542 RRNSVS
-547 TDDSQ
+547 DDSQ

-602 GVQHII
+602 GVQHILS
-608 ADNGYNGSNG
+608 DNGYDKEG
-618 GEEPPRLRRQASN
+618 PPRLRRQTSN
-631 SSLDNVALRQILHS
+631 SSLDNVTLKQVLHS
-645 SAENDGGGTD
+645 SENVNSDGDTS
-655 NGDGGDAVTKLAS
+655 KLAS
-668 FANLNRQS
+668 FANLSRQS
-676 SEKGINFTYMEQER
+676 SEKGINLTYTEQER
-690 QDDVK
+690 DDSK
-695 QLNKRHGQSNGN
+695 SNLSNKKLGQSNGNRN

-725 QSSQQSQQMEQHS
+725 QSNQQSQQVEQHS

-766 ENEKRKME
+766 ENEKRRME

-805 SGGDSPAETV
+805 SGGDSPAEI

-825 SGATPTSVSEA
+825 SGDTPTSVSETTP
-836 SSVPQ
+836 VTQ
-841 QLPQEKP
+841 QPSQEKP

-889 DPEQYRQSITQMNTS
+889 DLEQYHQSISQMNTS

-930 HQKQM
+930 HQQQM
-935 QQQFQQL
+935 QQQLQQL
-942 QSLSQQHMQTYG
+942 QSLSQQHMQNFG
-954 MPPMNPLTPRL
+954 MAPMNPLTSKL
-965 QDPQQSQFYLHDQP
+965 QDTTQSQFYLHDQP
-979 QVQRRMWGQP
+979 QLQRRMWGQP
-989 APAQSLANEMAAVG
+989 PPTQSLANEMAAVS
-1003 YQQSMD
+1003 YQQSID
-1009 SRFSPQPAAYQQDMR
+1009 PRYSTQSTPYQQDMR
-1024 IYTDPTRTWAAPH
+1024 LYQDTRNWGTH
-1037 PAQKGFVLHDTQEP
+1037 PPQQKGFVLHDTPQEP

-1065 MSHPGPTGYPASS
+1065 MSHPGSTYPSS
-1078 SLFNQTQATSA
+1078 TSIFNQTPPSSA

-1095 AIHRI
+1095 AVHRI
-1100 SQLISESPEPK
+1100 SQLMSESPEPK
-1111 RSTVHHIPISC
+1111 RPTVHHIPIKC

-1128 RQVTA
+1128 RQITA
-1133 LHTPVPAPPADDMK
+1133 LHAPVPAPPVDDMK
-1147 PQNISFIGND
+1147 PQNISFIG
-1157 DDIAQG
+1157 
-1163 IRGLNITSGSRTYRI
+1163 
-1178 PSPTRPTI
+1178 
-1186 SQNSFQPHPS
+1186 
-1196 LRETSRSATPDVTPL
+1196 TPEVTPL
-1211 DSTDA
+1211 DPMDA
-1216 GEKGFYISFDNDAPK
+1216 GEKGFYICFDNDAPK
-1231 KPKPTLRVKRMSPK
+1231 KPKPTLRVKRTSPK
-1245 KERSASSYNEHEDFM
+1245 KERGASSYIENEDFTM
-1260 RSESPPV
+1260 RPDSPA
-1267 STVERQKQA
+1267 TIMDRQKQL
-1276 EAQRELERERLRQA
+1276 EIQRES
-1290 EEREQQR
+1290 
-1297 QEMRDRELKR
+1297 D
-1307 EIERER
+1307 
-1313 QREKQRDSNT
+1313 REKQRQIDERDFQRQEIRNKEVQKEGEREKQRHEISG
-1323 EGRHASGVGLV
+1323 EGRQSGVGLI
-1334 IGNQLTNPDPNS
+1334 IGNQLANPDPNS
-1346 MDEMEKKKERIMLM
+1346 LDEMERKKERIMLL
-1360 SLQRRQR
+1360 SLQRRQQ

-1373 RKEVETQARREQE
+1373 RKEAEAQARREQE

-1409 HHKVKKAIEEAER
+1409 QHKVKKAIEEAER
-1422 EGKVIDKELLNAINP
+1422 EGKVIDKELLNAIKP
-1437 AKLRNKTTPARPRPK
+1437 TKLRNKTATRPRPK
-1452 TIHGDAGAVLDSG
+1452 TIHVDAGTELDSG

-1475 SSSNLSTAS
+1475 SSSNLST
-1484 LTSPTMRRDY
+1484 
-1494 YRGSQ
+1494 
-1499 DSLTAAH
+1499 
-1506 LDDRRCS
+1506 
-1513 GPLYRGG
+1513 
-1520 SLRVSSVDS
+1520 VSSVDS

-1535 SSPCRSVNQ
+1535 SSPCRSMNQ

-1555 DAQESQQQIRG
+1555 DVQEPQQQVRG
-1566 RPKYQTYQNFKGRKS
+1566 RPKYPSYQNFKGRKS

-1588 DSDSGLG
+1588 DTDSGLG
-1595 RSTPPRRAA
+1595 RATPPRRAP
-1604 SPGIG
+1604 SPGMG
-1609 SMRHLTSP
+1609 SMRHLPSP
-1617 SGPGSLPPAL
+1617 SGPGSLPPGL
-1627 MTSKKR
+1627 MTKR
-1633 IYDDG
+1633 RVFDDG

-1649 MDYNGPRLYKL
+1649 MDYNGPRLYKQ
-1660 PIAKSNRNIML
+1660 PTTKSNRGIML

-1682 VNREA
+1682 VNKEA
-1687 KSRVLEEISRSESK
+1687 KRRVLDEIARSESK

-1720 CPEREE
+1720 CPDREE
-1726 VAKLYG
+1726 VSKLYG

-1739 DNMFDKFFKYNSSGK
+1739 DKMFDKFFKYNSGAK

-1787 KKDIPLVI
+1787 KKDMPLVI

>member
-1 MWNTISRFF
+1 MWSAISRLFV
-10 AKGSKTAVVQEVT
+10 KGKTEESA
-23 SPPLSPSSTTT
+23 LSTENHTC
-34 TTITTTRTRTT
+34 
-45 TAARDDDERQ
+45 D
-55 DRLACNGVADDDA
+55 GVPDT
-68 SVDGTS
+68 V
-74 VHVFYGATMDRGAS
+74 VHVFDAMDRNAG
-88 ADDRRRLPAA
+88 DDRRKGPAGEQHHG
-98 ASAAATGAATA
+98 GAEFEHF
-109 AAPTADQQSSGGD
+109 
-122 SDSYDSRQ
+122 SDAYDSRQ

-151 KLREPYYRDHE
+151 NLREPYYVDNE
-162 EQEHLKPQIVHAL
+162 NQEHLKPQIVHAL

-190 DPNYHNQNHYGIL
+190 DPNYHNQNHCGIL

-208 KGVYVAEQNN
+208 KGVYLAEPNN

-269 EVDVPSDHEKGLLL
+269 EVEVPGDHEKGLLL
-283 WINHASHALIAKIQ
+283 WISHASHALIAKIQ
-297 SEDGAGDKTRL
+297 TEEGAGDKTRL

-340 MEIRVSKRPSVADA
+340 MDIRVSKRPSVADA
-354 LHNLSLVHAFCVK
+354 LHNLSLVHAFCNR

-418 AMQYLDAC
+418 AMQFLD
-426 PRNSHGVA
+426 
-434 HKRSLPQSIAPIPDL
+434 
-449 RSNLSIS
+449 
-456 APGFTVAKSASSTI
+456 VAKASSSSS

-478 QTAENHPYDDRRA
+478 QTAENYSHDDRRA

-508 SSVADDKSVA
+508 SSVADEKSVTRA
-518 RTEAAGRPSNWEDQR
+518 DAAGRPSNWEEQR

-542 RRNSI
+542 RRNSVS
-547 TDDSQ
+547 DDSQ

-602 GVQHII
+602 GVQHILS
-608 ADNGYNGSNG
+608 DNGYDK
-618 GEEPPRLRRQASN
+618 EEPPRLRRQTSN
-631 SSLDNVALRQILHS
+631 SSLDNVALKQILHS
-645 SAENDGGGTD
+645 SENV
-655 NGDGGDAVTKLAS
+655 NSEGDTSKLAS
-668 FANLNRQS
+668 FANLSRQS
-676 SEKGINFTYMEQER
+676 SEKGINLTYTEQDR
-690 QDDVK
+690 DD
-695 QLNKRHGQSNGN
+695 NKSTLSGKKFGQTNGNGN

-725 QSSQQSQQMEQHS
+725 QSNQQSQQVEQHS

-766 ENEKRKME
+766 ENEKRRME

-805 SGGDSPAETV
+805 SGGDSPAEI
-815 GPPTPVTSGS
+815 GPPTSVTSGS
-825 SGATPTSVSEA
+825 SGETPTSVSETTP
-836 SSVPQ
+836 VTQ
-841 QLPQEKP
+841 QPSQEKP

-889 DPEQYRQSITQMNTS
+889 DIEQYHQSIS
-904 LSEIQADIQRLAN
+904 HLSEIQADIQRLAN

-930 HQKQM
+930 HQQQM
-935 QQQFQQL
+935 QQQLQQL
-942 QSLSQQHMQTYG
+942 QSLSQQHMQNFG
-954 MPPMNPLTPRL
+954 MAPINPLTSKL
-965 QDPQQSQFYLHDQP
+965 QDTQQSQFYLHDQP
-979 QVQRRMWGQP
+979 QLQRRMWGQP
-989 APAQSLANEMAAVG
+989 PPTQSLANEMAAVG
-1003 YQQSMD
+1003 YQQSID
-1009 SRFSPQPAAYQQDMR
+1009 PRYGTQPTAYQQDLR
-1024 IYTDPTRTWAAPH
+1024 LYQDTRNWGTLP
-1037 PAQKGFVLHDTQEP
+1037 PQPKGFVLHDNQEP

-1065 MSHPGPTGYPASS
+1065 MSHSGSTYPSSASI
-1078 SLFNQTQATSA
+1078 FNQTPPSSA

-1095 AIHRI
+1095 AVHRI
-1100 SQLISESPEPK
+1100 SQLMSESPEPK
-1111 RSTVHHIPISC
+1111 RPTVHHIPIKC

-1128 RQVTA
+1128 RQITA
-1133 LHTPVPAPPADDMK
+1133 LHAPVPAPPVDDMK

-1157 DDIAQG
+1157 DELTQG

-1178 PSPTRPTI
+1178 PSPTRPSI
-1186 SQNSFQPHPS
+1186 SRNSFQPHPS
-1196 LRETSRSATPDVTPL
+1196 LREATPSPSGTPEVTPL
-1211 DSTDA
+1211 DPTDA
-1216 GEKGFYISFDNDAPK
+1216 GEKGFYICFDNDAPK
-1231 KPKPTLRVKRMSPK
+1231 KPKPTLRVKRTSPK
-1245 KERSASSYNEHEDFM
+1245 KERSVSSYVENEDFTM
-1260 RSESPPV
+1260 RPDSP
-1267 STVERQKQA
+1267 SAIAIDRQKQL
-1276 EAQRELERERLRQA
+1276 EAQRDLDREKHQIDDRDF
-1290 EEREQQR
+1290 QR
-1297 QEMRDRELKR
+1297 QEIRDKEIQREG
-1307 EIERER
+1307 E
-1313 QREKQRDSNT
+1313 REKQR
-1323 EGRHASGVGLV
+1323 ERHEITGESRQSGVGLI
-1334 IGNQLTNPDPNS
+1334 IGNQLANPDPNS
-1346 MDEMEKKKERIMLM
+1346 LDEMERKKERIMLL
-1360 SLQRRQR
+1360 SLQRRQQ
-1367 QEEMKE
+1367 QEELKE
-1373 RKEVETQARREQE
+1373 RKEAEAQARREQE

-1409 HHKVKKAIEEAER
+1409 QHKVKKAIEEAER
-1422 EGKVIDKELLNAINP
+1422 EGKVIDKELLNAIKP
-1437 AKLRNKTTPARPRPK
+1437 TKLRNKTATRPRPK
-1452 TIHGDAGAVLDSG
+1452 TIHVDAGTELDSG

-1506 LDDRRCS
+1506 FDERRS

-1535 SSPCRSVNQ
+1535 SSPCRSMNQ

-1555 DAQESQQQIRG
+1555 DVQEPQQQVRG
-1566 RPKYQTYQNFKGRKS
+1566 RPKYPSYENFKGRKS

-1588 DSDSGLG
+1588 GSSSDQDGMMCRYTDTDSGLG
-1595 RSTPPRRAA
+1595 RATPPRRAP
-1604 SPGIG
+1604 SPGMG
-1609 SMRHLTSP
+1609 SMRHLPSP
-1617 SGPGSLPPAL
+1617 SGPGSLPPGL
-1627 MTSKKR
+1627 MTKR
-1633 IYDDG
+1633 RVFDDG

-1649 MDYNGPRLYKL
+1649 MDYNGPRLYKQ
-1660 PIAKSNRNIML
+1660 PTTKSNRGIML

-1682 VNREA
+1682 VNKEA
-1687 KSRVLEEISRSESK
+1687 KRRVLDEIAKSESK

-1720 CPEREE
+1720 CPDREE
-1726 VAKLYG
+1726 VSKLYG

-1739 DNMFDKFFKYNSSGK
+1739 DKMFDKFFKYNSGAK

-1787 KKDIPLVI
+1787 KKDMPLVI

>member
-1 MWNTISRFF
+1 MWSAISRLFV
-10 AKGSKTAVVQEVT
+10 KGKTEESA
-23 SPPLSPSSTTT
+23 P
-34 TTITTTRTRTT
+34 RTEDRTC
-45 TAARDDDERQ
+45 DDVSDT
-55 DRLACNGVADDDA
+55 V
-68 SVDGTS
+68 
-74 VHVFYGATMDRGAS
+74 VHVFDAMDRNAG
-88 ADDRRRLPAA
+88 DDRRKGPAGEQQHG
-98 ASAAATGAATA
+98 GAE
-109 AAPTADQQSSGGD
+109 SEHF
-122 SDSYDSRQ
+122 SDAYDSRQ

-151 KLREPYYRDHE
+151 NLREPYYVDHE
-162 EQEHLKPQIVHAL
+162 DQEHLKPQIVHAL

-190 DPNYHNQNHYGIL
+190 DPNYHNQNHCGIL

-208 KGVYVAEQNN
+208 KGVYLAEPNN

-269 EVDVPSDHEKGLLL
+269 EVDVPTDHEKGLLL
-283 WINHASHALIAKIQ
+283 WISHASHALIAKIQ
-297 SEDGAGDKTRL
+297 TEEGAGDKTRL

-340 MEIRVSKRPSVADA
+340 MDIRVSKRPSVADA
-354 LHNLSLVHAFCVK
+354 LHNLSLVHAFCNR

-418 AMQYLDAC
+418 AMQFLD
-426 PRNSHGVA
+426 
-434 HKRSLPQSIAPIPDL
+434 
-449 RSNLSIS
+449 
-456 APGFTVAKSASSTI
+456 VAKAPSSSA

-478 QTAENHPYDDRRA
+478 QTAENYSHDDRRA

-508 SSVADDKSVA
+508 SSVADEKSVTRA
-518 RTEAAGRPSNWEDQR
+518 DAAGRPSNWEEQR

-542 RRNSI
+542 RRNSVS
-547 TDDSQ
+547 DDSQ

-602 GVQHII
+602 GVQHIL
-608 ADNGYNGSNG
+608 ADNGYGN
-618 GEEPPRLRRQASN
+618 EEPPKLRRQTSN
-631 SSLDNVALRQILHS
+631 SSLDNVALKQILHS
-645 SAENDGGGTD
+645 SDND
-655 NGDGGDAVTKLAS
+655 NSEGDTSKLAS
-668 FANLNRQS
+668 FANLSRQS
-676 SEKGINFTYMEQER
+676 SDKGINLTYTEQER
-690 QDDVK
+690 EDTTSK
-695 QLNKRHGQSNGN
+695 SNLSNKKHGQTNGNGN

-725 QSSQQSQQMEQHS
+725 QSNQQSQQAEQHS
-738 VDENGGNT
+738 ADENGGNT

-766 ENEKRKME
+766 ENEKRRME

-805 SGGDSPAETV
+805 SGGDSPAEI

-825 SGATPTSVSEA
+825 SGETPTSVSETTL
-836 SSVPQ
+836 VTQ
-841 QLPQEKP
+841 QPPQEKP

-889 DPEQYRQSITQMNTS
+889 DLEQYHQSISQMNNS

-930 HQKQM
+930 HQQQM
-935 QQQFQQL
+935 QQQLQQL
-942 QSLSQQHMQTYG
+942 QSLSQQHLQSFG
-954 MPPMNPLTPRL
+954 MAPMNPLTSKL
-965 QDPQQSQFYLHDQP
+965 QDTQQQSQFYLHDQP
-979 QVQRRMWGQP
+979 QLQRRMWGQP
-989 APAQSLANEMAAVG
+989 PPTQSLANEMAAVG
-1003 YQQSMD
+1003 YNQPMD
-1009 SRFSPQPAAYQQDMR
+1009 PRYGSQPTSTYITDQLTYQQDMR
-1024 IYTDPTRTWAAPH
+1024 LYQDTRNWGTHQPQ
-1037 PAQKGFVLHDTQEP
+1037 QKGFVLHDTPQEP

-1065 MSHPGPTGYPASS
+1065 MSHPGSTYPTSASI
-1078 SLFNQTQATSA
+1078 FNQTPPSSA

-1095 AIHRI
+1095 AVHRI
-1100 SQLISESPEPK
+1100 SQLMSESPEPK
-1111 RSTVHHIPISC
+1111 RPTVHHIPIKC

-1133 LHTPVPAPPADDMK
+1133 LHAPVPAPPVDDMK

-1157 DDIAQG
+1157 DELTQG
-1163 IRGLNITSGSRTYRI
+1163 IRGLHITSGSRTYRI
-1178 PSPTRPTI
+1178 PSPTRPSI
-1186 SQNSFQPHPS
+1186 SRNSFQPHPS
-1196 LRETSRSATPDVTPL
+1196 LREATPSPSGTPEVTPL
-1211 DSTDA
+1211 DPTDA
-1216 GEKGFYISFDNDAPK
+1216 GEKGFYICFDNDAPK
-1231 KPKPTLRVKRMSPK
+1231 KPKPTLRVKRTSPK
-1245 KERSASSYNEHEDFM
+1245 KERSVSSYVENEDFTV
-1260 RSESPPV
+1260 RPESPSV
-1267 STVERQKQA
+1267 SAIDRQQKQL
-1276 EAQRELERERLRQA
+1276 EAQRDLDREKQRQADEREF
-1290 EEREQQR
+1290 QR
-1297 QEMRDRELKR
+1297 QEIRDRELQR
-1307 EIERER
+1307 EME
-1313 QREKQRDSNT
+1313 REKQRERREASA
-1323 EGRHASGVGLV
+1323 EGRQSGVGLI
-1334 IGNQLTNPDPNS
+1334 IGNQLANPDPNS
-1346 MDEMEKKKERIMLM
+1346 LDEMERKKERIMLL
-1360 SLQRRQR
+1360 SLQRRQQ

-1373 RKEVETQARREQE
+1373 RKEAEAQARREQE

-1409 HHKVKKAIEEAER
+1409 QHKVKKAIEEAER
-1422 EGKVIDKELLNAINP
+1422 EGKVIDKELLNAIKP
-1437 AKLRNKTTPARPRPK
+1437 TKLRNKTATTRPRPK
-1452 TIHGDAGAVLDSG
+1452 TIHVDAGADLDSG

-1506 LDDRRCS
+1506 FDERRS

-1535 SSPCRSVNQ
+1535 SSPCRSMNQ

-1555 DAQESQQQIRG
+1555 DVQEPQQQVRG
-1566 RPKYQTYQNFKGRKS
+1566 RPKYPSYQNFKGRKS

-1588 DSDSGLG
+1588 GSSSDQDGMMCRYTDTDSGLG
-1595 RSTPPRRAA
+1595 RATPPRRAP
-1604 SPGIG
+1604 SPGMG
-1609 SMRHLTSP
+1609 SMRHLPSP
-1617 SGPGSLPPAL
+1617 SGPGSLPPGL
-1627 MTSKKR
+1627 MTKR
-1633 IYDDG
+1633 RVFDDG

-1649 MDYNGPRLYKL
+1649 MDYNGPRLYKQ
-1660 PIAKSNRNIML
+1660 PTTKSNRGIML

-1682 VNREA
+1682 VNKEA
-1687 KSRVLEEISRSESK
+1687 KRRVLDEIARSESK

-1720 CPEREE
+1720 CPDREE
-1726 VAKLYG
+1726 VSKLYG

-1739 DNMFDKFFKYNSSGK
+1739 DKMFDKFFKYNSGGK

-1787 KKDIPLVI
+1787 KKDMPLVI

>member
-10 AKGSKTAVVQEVT
+10 AKGSKTT
-23 SPPLSPSSTTT
+23 SPLPSSP
-34 TTITTTRTRTT
+34 T
-45 TAARDDDERQ
+45 TAAKDDEEQ
-55 DRLACNGVADDDA
+55 QQQQQHEPACNGVANDDA

-74 VHVFYGATMDRGAS
+74 AVHVFYGATMDRGAS
-88 ADDRRRLPAA
+88 ADDRRWPPAA
-98 ASAAATGAATA
+98 ASSAGTTTGAAA
-109 AAPTADQQSSGGD
+109 AAATADQQSSGGD
-122 SDSYDSRQ
+122 SEHFDSYDSRK

-162 EQEHLKPQIVHAL
+162 DQEHLKPQIVHAL

-269 EVDVPSDHEKGLLL
+269 AVDVPSDHEKGLLL

-297 SEDGAGDKTRL
+297 SEEGAGDKTRL

-354 LHNLSLVHAFCVK
+354 LHNLSLVHAFCLK

-434 HKRSLPQSIAPIPDL
+434 HKRCLPQSIAPIPDL

-456 APGFTVAKSASSTI
+456 APGFTVAKSTSNT

-478 QTAENHPYDDRRA
+478 QTTDSHPYDDRRI

-508 SSVADDKSVA
+508 SSVSDDKS
-518 RTEAAGRPSNWEDQR
+518 RTEAAGRPSNWEEQR

-566 NFGRNPDKEVGAHI
+566 NFGRNPDKEVGAHVN
-580 GKRSTTEPTLPARSS
+580 KRNTTEPTLPARSS

-618 GEEPPRLRRQASN
+618 SEELPRLRRQASN

-645 SAENDGGGTD
+645 GVENDGGGGGD
-655 NGDGGDAVTKLAS
+655 NNDAIGDAVTKFAS

-695 QLNKRHGQSNGN
+695 QPSKRHGQSNGN

-725 QSSQQSQQMEQHS
+725 QSSQQSQQLEQHS
-738 VDENGGNT
+738 IDENGGNT

-766 ENEKRKME
+766 ENEKRRME

-825 SGATPTSVSEA
+825 SGATPTSISEA

-841 QLPQEKP
+841 QPSQEKP

-889 DPEQYRQSITQMNTS
+889 DPEQYRQSITQMNSS
-904 LSEIQADIQRLAN
+904 LSEIQADIQRLAS

-935 QQQFQQL
+935 QQQLQQL
-942 QSLSQQHMQTYG
+942 QSLSQQHMQQSLSQTYG

-965 QDPQQSQFYLHDQP
+965 QDTQQSQFYLHDQP

-1024 IYTDPTRTWAAPH
+1024 MYADPTRTWAAPH
-1037 PAQKGFVLHDTQEP
+1037 QTQKGFVLHDNQEA

-1065 MSHPGPTGYPASS
+1065 MSHPGPTYPGSS
-1078 SLFNQTQATSA
+1078 SLFNQTQATTA

-1095 AIHRI
+1095 AVHRI

-1111 RSTVHHIPISC
+1111 RSTAHHVPISC

-1211 DSTDA
+1211 DSTDV
-1216 GEKGFYISFDNDAPK
+1216 GEKGFYISFDNDVPK

-1245 KERSASSYNEHEDFM
+1245 KERSVSSYIEHEDFM
-1260 RSESPPV
+1260 RSESPLI
-1267 STVERQKQA
+1267 SAVERQKQA
-1276 EAQRELERERLRQA
+1276 EAQRELERERLRQV
-1290 EEREQQR
+1290 EEREYQR

-1313 QREKQRDSNT
+1313 QREKQRDSSA

-1346 MDEMEKKKERIMLM
+1346 MDEMEKKKEKIMLM

-1373 RKEVETQARREQE
+1373 RKEIESQARREQE
-1386 KLKAEERARKKEEER
+1386 KMKQEERARKKEEER

-1437 AKLRNKTTPARPRPK
+1437 AKLRNKTATARPRPK
-1452 TIHGDAGAVLDSG
+1452 TIHVDAGTGLDSG

-1475 SSSNLSTAS
+1475 SSSNLST
-1484 LTSPTMRRDY
+1484 
-1494 YRGSQ
+1494 
-1499 DSLTAAH
+1499 
-1506 LDDRRCS
+1506 
-1513 GPLYRGG
+1513 
-1520 SLRVSSVDS
+1520 
-1529 PDDGRG
+1529 
-1535 SSPCRSVNQ
+1535 
-1544 LGRRGSYKTSR
+1544 
-1555 DAQESQQQIRG
+1555 
-1566 RPKYQTYQNFKGRKS
+1566 
-1581 NSLMNLC
+1581 

>member
-1 MWNTISRFF
+1 MWSAISRLFV
-10 AKGSKTAVVQEVT
+10 KGKTEESA
-23 SPPLSPSSTTT
+23 LSTENHTC
-34 TTITTTRTRTT
+34 
-45 TAARDDDERQ
+45 D
-55 DRLACNGVADDDA
+55 GVPDT
-68 SVDGTS
+68 V
-74 VHVFYGATMDRGAS
+74 VHVFDAMDRNAG
-88 ADDRRRLPAA
+88 DDRRKGPAGEQHHG
-98 ASAAATGAATA
+98 GAEFEHF
-109 AAPTADQQSSGGD
+109 
-122 SDSYDSRQ
+122 SDAYDSRQ

-151 KLREPYYRDHE
+151 NLREPYYVDNE
-162 EQEHLKPQIVHAL
+162 NQEHLKPQIVHAL

-190 DPNYHNQNHYGIL
+190 DPNYHNQNHCGIL

-208 KGVYVAEQNN
+208 KGVYLAEPNN

-269 EVDVPSDHEKGLLL
+269 EVEVPGDHEKGLLL
-283 WINHASHALIAKIQ
+283 WISHASHALIAKIQ
-297 SEDGAGDKTRL
+297 TEEGAGDKTRL

-340 MEIRVSKRPSVADA
+340 MDIRVSKRPSVADA
-354 LHNLSLVHAFCVK
+354 LHNLSLVHAFCNR

-418 AMQYLDAC
+418 AMQFLDAC

-449 RSNLSIS
+449 RSNLSVS
-456 APGFTVAKSASSTI
+456 APGFTVAKASSSSS

-478 QTAENHPYDDRRA
+478 QTAENYSHDDRRA

-508 SSVADDKSVA
+508 SSVADEKSVTRA
-518 RTEAAGRPSNWEDQR
+518 DAAGRPSNWEEQR

-542 RRNSI
+542 RRNSVS
-547 TDDSQ
+547 DDSQ

-602 GVQHII
+602 GVQHILS
-608 ADNGYNGSNG
+608 DNGYDK
-618 GEEPPRLRRQASN
+618 EEPPRLRRQTSN
-631 SSLDNVALRQILHS
+631 SSLDNVALKQILHS
-645 SAENDGGGTD
+645 SENV
-655 NGDGGDAVTKLAS
+655 NSEGDTSKLAS
-668 FANLNRQS
+668 FANLSRQS
-676 SEKGINFTYMEQER
+676 SEKGINLTYTEQDR
-690 QDDVK
+690 DD
-695 QLNKRHGQSNGN
+695 NKSTLSGKKFGQTNGNGN

-725 QSSQQSQQMEQHS
+725 QSNQQSQQVEQHS

-766 ENEKRKME
+766 ENEKRRME

-805 SGGDSPAETV
+805 SGGDSPAEI
-815 GPPTPVTSGS
+815 GPPTSVTSGS
-825 SGATPTSVSEA
+825 SGETPTSVSETTP
-836 SSVPQ
+836 VTQ
-841 QLPQEKP
+841 QPSQEKP

-889 DPEQYRQSITQMNTS
+889 DIEQYHQSISQMNNS

-930 HQKQM
+930 HQQQM
-935 QQQFQQL
+935 QQQLQQL
-942 QSLSQQHMQTYG
+942 QSLSQQHMQNFG
-954 MPPMNPLTPRL
+954 MAPINPLTSKL
-965 QDPQQSQFYLHDQP
+965 QDTQQSQFYLHDQP
-979 QVQRRMWGQP
+979 QLQRRMWGQP
-989 APAQSLANEMAAVG
+989 PPTQSLANEMAAVG
-1003 YQQSMD
+1003 YQQSID
-1009 SRFSPQPAAYQQDMR
+1009 PRYGTQPTAYQQDLR
-1024 IYTDPTRTWAAPH
+1024 LYQDTRNWGTLP
-1037 PAQKGFVLHDTQEP
+1037 PQPKGFVLHDNQEP

-1065 MSHPGPTGYPASS
+1065 MSHSGSTYPSSASI
-1078 SLFNQTQATSA
+1078 FNQTPPSSA

-1095 AIHRI
+1095 AVHRI
-1100 SQLISESPEPK
+1100 SQLMSESPEPK
-1111 RSTVHHIPISC
+1111 RPTVHHIPIKC

-1128 RQVTA
+1128 RQITA
-1133 LHTPVPAPPADDMK
+1133 LHAPVPAPPVDDMK

-1157 DDIAQG
+1157 DELTQG

-1178 PSPTRPTI
+1178 PSPTRPSI
-1186 SQNSFQPHPS
+1186 SRNSFQPHPS
-1196 LRETSRSATPDVTPL
+1196 LREATPSPSGTPEVTPL
-1211 DSTDA
+1211 DPTDA
-1216 GEKGFYISFDNDAPK
+1216 GEKGFYICFDNDAPK
-1231 KPKPTLRVKRMSPK
+1231 KPKPTLRVKRTSPK
-1245 KERSASSYNEHEDFM
+1245 KERSVSSYVENEDFTM
-1260 RSESPPV
+1260 RPDSP
-1267 STVERQKQA
+1267 SAIAIDRQKQL
-1276 EAQRELERERLRQA
+1276 EAQRDLDREKHQIDDRDF
-1290 EEREQQR
+1290 QR
-1297 QEMRDRELKR
+1297 QEIRDKEIQREG
-1307 EIERER
+1307 E
-1313 QREKQRDSNT
+1313 REKQR
-1323 EGRHASGVGLV
+1323 ERHEITGESRQSGVGLI
-1334 IGNQLTNPDPNS
+1334 IGNQLANPDPNS
-1346 MDEMEKKKERIMLM
+1346 LDEMERKKERIMLL
-1360 SLQRRQR
+1360 SLQRRQQ
-1367 QEEMKE
+1367 QEELKE
-1373 RKEVETQARREQE
+1373 RKEAEAQARREQE

-1409 HHKVKKAIEEAER
+1409 QHKVKKAIEEAER
-1422 EGKVIDKELLNAINP
+1422 EGKVIDKELLNAIKP
-1437 AKLRNKTTPARPRPK
+1437 TKLRNKTATRPRPK
-1452 TIHGDAGAVLDSG
+1452 TIHVDAGTELDSG

-1475 SSSNLSTAS
+1475 SSSNLST
-1484 LTSPTMRRDY
+1484 
-1494 YRGSQ
+1494 
-1499 DSLTAAH
+1499 
-1506 LDDRRCS
+1506 
-1513 GPLYRGG
+1513 
-1520 SLRVSSVDS
+1520 VSSVDS

-1535 SSPCRSVNQ
+1535 SSPCRSMNQ

-1555 DAQESQQQIRG
+1555 D
-1566 RPKYQTYQNFKGRKS
+1566 T
-1581 NSLMNLC
+1581 
-1588 DSDSGLG
+1588 DSGLG
-1595 RSTPPRRAA
+1595 RATPPRRAP
-1604 SPGIG
+1604 SPGMG
-1609 SMRHLTSP
+1609 SMRHLPSP
-1617 SGPGSLPPAL
+1617 SGPGSLPPGL
-1627 MTSKKR
+1627 MTKR
-1633 IYDDG
+1633 RVFDDG

-1649 MDYNGPRLYKL
+1649 MDYNGPRLYKQ
-1660 PIAKSNRNIML
+1660 PTTKSNRGIML

-1682 VNREA
+1682 VNKEA
-1687 KSRVLEEISRSESK
+1687 KRRVLDEIAKSESK

-1720 CPEREE
+1720 CPDREE
-1726 VAKLYG
+1726 VSKLYG

-1739 DNMFDKFFKYNSSGK
+1739 DKMFDKFFKYNSGAK

-1787 KKDIPLVI
+1787 KKDMPLVI

>member
-1 MWNTISRFF
+1 MWSAISRLFV
-10 AKGSKTAVVQEVT
+10 KGKTEEPA
-23 SPPLSPSSTTT
+23 P
-34 TTITTTRTRTT
+34 RTEDWTC
-45 TAARDDDERQ
+45 DDVPDT
-55 DRLACNGVADDDA
+55 V
-68 SVDGTS
+68 
-74 VHVFYGATMDRGAS
+74 VHVFDAMDRNAG
-88 ADDRRRLPAA
+88 DDRRKGPA
-98 ASAAATGAATA
+98 GE
-109 AAPTADQQSSGGD
+109 QQHGGTESEHF
-122 SDSYDSRQ
+122 SDAYDSRQ

-151 KLREPYYRDHE
+151 NLREPYYVDHE
-162 EQEHLKPQIVHAL
+162 DQEHLKPQIVHAL

-190 DPNYHNQNHYGIL
+190 DPNYHNQNHCGIL

-208 KGVYVAEQNN
+208 KGVYLAEPNN

-269 EVDVPSDHEKGLLL
+269 DVDVPTDHEKGLLL
-283 WINHASHALIAKIQ
+283 WISHASHALIAKIQ
-297 SEDGAGDKTRL
+297 TEEGAGDKTRL

-340 MEIRVSKRPSVADA
+340 MEIRVSKRPSIADA
-354 LHNLSLVHAFCVK
+354 LHNLSLVHAFCNR

-418 AMQYLDAC
+418 AMQFLDAC

-449 RSNLSIS
+449 RSNLSVS
-456 APGFTVAKSASSTI
+456 APGFTVAKAPSSSS

-478 QTAENHPYDDRRA
+478 QTAENYSHDDRRA

-508 SSVADDKSVA
+508 SSVADEKSVTRA
-518 RTEAAGRPSNWEDQR
+518 DAAGRPSNWEDQR

-542 RRNSI
+542 RRNSVS
-547 TDDSQ
+547 DDSQ

-602 GVQHII
+602 GVQHILS
-608 ADNGYNGSNG
+608 DNGYGN
-618 GEEPPRLRRQASN
+618 EEPAKLRRQTSN
-631 SSLDNVALRQILHS
+631 SSLDNVALKQILHS
-645 SAENDGGGTD
+645 SDND
-655 NGDGGDAVTKLAS
+655 NSEGDTSKLAS
-668 FANLNRQS
+668 FANLSRQS
-676 SEKGINFTYMEQER
+676 SDKGINLTYTEQER
-690 QDDVK
+690 EDITSK
-695 QLNKRHGQSNGN
+695 SNLSNKKHGQTNGNGN

-725 QSSQQSQQMEQHS
+725 QSNQQSQQAEQHS

-766 ENEKRKME
+766 ENEKRRME

-791 AVTKGKVKSPSSST
+791 AVTKLYLVGKVKSPSSST
-805 SGGDSPAETV
+805 SGGDSPAEI

-825 SGATPTSVSEA
+825 SGDTPTSVSETTL
-836 SSVPQ
+836 VTQ
-841 QLPQEKP
+841 QPSQEKP

-872 GNAPFIETR
+872 GSAPFIETR

-889 DPEQYRQSITQMNTS
+889 DLEQYHQSISQMNNS

-930 HQKQM
+930 HQQQM
-935 QQQFQQL
+935 QQQLQQL
-942 QSLSQQHMQTYG
+942 QSLSQQHLQSFG
-954 MPPMNPLTPRL
+954 IAPINPLTSKL
-965 QDPQQSQFYLHDQP
+965 QDSQQQSQFYLHDQP
-979 QVQRRMWGQP
+979 QLQRRMWGQP
-989 APAQSLANEMAAVG
+989 PPTQSLANEMAAVG
-1003 YQQSMD
+1003 YQQPMD
-1009 SRFSPQPAAYQQDMR
+1009 PRYGTQPTTYQQDMR
-1024 IYTDPTRTWAAPH
+1024 LYQDTRNWGTH
-1037 PAQKGFVLHDTQEP
+1037 PPQQKGFVLHDTPQEP

-1065 MSHPGPTGYPASS
+1065 MSHPGSTYPSSASI
-1078 SLFNQTQATSA
+1078 FNQTPPSSA

-1095 AIHRI
+1095 AVHRI
-1100 SQLISESPEPK
+1100 SQLMSESPEPK
-1111 RSTVHHIPISC
+1111 RPTVHHIPIKC

-1133 LHTPVPAPPADDMK
+1133 LHAPVPAPPVDDMK

-1157 DDIAQG
+1157 DELTQG
-1163 IRGLNITSGSRTYRI
+1163 IRGLHITSGSRTYRI
-1178 PSPTRPTI
+1178 PSPTRPSI
-1186 SQNSFQPHPS
+1186 SRNSFQPHPS
-1196 LRETSRSATPDVTPL
+1196 LREATPSPSGTPEVTPL
-1211 DSTDA
+1211 DPTDA
-1216 GEKGFYISFDNDAPK
+1216 GEKGFYICFDNDAPK
-1231 KPKPTLRVKRMSPK
+1231 KPKPTLRVKRTSPK
-1245 KERSASSYNEHEDFM
+1245 KERSVSSYVDNEDFM
-1260 RSESPPV
+1260 VRPESPSV
-1267 STVERQKQA
+1267 SAVDRQQKQL
-1276 EAQRELERERLRQA
+1276 ETHRDFDREKQRQADEREF
-1290 EEREQQR
+1290 QR
-1297 QEMRDRELKR
+1297 QEMRDRELQR
-1307 EIERER
+1307 EVE
-1313 QREKQRDSNT
+1313 REKQRERRETSA
-1323 EGRHASGVGLV
+1323 EGRQSGVGLI
-1334 IGNQLTNPDPNS
+1334 IGNQLANPDPNS
-1346 MDEMEKKKERIMLM
+1346 LDEMERKKERIMLL
-1360 SLQRRQR
+1360 SLQRRQQ

-1373 RKEVETQARREQE
+1373 RKEAEAQARREQE

-1409 HHKVKKAIEEAER
+1409 QHKVKKAIEEAER
-1422 EGKVIDKELLNAINP
+1422 EGKVIDKELLNAIKP
-1437 AKLRNKTTPARPRPK
+1437 TKLRNKTATTRPRPK
-1452 TIHGDAGAVLDSG
+1452 TIHVDAGADLDSG

-1475 SSSNLSTAS
+1475 SSSNLST
-1484 LTSPTMRRDY
+1484 
-1494 YRGSQ
+1494 
-1499 DSLTAAH
+1499 
-1506 LDDRRCS
+1506 
-1513 GPLYRGG
+1513 
-1520 SLRVSSVDS
+1520 DS

-1535 SSPCRSVNQ
+1535 SSPCRSMNQ

-1555 DAQESQQQIRG
+1555 D
-1566 RPKYQTYQNFKGRKS
+1566 T
-1581 NSLMNLC
+1581 
-1588 DSDSGLG
+1588 DSGLG
-1595 RSTPPRRAA
+1595 RATPPRRAP
-1604 SPGIG
+1604 SPGMG
-1609 SMRHLTSP
+1609 SMRHLPSP
-1617 SGPGSLPPAL
+1617 SGPGSLPPGL
-1627 MTSKKR
+1627 MTKR
-1633 IYDDG
+1633 RVFDDG

-1649 MDYNGPRLYKL
+1649 MDYNGPRLYKQ
-1660 PIAKSNRNIML
+1660 PTTKSNRGIML

-1682 VNREA
+1682 VNKEA
-1687 KSRVLEEISRSESK
+1687 KRRVLDEIARSESK

-1720 CPEREE
+1720 CPDREE
-1726 VAKLYG
+1726 VSKLYG
-1732 TGPKQVI
+1732 TGPKQVT
-1739 DNMFDKFFKYNSSGK
+1739 DKMFDKFFKYNSGGK

-1787 KKDIPLVI
+1787 KKDMPLVI

>member
-1 MWNTISRFF
+1 MWSAISRLFV
-10 AKGSKTAVVQEVT
+10 KGKTEEPA
-23 SPPLSPSSTTT
+23 LSTENHTC
-34 TTITTTRTRTT
+34 
-45 TAARDDDERQ
+45 D
-55 DRLACNGVADDDA
+55 GVPDT
-68 SVDGTS
+68 V
-74 VHVFYGATMDRGAS
+74 VHVFDAMDRNAG
-88 ADDRRRLPAA
+88 DDRRKGPAGEQHHG
-98 ASAAATGAATA
+98 GAEFEHF
-109 AAPTADQQSSGGD
+109 
-122 SDSYDSRQ
+122 SDAYDSRQ

-151 KLREPYYRDHE
+151 NLREPYYVDNE
-162 EQEHLKPQIVHAL
+162 NQEHLKPQIVHAL

-190 DPNYHNQNHYGIL
+190 DPNYHNQNHCGIL

-208 KGVYVAEQNN
+208 KGVYLAEPNN

-269 EVDVPSDHEKGLLL
+269 EVEVPGDHEKGLLL
-283 WINHASHALIAKIQ
+283 WISHASRALIAKIQ
-297 SEDGAGDKTRL
+297 AEEGAGDKTRL

-340 MEIRVSKRPSVADA
+340 MDIRVSKRPSVADA
-354 LHNLSLVHAFCVK
+354 LHNLSLVHAFCNR

-418 AMQYLDAC
+418 AMQFLDAC

-449 RSNLSIS
+449 RSNLSVS
-456 APGFTVAKSASSTI
+456 APGFTVAKASSSSS

-478 QTAENHPYDDRRA
+478 QTAENYSHDDRRA

-508 SSVADDKSVA
+508 SSVADEKSVTRA
-518 RTEAAGRPSNWEDQR
+518 DAAGRPSNWEEQR

-542 RRNSI
+542 RRNSVS
-547 TDDSQ
+547 DDSQ

-602 GVQHII
+602 GVQHILS
-608 ADNGYNGSNG
+608 DNGYDK
-618 GEEPPRLRRQASN
+618 EEPPRLRRQTSN
-631 SSLDNVALRQILHS
+631 SSLDNVALKQILHS
-645 SAENDGGGTD
+645 SENVNSEGGGDTS
-655 NGDGGDAVTKLAS
+655 KLAS
-668 FANLNRQS
+668 FANLSRQS
-676 SEKGINFTYMEQER
+676 SEKGINLTYTEQER
-690 QDDVK
+690 DDGK
-695 QLNKRHGQSNGN
+695 SNLSGKKFGQTNGNGN

-725 QSSQQSQQMEQHS
+725 QSSQQSQQVEQHS

-766 ENEKRKME
+766 ENEKRRME

-805 SGGDSPAETV
+805 SGGDSPAEID
-815 GPPTPVTSGS
+815 PPTSVTSGS
-825 SGATPTSVSEA
+825 SGETPTSVSETTP
-836 SSVPQ
+836 VTQ
-841 QLPQEKP
+841 QPSQEKP

-889 DPEQYRQSITQMNTS
+889 DIEQYHQSISQMNNS

-930 HQKQM
+930 HQQQM
-935 QQQFQQL
+935 QQQLQQL
-942 QSLSQQHMQTYG
+942 QSLSQQHMQNFG
-954 MPPMNPLTPRL
+954 MAPINPLTSKL
-965 QDPQQSQFYLHDQP
+965 QDTQQSQFYLHDQP
-979 QVQRRMWGQP
+979 QLQRRMWGQP
-989 APAQSLANEMAAVG
+989 PSTQSLANEMAAVG
-1003 YQQSMD
+1003 YQQPID
-1009 SRFSPQPAAYQQDMR
+1009 PRYGTQPTAYQQDLR
-1024 IYTDPTRTWAAPH
+1024 LYQDTRNWGTLP
-1037 PAQKGFVLHDTQEP
+1037 PQQKGFVLHDNQEP

-1065 MSHPGPTGYPASS
+1065 MSHSGSTYPSSASI
-1078 SLFNQTQATSA
+1078 FNQTPPSSA

-1095 AIHRI
+1095 AVHRI
-1100 SQLISESPEPK
+1100 SQLMSESPEPK
-1111 RSTVHHIPISC
+1111 RPTVHHIPIKC

-1128 RQVTA
+1128 RQITA
-1133 LHTPVPAPPADDMK
+1133 LHAPVPAPPVDDMK

-1157 DDIAQG
+1157 DELTQG

-1178 PSPTRPTI
+1178 PSPTRPSI
-1186 SQNSFQPHPS
+1186 SRNSFQPHPS
-1196 LRETSRSATPDVTPL
+1196 LREATPSPSGTPEVTPL
-1211 DSTDA
+1211 DPTDA
-1216 GEKGFYISFDNDAPK
+1216 GEKGFYICFDNDAPK
-1231 KPKPTLRVKRMSPK
+1231 KPKPTLRVKRTSPK
-1245 KERSASSYNEHEDFM
+1245 KERSVSSYVENEDFTM
-1260 RSESPPV
+1260 RPDSP
-1267 STVERQKQA
+1267 SAIAIDRQKQL
-1276 EAQRELERERLRQA
+1276 EAQRDLDREKHQIDERDF
-1290 EEREQQR
+1290 QR
-1297 QEMRDRELKR
+1297 QEIRDKEIQREG
-1307 EIERER
+1307 E
-1313 QREKQRDSNT
+1313 REKQR
-1323 EGRHASGVGLV
+1323 ERHEITGESRQSGVGLI
-1334 IGNQLTNPDPNS
+1334 IGNQLANPDPNS
-1346 MDEMEKKKERIMLM
+1346 LDEMERKKERIMLL
-1360 SLQRRQR
+1360 SLQRRQQ
-1367 QEEMKE
+1367 QEELKE
-1373 RKEVETQARREQE
+1373 RKEAEAQARREQE

-1409 HHKVKKAIEEAER
+1409 QHKVKKAIEEAER
-1422 EGKVIDKELLNAINP
+1422 EGKVIDKELLNAIKP
-1437 AKLRNKTTPARPRPK
+1437 TKLRNKTATRPRPK
-1452 TIHGDAGAVLDSG
+1452 TIHVDAGTELDSG

-1475 SSSNLSTAS
+1475 SSSNLST
-1484 LTSPTMRRDY
+1484 
-1494 YRGSQ
+1494 
-1499 DSLTAAH
+1499 
-1506 LDDRRCS
+1506 
-1513 GPLYRGG
+1513 
-1520 SLRVSSVDS
+1520 VSSVDS

-1535 SSPCRSVNQ
+1535 SSPCRSMNQ

-1555 DAQESQQQIRG
+1555 D
-1566 RPKYQTYQNFKGRKS
+1566 T
-1581 NSLMNLC
+1581 
-1588 DSDSGLG
+1588 DSGLG
-1595 RSTPPRRAA
+1595 RATPPRRAP
-1604 SPGIG
+1604 SPGMG
-1609 SMRHLTSP
+1609 SMRHLPSP
-1617 SGPGSLPPAL
+1617 SGPGSLPPGL
-1627 MTSKKR
+1627 MTKR
-1633 IYDDG
+1633 RVFDDG

-1649 MDYNGPRLYKL
+1649 MDYNGPRLYKQ
-1660 PIAKSNRNIML
+1660 PTTKSNRGIML

-1682 VNREA
+1682 VNKEA
-1687 KSRVLEEISRSESK
+1687 KRRVLDEIAKSESK

-1720 CPEREE
+1720 CPDREE
-1726 VAKLYG
+1726 VSKLYG

-1739 DNMFDKFFKYNSSGK
+1739 DKMFDKFFKYNSGAK

-1787 KKDIPLVI
+1787 KKDMPLVI

>member
-1 MWNTISRFF
+1 MWSAISRLFV
-10 AKGSKTAVVQEVT
+10 KGKTEESA
-23 SPPLSPSSTTT
+23 LSTENHTC
-34 TTITTTRTRTT
+34 
-45 TAARDDDERQ
+45 D
-55 DRLACNGVADDDA
+55 GVPDT
-68 SVDGTS
+68 V
-74 VHVFYGATMDRGAS
+74 VHVFDAMDRNAG
-88 ADDRRRLPAA
+88 DDRRKGPAGEQHHG
-98 ASAAATGAATA
+98 GAEFEHF
-109 AAPTADQQSSGGD
+109 
-122 SDSYDSRQ
+122 SDAYDSRQ

-151 KLREPYYRDHE
+151 NLREPYYVDNE
-162 EQEHLKPQIVHAL
+162 NQEHLKPQIVHAL

-190 DPNYHNQNHYGIL
+190 DPNYHNQNHCGIL

-208 KGVYVAEQNN
+208 KGVYLAEPNN

-269 EVDVPSDHEKGLLL
+269 EVEVPGDHEKGLLL
-283 WINHASHALIAKIQ
+283 WISHASHALIAKIQ
-297 SEDGAGDKTRL
+297 AEEGGGDKTRL

-340 MEIRVSKRPSVADA
+340 MDIRVSKRPSVADA
-354 LHNLSLVHAFCVK
+354 LHNLSLVHAFCNR

-418 AMQYLDAC
+418 AMQFLDAC

-449 RSNLSIS
+449 RSNLSVS
-456 APGFTVAKSASSTI
+456 APGFTVAKASSSSS

-478 QTAENHPYDDRRA
+478 QTAENYSHDDRRA

-508 SSVADDKSVA
+508 SSVADEKSVTRA
-518 RTEAAGRPSNWEDQR
+518 DAAGRPSNWEDQR

-542 RRNSI
+542 RRNSVS
-547 TDDSQ
+547 DDSQ

-602 GVQHII
+602 GVQHILS
-608 ADNGYNGSNG
+608 DNGYDK
-618 GEEPPRLRRQASN
+618 EEPPRLRRQTSN
-631 SSLDNVALRQILHS
+631 SSLDNVALKQILHS
-645 SAENDGGGTD
+645 SENV
-655 NGDGGDAVTKLAS
+655 NSEGDTSKLAS
-668 FANLNRQS
+668 FANLSRQS
-676 SEKGINFTYMEQER
+676 SEKGINLTYTEQDR
-690 QDDVK
+690 DDGK
-695 QLNKRHGQSNGN
+695 SNMSGKKFGQTNGN
-707 GEKKTTFAT
+707 GNGNEKKTTFAT

-725 QSSQQSQQMEQHS
+725 QSSQQSQQVEQHS

-766 ENEKRKME
+766 ENEKRRME

-805 SGGDSPAETV
+805 SGGDSPAEI
-815 GPPTPVTSGS
+815 GPPTSVTSGS
-825 SGATPTSVSEA
+825 SGETPTSVSETTP
-836 SSVPQ
+836 VTQ
-841 QLPQEKP
+841 QPSQEKP

-889 DPEQYRQSITQMNTS
+889 DIEQYHQSISQMNNS

-930 HQKQM
+930 HQQQM
-935 QQQFQQL
+935 QQQLQQL
-942 QSLSQQHMQTYG
+942 QSLSQQHMQNFG
-954 MPPMNPLTPRL
+954 MAPINPLSSKL
-965 QDPQQSQFYLHDQP
+965 QDTQQSQFYLHDQP
-979 QVQRRMWGQP
+979 QLQRRMWGQP
-989 APAQSLANEMAAVG
+989 PSTQSLANEMAAVG
-1003 YQQSMD
+1003 YQQPID
-1009 SRFSPQPAAYQQDMR
+1009 PRYGTQPTAYQQDLR
-1024 IYTDPTRTWAAPH
+1024 LYQDTRNWGTLP
-1037 PAQKGFVLHDTQEP
+1037 PQQKGFVLHDNQES

-1065 MSHPGPTGYPASS
+1065 MSHSGSTYPSSASI
-1078 SLFNQTQATSA
+1078 FNQTPPSSA

-1095 AIHRI
+1095 AVHRI
-1100 SQLISESPEPK
+1100 SQLMSESPEPK
-1111 RSTVHHIPISC
+1111 RPTVHHIPIKC

-1128 RQVTA
+1128 RQITA
-1133 LHTPVPAPPADDMK
+1133 LHAPVPAPPVDDMK

-1157 DDIAQG
+1157 DELTQG

-1178 PSPTRPTI
+1178 PSPTRPSI
-1186 SQNSFQPHPS
+1186 SRNSFQPHPS
-1196 LRETSRSATPDVTPL
+1196 LREATPSPSGTPEVTPL
-1211 DSTDA
+1211 DPTDA
-1216 GEKGFYISFDNDAPK
+1216 GEKGFYICFDNDAPK
-1231 KPKPTLRVKRMSPK
+1231 KPKPTLRVKRTSPK
-1245 KERSASSYNEHEDFM
+1245 KERSVSSYVENEDFTM
-1260 RSESPPV
+1260 RPDSP
-1267 STVERQKQA
+1267 SAIAIDRQKQL
-1276 EAQRELERERLRQA
+1276 EAQRDLDREKHQIDERDF
-1290 EEREQQR
+1290 QR
-1297 QEMRDRELKR
+1297 QEIRDKEIQREG
-1307 EIERER
+1307 E
-1313 QREKQRDSNT
+1313 REKQR
-1323 EGRHASGVGLV
+1323 ERHDITGENRQSGVGLI
-1334 IGNQLTNPDPNS
+1334 IGNQLANPDPNS
-1346 MDEMEKKKERIMLM
+1346 LDEMERKKERIMLL
-1360 SLQRRQR
+1360 SLQRRQQ
-1367 QEEMKE
+1367 QEELKE
-1373 RKEVETQARREQE
+1373 RKEAEAQARREQE

-1409 HHKVKKAIEEAER
+1409 QHKVKKAIEEAER
-1422 EGKVIDKELLNAINP
+1422 EGKVIDKELLNAIKP
-1437 AKLRNKTTPARPRPK
+1437 TKLRNKTATRPRPK
-1452 TIHGDAGAVLDSG
+1452 TIHVDAGTELDSG

-1475 SSSNLSTAS
+1475 SSSNLST
-1484 LTSPTMRRDY
+1484 
-1494 YRGSQ
+1494 
-1499 DSLTAAH
+1499 
-1506 LDDRRCS
+1506 
-1513 GPLYRGG
+1513 
-1520 SLRVSSVDS
+1520 VSSVDS

-1535 SSPCRSVNQ
+1535 SSPCRSMNQ

-1555 DAQESQQQIRG
+1555 GSSSDQDGMMCR
-1566 RPKYQTYQNFKGRKS
+1566 YT
-1581 NSLMNLC
+1581 
-1588 DSDSGLG
+1588 DTDSGLG
-1595 RSTPPRRAA
+1595 RATPPRRAP
-1604 SPGIG
+1604 SPGMG
-1609 SMRHLTSP
+1609 SMRHLPSP
-1617 SGPGSLPPAL
+1617 SGPGSLPPGL
-1627 MTSKKR
+1627 MTKR
-1633 IYDDG
+1633 RVFDDG

-1649 MDYNGPRLYKL
+1649 MDYNGPRLYKQ
-1660 PIAKSNRNIML
+1660 PTTKSNRGIML

-1682 VNREA
+1682 VNKEA
-1687 KSRVLEEISRSESK
+1687 KRRVLDEIAKSESK

-1720 CPEREE
+1720 CPDREE
-1726 VAKLYG
+1726 VSKLYG

-1739 DNMFDKFFKYNSSGK
+1739 DKMFDKFFKYNSGAK

-1787 KKDIPLVI
+1787 KKDMPLVI

>member
-1 MWNTISRFF
+1 MWSAISRLFV
-10 AKGSKTAVVQEVT
+10 KGKTEESA
-23 SPPLSPSSTTT
+23 P
-34 TTITTTRTRTT
+34 RTEDRTC
-45 TAARDDDERQ
+45 DDVSDT
-55 DRLACNGVADDDA
+55 V
-68 SVDGTS
+68 
-74 VHVFYGATMDRGAS
+74 VHVFDAMDRNAG
-88 ADDRRRLPAA
+88 DDRRKGPAGEQQHG
-98 ASAAATGAATA
+98 GAE
-109 AAPTADQQSSGGD
+109 SEHF
-122 SDSYDSRQ
+122 SDAYDSRQ

-151 KLREPYYRDHE
+151 NLREPYYVDHE
-162 EQEHLKPQIVHAL
+162 DQEHLKPQIVHAL

-190 DPNYHNQNHYGIL
+190 DPNYHNQNHCGIL

-208 KGVYVAEQNN
+208 KGVYLAEPNN

-269 EVDVPSDHEKGLLL
+269 EVDVPTDHEKGLLL
-283 WINHASHALIAKIQ
+283 WISHASHALIAKIQ
-297 SEDGAGDKTRL
+297 TEEGAGDKTRL

-340 MEIRVSKRPSVADA
+340 MDIRVSKRPSVADA
-354 LHNLSLVHAFCVK
+354 LHNLSLVHAFCNR

-418 AMQYLDAC
+418 AMQFLDAC

-449 RSNLSIS
+449 RSNLSVS
-456 APGFTVAKSASSTI
+456 APGFTVAKAPSSSA

-478 QTAENHPYDDRRA
+478 QTAENYSHDDRRA

-508 SSVADDKSVA
+508 SSVADEKSVTRA
-518 RTEAAGRPSNWEDQR
+518 DAAGRPSNWEEQR

-542 RRNSI
+542 RRNSVS
-547 TDDSQ
+547 DDSQ

-602 GVQHII
+602 GVQHIL
-608 ADNGYNGSNG
+608 ADNGYGN
-618 GEEPPRLRRQASN
+618 EEPPKLRRQTSN
-631 SSLDNVALRQILHS
+631 SSLDNVALKQILHS
-645 SAENDGGGTD
+645 SDND
-655 NGDGGDAVTKLAS
+655 NSEGDTSKLAS
-668 FANLNRQS
+668 FANLSRQS
-676 SEKGINFTYMEQER
+676 SDKGINLTYTEQER
-690 QDDVK
+690 EDTTSK
-695 QLNKRHGQSNGN
+695 SNLSNKKHGQTNGNGN

-725 QSSQQSQQMEQHS
+725 QSNQQSQQAEQHS
-738 VDENGGNT
+738 ADENGGNT

-766 ENEKRKME
+766 ENEKRRME

-791 AVTKGKVKSPSSST
+791 AVTKLYLVGKVKSPSSST
-805 SGGDSPAETV
+805 SGGDSPAEI

-825 SGATPTSVSEA
+825 SGETPTSVSETTL
-836 SSVPQ
+836 VTQ
-841 QLPQEKP
+841 QPPQEKP

-889 DPEQYRQSITQMNTS
+889 DLEQYHQSISQHTLFRRMNNS

-930 HQKQM
+930 HQQQM
-935 QQQFQQL
+935 QQQLQQL
-942 QSLSQQHMQTYG
+942 QSLSQQHLQSFG
-954 MPPMNPLTPRL
+954 MAPMNPLTSKL
-965 QDPQQSQFYLHDQP
+965 QDTQQQSQFYLHDQP
-979 QVQRRMWGQP
+979 QLQRRMWGQP
-989 APAQSLANEMAAVG
+989 PPTQSLANEMAAVG
-1003 YQQSMD
+1003 YNQPMD
-1009 SRFSPQPAAYQQDMR
+1009 PRYGSQPTSTYITDQLTYQQDMR
-1024 IYTDPTRTWAAPH
+1024 LYQDTRNWGTHQPQ
-1037 PAQKGFVLHDTQEP
+1037 QKGFVLHDTPQEP

-1065 MSHPGPTGYPASS
+1065 MSHPGSTYPTSASI
-1078 SLFNQTQATSA
+1078 FNQTPPSSA

-1095 AIHRI
+1095 AVHRI
-1100 SQLISESPEPK
+1100 SQLMSESPEPK
-1111 RSTVHHIPISC
+1111 RPTVHHIPIKC

-1133 LHTPVPAPPADDMK
+1133 LHAPVPAPPVDDMK

-1157 DDIAQG
+1157 DELTQG
-1163 IRGLNITSGSRTYRI
+1163 IRGLHITSGSRTYRI
-1178 PSPTRPTI
+1178 PSPTRPSI
-1186 SQNSFQPHPS
+1186 SRNSFQPHPS
-1196 LRETSRSATPDVTPL
+1196 LREATPSPSGTPEVTPL
-1211 DSTDA
+1211 DPTDA
-1216 GEKGFYISFDNDAPK
+1216 GEKGFYICFDNDAPK
-1231 KPKPTLRVKRMSPK
+1231 KPKPTLRVKRTSPK
-1245 KERSASSYNEHEDFM
+1245 KERSVSSYVENEDFTV
-1260 RSESPPV
+1260 RPESPSV
-1267 STVERQKQA
+1267 SAIDRQQKQL
-1276 EAQRELERERLRQA
+1276 EAQRDLDREKQRQADEREF
-1290 EEREQQR
+1290 QR
-1297 QEMRDRELKR
+1297 QEIRDRELQR
-1307 EIERER
+1307 EME
-1313 QREKQRDSNT
+1313 REKQRERREASA
-1323 EGRHASGVGLV
+1323 EGRQSGVGLI
-1334 IGNQLTNPDPNS
+1334 IGNQLANPDPNS
-1346 MDEMEKKKERIMLM
+1346 LDEMERKKERIMLL
-1360 SLQRRQR
+1360 SLQRRQQ

-1373 RKEVETQARREQE
+1373 RKEAEAQARREQE

-1409 HHKVKKAIEEAER
+1409 QHKVKKAIEEAER
-1422 EGKVIDKELLNAINP
+1422 EGKVIDKELLNAIKP
-1437 AKLRNKTTPARPRPK
+1437 TKLRNKTATTRPRPK
-1452 TIHGDAGAVLDSG
+1452 TIHVDAGADLDSG

-1475 SSSNLSTAS
+1475 SSSNLSTD
-1484 LTSPTMRRDY
+1484 T
-1494 YRGSQ
+1494 
-1499 DSLTAAH
+1499 
-1506 LDDRRCS
+1506 
-1513 GPLYRGG
+1513 
-1520 SLRVSSVDS
+1520 
-1529 PDDGRG
+1529 
-1535 SSPCRSVNQ
+1535 
-1544 LGRRGSYKTSR
+1544 
-1555 DAQESQQQIRG
+1555 
-1566 RPKYQTYQNFKGRKS
+1566 
-1581 NSLMNLC
+1581 
-1588 DSDSGLG
+1588 DSGLG
-1595 RSTPPRRAA
+1595 RATPPRRAP
-1604 SPGIG
+1604 SPGMG
-1609 SMRHLTSP
+1609 SMRHLPSP
-1617 SGPGSLPPAL
+1617 SGPGSLPPGL
-1627 MTSKKR
+1627 MTKR
-1633 IYDDG
+1633 RVFDDG

-1649 MDYNGPRLYKL
+1649 MDYNGPRLYKQ
-1660 PIAKSNRNIML
+1660 PTTKSNRGIML

-1682 VNREA
+1682 VNKEA
-1687 KSRVLEEISRSESK
+1687 KRRVLDEIARSESK

-1720 CPEREE
+1720 CPDREE
-1726 VAKLYG
+1726 VSKLYG

-1739 DNMFDKFFKYNSSGK
+1739 DKMFDKFFKYNSGGK

-1787 KKDIPLVI
+1787 KKDMPLVI

>member
-1 MWNTISRFF
+1 MWSAITRLFV
-10 AKGSKTAVVQEVT
+10 KGKTEEPA
-23 SPPLSPSSTTT
+23 PG
-34 TTITTTRTRTT
+34 TRDRTC
-45 TAARDDDERQ
+45 D
-55 DRLACNGVADDDA
+55 GVPDT
-68 SVDGTS
+68 V
-74 VHVFYGATMDRGAS
+74 VHVFDEMDRNAG
-88 ADDRRRLPAA
+88 DDRRKGPAGEQHHDG
-98 ASAAATGAATA
+98 TETEHF
-109 AAPTADQQSSGGD
+109 
-122 SDSYDSRQ
+122 SDAYDSRQ

-151 KLREPYYRDHE
+151 NLREPYYVDNE
-162 EQEHLKPQIVHAL
+162 NQEHLKPQIVHAL

-190 DPNYHNQNHYGIL
+190 DPNYHNQNHCGIL

-208 KGVYVAEQNN
+208 KGVYLAEPNN

-269 EVDVPSDHEKGLLL
+269 EVDVPADHEKGLLL
-283 WINHASHALIAKIQ
+283 WISHASHALIAKIQ
-297 SEDGAGDKTRL
+297 TEEDAADKTRL

-340 MEIRVSKRPSVADA
+340 MDIRVSKRPSVADA
-354 LHNLSLVHAFCVK
+354 LHNLSLVHAFCNR

-418 AMQYLDAC
+418 AMQFLDAC

-449 RSNLSIS
+449 RSNLSVS
-456 APGFTVAKSASSTI
+456 APGFTVAKAPSSSS

-478 QTAENHPYDDRRA
+478 QTAENYSHDDRRA

-508 SSVADDKSVA
+508 SSVADEKSA
-518 RTEAAGRPSNWEDQR
+518 TRADAAGRPSNWEEQR

-542 RRNSI
+542 RRNSVS
-547 TDDSQ
+547 DDSQ

-602 GVQHII
+602 GVQHILS
-608 ADNGYNGSNG
+608 DNGYDKEG
-618 GEEPPRLRRQASN
+618 PPRLRRQTSN
-631 SSLDNVALRQILHS
+631 SSLDNVTLKQVLHS
-645 SAENDGGGTD
+645 SENVNSDGDTS
-655 NGDGGDAVTKLAS
+655 KLAS
-668 FANLNRQS
+668 FANLSRQS
-676 SEKGINFTYMEQER
+676 SEKGINLTYTEQER
-690 QDDVK
+690 DDSK
-695 QLNKRHGQSNGN
+695 SNLSNKKLGQSNGNRN

-725 QSSQQSQQMEQHS
+725 QSNQQSQQVEQHS

-766 ENEKRKME
+766 ENEKRRME

-791 AVTKGKVKSPSSST
+791 AVT
-805 SGGDSPAETV
+805 
-815 GPPTPVTSGS
+815 
-825 SGATPTSVSEA
+825 
-836 SSVPQ
+836 
-841 QLPQEKP
+841 
-848 QRPFSLKE
+848 KE

-889 DPEQYRQSITQMNTS
+889 DLEQYHQSISQMNTS

-930 HQKQM
+930 HQQQM
-935 QQQFQQL
+935 QQQLQQL
-942 QSLSQQHMQTYG
+942 QSLSQQHMQNFG
-954 MPPMNPLTPRL
+954 MAPMNPLTSKL
-965 QDPQQSQFYLHDQP
+965 QDTTQSQFYLHDQP
-979 QVQRRMWGQP
+979 QLQRRMWGQP
-989 APAQSLANEMAAVG
+989 PPTQSLANEMAAVS
-1003 YQQSMD
+1003 YQQSID
-1009 SRFSPQPAAYQQDMR
+1009 PRYSTQSTPYQQDMR
-1024 IYTDPTRTWAAPH
+1024 LYQDTRNWGTH
-1037 PAQKGFVLHDTQEP
+1037 PPQQKGFVLHDTPQEP

-1065 MSHPGPTGYPASS
+1065 MSHPGSTYPSS
-1078 SLFNQTQATSA
+1078 TSIFNQTPPSSA

-1095 AIHRI
+1095 AVHRI
-1100 SQLISESPEPK
+1100 SQLMSESPEPK
-1111 RSTVHHIPISC
+1111 RPTVHHIPIKC

-1128 RQVTA
+1128 RQITA
-1133 LHTPVPAPPADDMK
+1133 LHAPVPAPPVDDMK

-1157 DDIAQG
+1157 DELTQG

-1178 PSPTRPTI
+1178 PSPTRPSI
-1186 SQNSFQPHPS
+1186 SRNSFQPHPS
-1196 LRETSRSATPDVTPL
+1196 LREATPSPSGTPEVTPL
-1211 DSTDA
+1211 DPMDA
-1216 GEKGFYISFDNDAPK
+1216 GEKGFYICFDNDAPK
-1231 KPKPTLRVKRMSPK
+1231 KPKPTLRVKRTSPK
-1245 KERSASSYNEHEDFM
+1245 KERGASSYIENEDFTM
-1260 RSESPPV
+1260 RPDSPA
-1267 STVERQKQA
+1267 TIMDRQKQL
-1276 EAQRELERERLRQA
+1276 EIQRES
-1290 EEREQQR
+1290 
-1297 QEMRDRELKR
+1297 D
-1307 EIERER
+1307 
-1313 QREKQRDSNT
+1313 REKQRQIDERDFQRQEIRNKEVQKEGEREKQRHEISG
-1323 EGRHASGVGLV
+1323 EGRQSGVGLI
-1334 IGNQLTNPDPNS
+1334 IGNQLANPDPNS
-1346 MDEMEKKKERIMLM
+1346 LDEMERKKERIMLL
-1360 SLQRRQR
+1360 SLQRRQQ

-1373 RKEVETQARREQE
+1373 RKEAEAQARREQE

-1409 HHKVKKAIEEAER
+1409 QHKVKKAIEEAER
-1422 EGKVIDKELLNAINP
+1422 EGKVIDKELLNAIKP
-1437 AKLRNKTTPARPRPK
+1437 TKLRNKTATRPRPK
-1452 TIHGDAGAVLDSG
+1452 TIHVDAGTELDSG

-1506 LDDRRCS
+1506 FDERRS

-1535 SSPCRSVNQ
+1535 SSPCRSMNQ

-1555 DAQESQQQIRG
+1555 DVQEPQQQVRG
-1566 RPKYQTYQNFKGRKS
+1566 RPKYPSYQNFKGRKS

-1588 DSDSGLG
+1588 GSSSDQDGMMCRYTDTDSGLG
-1595 RSTPPRRAA
+1595 RATPPRRAP
-1604 SPGIG
+1604 SPGMG
-1609 SMRHLTSP
+1609 SMRHLPSP
-1617 SGPGSLPPAL
+1617 SGPGSLPPGL
-1627 MTSKKR
+1627 MTKR
-1633 IYDDG
+1633 RVFDDG

-1649 MDYNGPRLYKL
+1649 MDYNGPRLYKQ
-1660 PIAKSNRNIML
+1660 PTTKSNRGIML

-1682 VNREA
+1682 VNKEA
-1687 KSRVLEEISRSESK
+1687 KRRVLDEIARSESK

-1720 CPEREE
+1720 CPDREE
-1726 VAKLYG
+1726 VSKLYG

-1739 DNMFDKFFKYNSSGK
+1739 DKMFDKFFKYNSGAK

-1787 KKDIPLVI
+1787 KKDMPLVI